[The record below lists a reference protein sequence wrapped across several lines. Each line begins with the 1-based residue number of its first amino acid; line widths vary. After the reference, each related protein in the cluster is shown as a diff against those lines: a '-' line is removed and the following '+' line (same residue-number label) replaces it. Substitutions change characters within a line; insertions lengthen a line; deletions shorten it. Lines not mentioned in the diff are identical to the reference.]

1 MKAPSLCWD
10 AALGT
15 LPTPGRGLP
24 FSLWGSVQFLPP
36 SPPPP
41 QTGFSSHFFTQ
52 LHLRGEEP
60 PGAAPGLCLPPPT
73 PHVPT
78 PQPAA
83 PPPRQ
88 LQHRGRSFNSMFKAV
103 GKGSPSRN
111 APSRNSPAKPN
122 KSSSN
127 ELAVLIARMQTNA
140 DQVEK
145 DILDTQSLLSQVR
158 CGTGQ
163 WEGGRNLKEAETLL
177 KDLFLDVDR
186 AKRLKHPQ
194 ANEIEKD
201 IQQLHER
208 VTQLCAEYRDLYEKL
223 NVPDIG
229 PRVDWTKILDQKM
242 KQVNA
247 GQYGPGMSELEKQ
260 IAEHNILQKEIEAYG
275 LQIKNLRCR
284 DVTDLKS
291 QYKDLLKASIWRGQS
306 LGSLYHH
313 LQGCTKELGYLTEQQ
328 TRILKQDWS
337 DQMTDVQSM
346 RREYEE
352 FKSKELLSQE
362 EFVNNL
368 QDDGDRMIELKHP
381 AIKPI
386 QAHQEA
392 LKNEWQNFLNLCIC
406 QESQLKSVENYKKFQ
421 DDAET
426 VSRSLKKMSSDL
438 DTKYTKFNKDSPGV
452 VSDLLLHLEA
462 VKQAEKSIADLK
474 RRSKEISPLK
484 LRRMRPS
491 QPLTLDTLCDWDA
504 GEVQLTRGDKYTLK
518 DNSNPEMWVVQS
530 STGVVQEAPSACFSI
545 PPPDPEAMDKVN
557 RLEGELN
564 AVKQKRAAAQNMLRC
579 SHKETVQP
587 SQKVLP
593 KSTPVVQDD
602 PQADQLL
609 GSLDRVGKD
618 LVQVEKEV
626 LNRVRSPVS
635 YTDSTDD
642 LARRIKQ
649 QQETTK
655 KLESLGAAKDALQKE
670 CETYLSK
677 KPTSTSAS
685 QLPVTLNALR
695 SKYSDVNMLSSL
707 YNEKAKAA
715 LNLETQIENT
725 DKIVSTF
732 EAKLAQ
738 DSIIPASPNA
748 LQDRANDLQ
757 KMRRD
762 LVAQEDCVL
771 KLNRGLKDAEHSCSA
786 VQNNFQEYCP
796 DLPRQKRE
804 VQLLNDRYHAVAD
817 QLDQREKTLRNISL
831 AYQQFQNSNEN
842 LMFWMNNLPKHQVKT
857 TDGPSQINYK
867 LQAQKR
873 LLEEI
878 ESKEPEKNAMVR
890 LSRNVQSTLN
900 DYELQAGK
908 YSSSLDPALTDFAA
922 KRLRVT
928 PLQESIQ
935 TQENDVSKHYM
946 ELAAENRQQLNR
958 LEFAKKIAEKKE
970 VHEDIQSVREQ
981 TQQSA
986 NKAMSSRES
995 EGLKL
1000 QLEEERRNVAR
1011 IEEDLEER
1019 RNKLLMLK
1027 TQRPI
1032 ERVEEKEVVEYYRDP
1047 QLESNLT
1054 KMTQQIEEEG
1064 KKRQSLQEDIDAMS
1078 RKLAQM
1084 ESEKKAIPAQLL
1096 TKEITKIE
1104 KDPSL
1109 DSEAASLRQEIRR
1122 LQEES
1127 LASASELERYKR
1139 ELHVL
1144 ERKQPNIREKVVVK
1158 ELIKT
1163 EKNPE
1168 MLKSVRNLQLQ
1179 IDEESFKRKSA
1190 EEAIVKVKSK
1200 IEEVE
1205 KLIDAAEPK
1214 IIVKEVKQ
1222 VEQDPELLK
1231 ESSKLKTLI
1240 EEERS
1245 KNLALAGELGEL
1257 QSQCSIAEKQKPR
1270 VEVKERVN
1278 EIFMVDPETEKEIAH
1293 LKRELQEITLKRT
1306 KIDSEVEE
1314 ALAELNVLRSQKPEV
1329 ELKEVIEE
1337 VVKHEKSP
1345 EILREIDR
1353 LKQQLNELVNTN
1365 GRTQEQLIRLQ
1376 GERDEWRRERSKVET
1391 KLVNKEVI
1399 RYENDP
1405 LLEKEA
1411 DRLRQEVR
1419 SMSQKRRAAED
1430 AVYDLQNKYMLLERR
1445 KPEEKVIVQE
1455 VILTQKD
1462 PKLRDEH
1469 SRLSRSLDEEV
1480 SNRRRLERDV
1490 QQLRALVEEQ
1500 EKLLNFQEDRSK
1512 RLALEKEM
1520 RQITLRIKELEES
1533 PAPVQEKI
1541 IMEEVVKL
1549 EKDPVLE
1556 QSASSLR
1563 LELERE
1569 KMEVLNLQREC
1580 KNLQMQVDVLQK
1592 AKSQEKTIY
1601 KEVIRVEKDRALES
1615 ERARIWEQL
1624 SRERG
1629 AKQKAEEEVRRLREK
1644 IERAEGMKRTWAREE
1659 TELQK
1664 ARNLAIQERAGLE
1677 SELRELERQKQQKV
1691 LFLREESKLL
1701 NQRTESDRQKK
1712 KQLEQEFSM
1721 LEADILREKDQIY
1734 NKERFIRDLRSRVS
1748 REEINHETQM
1758 RETNLSTKISILD
1771 PETGKDMSP
1780 YEAYKRGIIDRGQ
1793 YIQLQ
1798 ELECDWEEI
1807 TTLGPNGEISLLL
1820 DKKSGKQYSI
1830 DDALRLRRI
1839 TKEEYQLYRDGKI
1852 PISEFALLVA
1862 GESKPPSSLSIGS
1875 IISKSPIQSPTTP
1888 QTQSFFPPSSQ
1899 KGFGEDT
1906 SPIAGVYDT
1915 TTDTKYNI
1923 KTAVT
1928 KKLLDPMTAQ
1938 KLLEAQAA
1946 TGGIIDLLSRDRLS
1960 VHKAIERGLIDR
1972 TYMQRLL
1979 NAQKAF
1985 TGIEDPVTKRRLSVG
2000 EAVQKGWMTKDSA
2013 FPYLEVQHLTGGL
2026 IDPKKTGRIPV
2037 LEAAQMGMITG
2048 DLANRLQDE
2057 SSYEK
2062 DLIDPITKEK
2072 INYKEAMALCQKDS
2086 LGSLLLLPAASEGYQ
2101 PFRSPKL
2108 SRFRH

>member
-1 MKAPSLCWD
+1 
-10 AALGT
+10 
-15 LPTPGRGLP
+15 R
-24 FSLWGSVQFLPP
+24 
-36 SPPPP
+36 
-41 QTGFSSHFFTQ
+41 SST
-52 LHLRGEEP
+52 
-60 PGAAPGLCLPPPT
+60 
-73 PHVPT
+73 
-78 PQPAA
+78 
-83 PPPRQ
+83 
-88 LQHRGRSFNSMFKAV
+88 
-103 GKGSPSRN
+103 
-111 APSRNSPAKPN
+111 
-122 KSSSN
+122 N
-127 ELAVLIARMQTNA
+127 ELAVLISRMQTNA

-145 DILDTQSLLSQVR
+145 DILETQSRLKQDASNHQKN
-158 CGTGQ
+158 Q
-163 WEGGRNLKEAETLL
+163 AFEFQAENARNLKEAETLL

-194 ANEIEKD
+194 ATEIEKD
-201 IQQLHER
+201 IQQLHDR
-208 VTQLCAEYRDLYEKL
+208 VTQLCAEYRALYEQL
-223 NVPDIG
+223 TIPDVG
-229 PRVDWTKILDQKM
+229 PRVDWARILDQKM

-275 LQIKNLRCR
+275 LQIKNVRCG
-284 DVTDLKS
+284 DVAELKTH
-291 QYKDLLKASIWRGQS
+291 YKDLLKASIWRGQS

-313 LQGCTKELGYLTEQQ
+313 LQGCTKELGYLTDQQ

-337 DQMTDVQSM
+337 DQMTDVQSV
-346 RREYEE
+346 RREYED
-352 FKSKELLSQE
+352 FKSNELLSQE
-362 EFVNNL
+362 EIVNHL

-381 AIKPI
+381 AVKPI

-406 QESQLKSVENYKKFQ
+406 QESHLKSVESYKKFQ
-421 DDAET
+421 DDAEA
-426 VSRSLKKMSSDL
+426 VSRSLKKINSDL
-438 DTKYTKFNKDSPGV
+438 DTKYSKFNKDSPGV
-452 VSDLLLHLEA
+452 VSDLLLQLENEEKA
-462 VKQAEKSIADLK
+462 VKQAEKSITDLK
-474 RRSKEISPLK
+474 RRSKEISPLQ

-491 QPLTLDTLCDWDA
+491 QTLTLDTLCDWDA
-504 GEVQLTRGDKYTLK
+504 GEVQLARGDKYTLK

-545 PPPDPEAMDKVN
+545 PPPDPESIDKVN
-557 RLEGELN
+557 RLEGELT
-564 AVKQKRAAAQNMLRC
+564 AVKQKRAEVQSSLRR
-579 SHKETVQP
+579 SHKEHVQP
-587 SQKVLP
+587 SQQGMSLVSQALP
-593 KSTPVVQDD
+593 KANPCNSFAEHPPGQAEVPCGLDGAVPQGPTPHERATAPLAPRQN
-602 PQADQLL
+602 PPL
-609 GSLDRVGKD
+609 GETCFRNS
-618 LVQVEKEV
+618 
-626 LNRVRSPVS
+626 
-635 YTDSTDD
+635 
-642 LARRIKQ
+642 A
-649 QQETTK
+649 ETTQ
-655 KLESLGAAKDALQKE
+655 KLENLEAAKDALQKE

-677 KPTSTSAS
+677 KPISTSAS

-695 SKYSDVNMLSSL
+695 NKYSDVSMLSSL

-725 DKIVSTF
+725 DKIVSMF

-738 DSIIPASPNA
+738 DTIIPASPNA
-748 LQDRANDLQ
+748 LQDRANDLL
-757 KMRRD
+757 KMKREV
-762 LVAQEDCVL
+762 VAQEDCVL

-804 VQLLNDRYHAVAD
+804 VQLLNDRYHAIAD

-831 AYQQFQNSNEN
+831 TYQQFQNSNEN

-873 LLEEI
+873 LVEEI
-878 ESKEPEKNAMVR
+878 ASKEPEKSAVVR

-908 YSSSLDPALTDFAA
+908 YSSSLDPTLTDFAT

-935 TQENDVSKHYM
+935 AQENDVTKLYM
-946 ELAAENRQQLNR
+946 ELAAENKQQLSR
-958 LEFAKKIAEKKE
+958 LEFAKKIVEKKE
-970 VHEDIQSVREQ
+970 VHEDIEAVREQ
-981 TQQSA
+981 TQQSES
-986 NKAMSSRES
+986 KAATSRES
-995 EGLKL
+995 EGLKS
-1000 QLEEERRNVAR
+1000 QLEEERRKVAK
-1011 IEEDLEER
+1011 IEEDLEEH

-1027 TQRPI
+1027 TQKPI
-1032 ERVEEKEVVEYYRDP
+1032 ERVEEKEVIEYYRDP
-1047 QLESNLT
+1047 QVESNLS
-1054 KMTQQIEEEG
+1054 KMAQQIEEEG
-1064 KKRQSLQEDIDAMS
+1064 KKRQRLQENVELMS

-1084 ESEKKAIPAQLL
+1084 ESEKKVIPAQLL

-1109 DSEAASLRQEIRR
+1109 DSQAASLRQEIKR

-1127 LASASELERYKR
+1127 LAAASELEQLKR
-1139 ELHVL
+1139 ELHML

-1158 ELIKT
+1158 ELIKL

-1168 MLKSVRNLQLQ
+1168 MLKSVRTLQLQ
-1179 IDEESFKRKSA
+1179 IDEESFKRMSV

-1205 KLIDAAEPK
+1205 RLIETAEPK

-1222 VEQDPELLK
+1222 VEQDPELLR

-1240 EEERS
+1240 EEERR
-1245 KNLALAGELGEL
+1245 KNLVLTGELGEL
-1257 QSQCSIAEKQKPR
+1257 QSQYSVAEKQKPR
-1270 VEVKERVN
+1270 VEVKERVD
-1278 EIFMVDPETEKEIAH
+1278 EIFLVDPETERQIAH
-1293 LKRELQEITLKRT
+1293 LKRELQEVTLKRT
-1306 KIDSEVEE
+1306 KVDSEVEE
-1314 ALAELNVLRSQKPEV
+1314 ALAELSVLRSQKPVV

-1376 GERDEWRRERSKVET
+1376 GERDEWKRERSKVET

-1419 SMSQKRRAAED
+1419 SMAQKRRAAED
-1430 AVYDLQNKYMLLERR
+1430 AVYDLQNKYLLLERR
-1445 KPEEKVIVQE
+1445 KPEEKVVVQE

-1469 SRLSRSLDEEV
+1469 TRLSWSLDEEV
-1480 SNRRRLERDV
+1480 SNRRRLERDI
-1490 QQLRALVEEQ
+1490 QQVRALVEEQ

-1520 RQITLRIKELEES
+1520 RQIMLRIKELEES

-1556 QSASSLR
+1556 QSASNLR
-1563 LELERE
+1563 LELDRE
-1569 KMEVLNLQREC
+1569 KVEVLNLQREC

-1592 AKSQEKTIY
+1592 TKSQEKTIY

-1615 ERARIWEQL
+1615 ERARIWEL
-1624 SRERG
+1624 LNRERG
-1629 AKQKAEEEVRRLREK
+1629 AKQKAEEEVRRLRER

-1664 ARNLAIQERAGLE
+1664 ARNLAIQERASLE
-1677 SELRELERQKQQKV
+1677 TELRELERQKQHKV
-1691 LFLREESKLL
+1691 LFLQEESKLL

-1712 KQLEQEFSM
+1712 KQLEHEFSL

-1734 NKERFIRDLRSRVS
+1734 NKERFIRDLQSRVN

-1798 ELECDWEEI
+1798 ELECDWEEV
-1807 TTLGPNGEISLLL
+1807 TTLGPNGEVSLLL

-1830 DDALRLRRI
+1830 DDALRMRRI

-1862 GESKPPSSLSIGS
+1862 GESKPPPSLSIGS
-1875 IISKSPIQSPTTP
+1875 IISKSPLSSPTTH
-1888 QTQSFFPPSSQ
+1888 QTQSFFPPALQ
-1899 KGFGEDT
+1899 KGFCDDT

-1923 KTAVT
+1923 KTAVA

-1946 TGGIIDLLSRDRLS
+1946 TGGIVDLISRDRFS
-1960 VHKAIERGLIDR
+1960 VHKAVERGLIDR

-2037 LEAAQMGMITG
+2037 LEAAQTGMITA

-2057 SSYEK
+2057 SNYEK
-2062 DLIDPITKEK
+2062 DLIDPVTKEK
-2072 INYKEAMALCQKDS
+2072 INYKEAMALCQKDLLS
-2086 LGSLLLLPAASEGYQ
+2086 SLLLLPAASEGYQ
-2101 PFRSPKL
+2101 RFHQASRSPKL
-2108 SRFRH
+2108 SR

>member
-1 MKAPSLCWD
+1 
-10 AALGT
+10 
-15 LPTPGRGLP
+15 
-24 FSLWGSVQFLPP
+24 
-36 SPPPP
+36 
-41 QTGFSSHFFTQ
+41 
-52 LHLRGEEP
+52 
-60 PGAAPGLCLPPPT
+60 
-73 PHVPT
+73 
-78 PQPAA
+78 
-83 PPPRQ
+83 
-88 LQHRGRSFNSMFKAV
+88 MFKAV
-103 GKGSPSRN
+103 GKGSPSRS
-111 APSRNSPAKPN
+111 APGRGSPAKPN

-127 ELAVLIARMQTNA
+127 DLAVLIARMQTNA

-145 DILDTQSLLSQVR
+145 DILDTQSLLAQDVSNEQKNKAFEF
-158 CGTGQ
+158 Q
-163 WEGGRNLKEAETLL
+163 AENARNLKEAETLL

-242 KQVNA
+242 KQVSA

-313 LQGCTKELGYLTEQQ
+313 LQGCTKELGYLTERQ
-328 TRILKQDWS
+328 TCILKQDWS
-337 DQMTDVQSM
+337 DQMTDVQSV
-346 RREYEE
+346 RREYED

-362 EFVNNL
+362 KFVNNL

-381 AIKPI
+381 AVKPI

-452 VSDLLLHLEA
+452 VSDLLLHLENDEKA

-474 RRSKEISPLK
+474 KRSKEISPLK
-484 LRRMRPS
+484 LRRMRSS

-545 PPPDPEAMDKVN
+545 PPPDPEAIDKVN

-564 AVKQKRAAAQNMLRC
+564 AVKQKRAAAQSMLRR

-587 SQKVLP
+587 SQQVLP

-635 YTDSTDD
+635 YTDPTDD

-695 SKYSDVNMLSSL
+695 SKYSDVSMLSSL

-757 KMRRD
+757 KMKRD

-831 AYQQFQNSNEN
+831 TYQQFQNSNEN

-873 LLEEI
+873 VLEEI
-878 ESKEPEKNAMVR
+878 ESKEPEKNAVIR

-935 TQENDVSKHYM
+935 AQ
-946 ELAAENRQQLNR
+946 
-958 LEFAKKIAEKKE
+958 KE
-970 VHEDIQSVREQ
+970 VHEDIQSVHEQ

-986 NKAMSSRES
+986 NKAVPSRES

-1011 IEEDLEER
+1011 IEEDLEEH

-1047 QLESNLT
+1047 QLESSLT

-1064 KKRQSLQEDIDAMS
+1064 KKRQSLQEDIEVMS

-1084 ESEKKAIPAQLL
+1084 ESEKKAVPAQLL

-1104 KDPSL
+1104 KDPNL
-1109 DSEAASLRQEIRR
+1109 DSQAASLRQEIRR

-1127 LASASELERYKR
+1127 LAAASELEQCKR

-1231 ESSKLKTLI
+1231 ESSKLKALI

-1293 LKRELQEITLKRT
+1293 LKRELQEVTLKRT

-1314 ALAELNVLRSQKPEV
+1314 ALAELSVLRSRKPEV

-1376 GERDEWRRERSKVET
+1376 GERDEWKRERSKVET

-1430 AVYDLQNKYMLLERR
+1430 AIYDLQNKYMLLERR

-1469 SRLSRSLDEEV
+1469 NRLSRSLDEEV

-1549 EKDPVLE
+1549 EKDPLLE
-1556 QSASSLR
+1556 QSASNLR
-1563 LELERE
+1563 LELDRE

-1664 ARNLAIQERAGLE
+1664 ARNLAIQERASLE

-1807 TTLGPNGEISLLL
+1807 TTLGPNGEISVLL

-1862 GESKPPSSLSIGS
+1862 GESKPPPSLSIGS
-1875 IISKSPIQSPTTP
+1875 IISKSPVQSPTTL
-1888 QTQSFFPPSSQ
+1888 QTQSFFPPGLQ
-1899 KGFGEDT
+1899 KGFGDDA

-1923 KTAVT
+1923 RTAVT

-2101 PFRSPKL
+2101 PYRSPKL

>member
-1 MKAPSLCWD
+1 SHGRV
-10 AALGT
+10 AALGQAE
-15 LPTPGRGLP
+15 GLP
-24 FSLWGSVQFLPP
+24 V
-36 SPPPP
+36 
-41 QTGFSSHFFTQ
+41 
-52 LHLRGEEP
+52 
-60 PGAAPGLCLPPPT
+60 
-73 PHVPT
+73 
-78 PQPAA
+78 PAA
-83 PPPRQ
+83 EGSTQGSASRQ
-88 LQHRGRSFNSMFKAV
+88 GEH
-103 GKGSPSRN
+103 
-111 APSRNSPAKPN
+111 
-122 KSSSN
+122 
-127 ELAVLIARMQTNA
+127 LAVLISRMQTNA

-145 DILDTQSLLSQVR
+145 DILETQSRLKQDSSNHQKNKAFEFQ
-158 CGTGQ
+158 T
-163 WEGGRNLKEAETLL
+163 ENARNLKEAETLL

-186 AKRLKHPQ
+186 AKRLRHPQ
-194 ANEIEKD
+194 APEIEKD

-208 VTQLCAEYRDLYEKL
+208 VTQLCAEYRALYEQL
-223 NVPDIG
+223 NVPEVG
-229 PRVDWTKILDQKM
+229 PRVDWARILDQKM

-275 LQIKNLRCR
+275 LQIKNLRSG
-284 DVTDLKS
+284 DVADLKS

-328 TRILKQDWS
+328 TKILKQDWS
-337 DQMTDVQSM
+337 DQMLDVQSV
-346 RREYEE
+346 RREYED
-352 FKSKELLSQE
+352 FKSNELLRQE
-362 EFVNNL
+362 EFVNHL

-406 QESQLKSVENYKKFQ
+406 QESQLKSVESYKKFQ
-421 DDAET
+421 DDAEA

-438 DTKYTKFNKDSPGV
+438 DTKYSKFNKDSPGV
-452 VSDLLLHLEA
+452 VSDLLLQLENEEK
-462 VKQAEKSIADLK
+462 VLKQAEKSISDLK

-484 LRRMRPS
+484 LRRTRPS
-491 QPLTLDTLCDWDA
+491 EPLSLDTLCDWDA

-545 PPPDPEAMDKVN
+545 PPPDPESIDKVN

-564 AVKQKRAAAQNMLRC
+564 TVKQKRAAVQSTLRR
-579 SHKETVQP
+579 SQKEQVQP
-587 SQKVLP
+587 SQQALSRSP
-593 KSTPVVQDD
+593 PAVQDD
-602 PQADQLL
+602 PQADRLL
-609 GSLDRVGKD
+609 SSLDRVGKD

-626 LNRVRSPVS
+626 LTRVRSPVNYS
-635 YTDSTDD
+635 DPTDD
-642 LARRIKQ
+642 LGRRIKQ

-655 KLESLGAAKDALQKE
+655 KLENLGAAKDALQKE

-677 KPTSTSAS
+677 RPTSTSAS

-695 SKYSDVNMLSSL
+695 SKYNDVNMLSSL

-831 AYQQFQNSNEN
+831 TYQQFQNSNEN

-873 LLEEI
+873 LVGEI
-878 ESKEPEKNAMVR
+878 QSKEPEKNALIR
-890 LSRNVQSTLN
+890 LSQNVQSTLN
-900 DYELQAGK
+900 DYELEAGK
-908 YSSSLDPALTDFAA
+908 YSSSLDPSLADSAA

-935 TQENDVSKHYM
+935 AQENEVTKLYM
-946 ELAAENRQQLNR
+946 ELVAENKQQLSR
-958 LEFAKKIAEKKE
+958 LEFAKKVVEKKE
-970 VHEDIQSVREQ
+970 VHEDIEAVHEQ
-981 TQQSA
+981 TQKA
-986 NKAMSSRES
+986 ENKATTSRES
-995 EGLKL
+995 EGLKS
-1000 QLEEERRNVAR
+1000 QLEEERRKVAR
-1011 IEEDLEER
+1011 IEEDLEEH

-1027 TQRPI
+1027 TQKPI
-1032 ERVEEKEVVEYYRDP
+1032 ERVEEKEVIEYYRDP
-1047 QLESNLT
+1047 QVESSLSR
-1054 KMTQQIEEEG
+1054 MLQQIEEEG
-1064 KKRQSLQEDIDAMS
+1064 RKGQSLQEDIDVMS

-1084 ESEKKAIPAQLL
+1084 ESEKKVAPAQLL

-1109 DSEAASLRQEIRR
+1109 DGQAASLRQEIKR

-1127 LASASELERYKR
+1127 LAAASELEQHKR
-1139 ELHVL
+1139 ELHML

-1158 ELIKT
+1158 ELIKL

-1168 MLKSVRNLQLQ
+1168 MVKSVRTLQLQ

-1190 EEAIVKVKSK
+1190 EEAIVKVKNK

-1205 KLIDAAEPK
+1205 RLIETAEPK

-1231 ESSKLKTLI
+1231 ETSKLKTLI

-1245 KNLALAGELGEL
+1245 KNLMLTGELGEL
-1257 QSQCSIAEKQKPR
+1257 QSQYSIAEKKKPR
-1270 VEVKERVN
+1270 IEVKERVN
-1278 EIFMVDPETEKEIAH
+1278 EIFLVDPETERQIAH
-1293 LKRELQEITLKRT
+1293 LKRELQEVTLKRT

-1314 ALAELNVLRSQKPEV
+1314 ALAELKVLRSQKPEV
-1329 ELKEVIEE
+1329 EFKEVIEE

-1353 LKQQLNELVNTN
+1353 LKEQLNELVNTN

-1419 SMSQKRRAAED
+1419 NMSQKRRAAED
-1430 AVYDLQNKYMLLERR
+1430 AIYDLQNKYMLLERR
-1445 KPEEKVIVQE
+1445 KPEEKVVVQE

-1469 SRLSRSLDEEV
+1469 SRLRRSLDEEV
-1480 SNRRRLERDV
+1480 SNRRRLERDA
-1490 QQLRALVEEQ
+1490 QQLRVLVEEQ

-1520 RQITLRIKELEES
+1520 RQITLRIKELEER

-1556 QSASSLR
+1556 QSASTLR
-1563 LELERE
+1563 LELDRE
-1569 KMEVLNLQREC
+1569 KMEVLSLQREC
-1580 KNLQMQVDVLQK
+1580 KNLQVQVDVLQK
-1592 AKSQEKTIY
+1592 TKSQEKTIY

-1615 ERARIWEQL
+1615 ERARIWELL

-1664 ARNLAIQERAGLE
+1664 ARNLAIQERASLE

-1701 NQRTESDRQKK
+1701 SQRTQNDRQKK
-1712 KQLEQEFSM
+1712 KQLEHEVSL

-1734 NKERFIRDLRSRVS
+1734 NKERFIRDLQSKVN

-1771 PETGKDMSP
+1771 PDTGKDMSP

-1798 ELECDWEEI
+1798 ELECDWEEV
-1807 TTLGPNGEISLLL
+1807 TTLGPNGEVSLLL

-1862 GESKPPSSLSIGS
+1862 GETKPPSSLSIGS
-1875 IISKSPIQSPTTP
+1875 IISKSPLTSPTTHQS
-1888 QTQSFFPPSSQ
+1888 QTFFPPASQ
-1899 KGFGEDT
+1899 KGICDDT

-1915 TTDTKYNI
+1915 TTNTKYNI
-1923 KTAVT
+1923 KTAVA

-1946 TGGIIDLLSRDRLS
+1946 TGGIIDLISRDRFS

-2013 FPYLEVQHLTGGL
+2013 FPYLQVQHLTGGL

-2037 LEAAQMGMITG
+2037 LEAVQTGMITSN
-2048 DLANRLQDE
+2048 LANRLQDE
-2057 SSYEK
+2057 SNYEK
-2062 DLIDPITKEK
+2062 DLLDPVTKEK

-2086 LGSLLLLPAASEGYQ
+2086 LSQLLLLPAASEGYQ
-2101 PFRSPKL
+2101 RYHQASRSPRL

>member
-1 MKAPSLCWD
+1 QGWGLTRGWGGTRHPAEPPNPWGCMPGPPKCYPWCSLEGGTAPATSAVPRPSL
-10 AALGT
+10 
-15 LPTPGRGLP
+15 
-24 FSLWGSVQFLPP
+24 QK
-36 SPPPP
+36 
-41 QTGFSSHFFTQ
+41 
-52 LHLRGEEP
+52 
-60 PGAAPGLCLPPPT
+60 
-73 PHVPT
+73 
-78 PQPAA
+78 
-83 PPPRQ
+83 
-88 LQHRGRSFNSMFKAV
+88 NKAFEFQAE
-103 GKGSPSRN
+103 N
-111 APSRNSPAKPN
+111 A
-122 KSSSN
+122 
-127 ELAVLIARMQTNA
+127 
-140 DQVEK
+140 
-145 DILDTQSLLSQVR
+145 
-158 CGTGQ
+158 
-163 WEGGRNLKEAETLL
+163 RNLKEAETLL

-201 IQQLHER
+201 IQQLHDR
-208 VTQLCAEYRDLYEKL
+208 TTQLCAEYRALYEKL
-223 NVPDIG
+223 NIPDVG
-229 PRVDWTKILDQKM
+229 PRVDWVKILDQKM

-247 GQYGPGMSELEKQ
+247 GQYGPGISELEKQ

-275 LQIKNLRCR
+275 LQIKNIRSLTPSLSS
-284 DVTDLKS
+284 VHG
-291 QYKDLLKASIWRGQS
+291 QKASIWRGQS

-337 DQMTDVQSM
+337 DQMLDVQSV
-346 RREYEE
+346 RREYED

-381 AIKPI
+381 AVKPI

-421 DDAET
+421 DDAEA
-426 VSRSLKKMSSDL
+426 VSLSLMKMNSDL
-438 DTKYTKFNKDSPGV
+438 DTKYSKFNKDSPGV
-452 VSDLLLHLEA
+452 VSDLLLQLENEEKV

-484 LRRMRPS
+484 LRRMHPS
-491 QPLTLDTLCDWDA
+491 QPLSLDTLCDWDA
-504 GEVQLTRGDKYTLK
+504 GEVQLTRGDKYILK

-530 STGVVQEAPSACFSI
+530 STGVVQEAPAACFSI
-545 PPPDPEAMDKVN
+545 PPPDPE
-557 RLEGELN
+557 LEGELS
-564 AVKQKRAAAQNMLRC
+564 AVKQKRAAAQSTLRH
-579 SHKETVQP
+579 SHKETVQL
-587 SQKVLP
+587 SQQALP
-593 KSTPVVQDD
+593 RSPPVVQDD

-635 YTDSTDD
+635 YSDPTDD
-642 LARRIKQ
+642 LARRIKH

-655 KLESLGAAKDALQKE
+655 KLETLGAAKDALQKE
-670 CETYLSK
+670 CETFLSK

-725 DKIVSTF
+725 DKIISTF

-757 KMRRD
+757 KMKRD
-762 LVAQEDCVL
+762 LVAQEECVL

-831 AYQQFQNSNEN
+831 TYQQFQNSNEN

-873 LLEEI
+873 LVEEI
-878 ESKEPEKNAMVR
+878 ESKEPEKNAVVR
-890 LSRNVQSTLN
+890 QSRNVQSTLN

-908 YSSSLDPALTDFAA
+908 YSSSLDPTLTDFAA

-935 TQENDVSKHYM
+935 AQENDVTKLYM
-946 ELAAENRQQLNR
+946 ELAAENKQRLR
-958 LEFAKKIAEKKE
+958 WLEFAKKIVEKKE
-970 VHEDIQSVREQ
+970 VHEDIQVVHEQ
-981 TQQSA
+981 TQQSE

-995 EGLKL
+995 EGLKT
-1000 QLEEERRNVAR
+1000 QLEEERRKVAK
-1011 IEEDLEER
+1011 IEEDLEEHR
-1019 RNKLLMLK
+1019 SKLLMLK
-1027 TQRPI
+1027 TQRPV

-1047 QLESNLT
+1047 QLEGNLS

-1064 KKRQSLQEDIDAMS
+1064 KKRLNLQEDIEAMNQ
-1078 RKLAQM
+1078 KLAQM
-1084 ESEKKAIPAQLL
+1084 ENEKKAVPAQLL

-1109 DSEAASLRQEIRR
+1109 DSQAASLRQEIKR

-1127 LASASELERYKR
+1127 LAAASELEQRKR
-1139 ELHVL
+1139 ELHQL

-1158 ELIKT
+1158 ELIKL

-1168 MLKSVRNLQLQ
+1168 MLKSVRTLQLQ
-1179 IDEESFKRKSA
+1179 IDEESFKRQSA
-1190 EEAIVKVKSK
+1190 EEAIVKVKNK

-1205 KLIDAAEPK
+1205 RLIETAEPK

-1231 ESSKLKTLI
+1231 ESTKLKNLI

-1245 KNLALAGELGEL
+1245 KNLMLTGELGEL
-1257 QSQCSIAEKQKPR
+1257 QSQYSIAEKQKPR

-1278 EIFMVDPETEKEIAH
+1278 EIFLVDPETEQEIAH
-1293 LKRELQEITLKRT
+1293 LKRELQEVTLKRT
-1306 KIDSEVEE
+1306 KIDSELEE
-1314 ALAELNVLRSQKPEV
+1314 ALAELNVLRSQKPVV

-1353 LKQQLNELVNTN
+1353 LKEQLNELVNTN

-1376 GERDEWRRERSKVET
+1376 GERDEWKRERSKVET

-1419 SMSQKRRAAED
+1419 NMSQKRRAAED
-1430 AVYDLQNKYMLLERR
+1430 AIYDLQNKYMLLERR

-1469 SRLSRSLDEEV
+1469 NRLSRSLDEEV
-1480 SNRRRLERDV
+1480 SNRRRMERDV

-1500 EKLLNFQEDRSK
+1500 EKMLNFQEDRSK
-1512 RLALEKEM
+1512 RLALEKDM

-1556 QSASSLR
+1556 QSASNLR
-1563 LELERE
+1563 LELDRE

-1580 KNLQMQVDVLQK
+1580 KNLQMQIDVLQK
-1592 AKSQEKTIY
+1592 TKSQEKTIY

-1615 ERARIWEQL
+1615 ERARIWELL

-1664 ARNLAIQERAGLE
+1664 ARNLAIQERANLE

-1712 KQLEQEFSM
+1712 KQLEHEFSL

-1734 NKERFIRDLRSRVS
+1734 NKERFIRDLQSRVS

-1798 ELECDWEEI
+1798 ELECDWEEV
-1807 TTLGPNGEISLLL
+1807 TTLGPNGEVSVLL

-1875 IISKSPIQSPTTP
+1875 IISKSPLQSPTTH
-1888 QTQSFFPPSSQ
+1888 QTQNFFPSQ
-1899 KGFGEDT
+1899 KGFCDDT
-1906 SPIAGVYDT
+1906 CPIAGVYDT

-1923 KTAVT
+1923 KTAVA

-1946 TGGIIDLLSRDRLS
+1946 TGGIIDLISRDRLS
-1960 VHKAIERGLIDR
+1960 VHKAVERGLIDR

-2000 EAVQKGWMTKDSA
+2000 EAVQKGWMTRDSA

-2037 LEAAQMGMITG
+2037 LEAAQTGMITG

-2057 SSYEK
+2057 SNYEK
-2062 DLIDPITKEK
+2062 DLIDPVTKEK

-2101 PFRSPKL
+2101 PYHQASLPQ
-2108 SRFRH
+2108 H

>member
-1 MKAPSLCWD
+1 
-10 AALGT
+10 
-15 LPTPGRGLP
+15 R
-24 FSLWGSVQFLPP
+24 
-36 SPPPP
+36 
-41 QTGFSSHFFTQ
+41 SST
-52 LHLRGEEP
+52 
-60 PGAAPGLCLPPPT
+60 
-73 PHVPT
+73 
-78 PQPAA
+78 
-83 PPPRQ
+83 
-88 LQHRGRSFNSMFKAV
+88 
-103 GKGSPSRN
+103 
-111 APSRNSPAKPN
+111 
-122 KSSSN
+122 N
-127 ELAVLIARMQTNA
+127 ELAVLISRMQTNA

-145 DILDTQSLLSQVR
+145 DILETQSRLKQDGSNHQKNKAFEF
-158 CGTGQ
+158 Q
-163 WEGGRNLKEAETLL
+163 SENARNLKEAETLL

-194 ANEIEKD
+194 ATEIEKD
-201 IQQLHER
+201 IQQLHDR
-208 VTQLCAEYRDLYEKL
+208 VTQLCAEYRALYEQL
-223 NVPDIG
+223 NIPDVG
-229 PRVDWTKILDQKM
+229 PRVDWAKILDQKM
-242 KQVNA
+242 KQVDA

-275 LQIKNLRCR
+275 LQIKNLRSG
-284 DVTDLKS
+284 DVADLKS

-328 TRILKQDWS
+328 TKILKQDWS
-337 DQMTDVQSM
+337 DQMTDVQSV
-346 RREYEE
+346 RREYED
-352 FKSKELLSQE
+352 FKSNELLSQE
-362 EFVNNL
+362 EFVNHL
-368 QDDGDRMIELKHP
+368 QDDGDSESFSVP
-381 AIKPI
+381 P

-406 QESQLKSVENYKKFQ
+406 QESQLKCVESYKKFQ
-421 DDAET
+421 DDAEA
-426 VSRSLKKMSSDL
+426 VSRSLKKMNSDL
-438 DTKYTKFNKDSPGV
+438 DTKYSKFNKDSPGV
-452 VSDLLLHLEA
+452 VSDLLLQLENEEKA

-474 RRSKEISPLK
+474 RRSKDISPLK
-484 LRRMRPS
+484 LRRLRPS
-491 QPLTLDTLCDWDA
+491 QTLTLDTLCDWDA

-545 PPPDPEAMDKVN
+545 PPPDPEAVDKVN
-557 RLEGELN
+557 SLEGELN
-564 AVKQKRAAAQNMLRC
+564 TVKQKRAAVQSSLRH
-579 SHKETVQP
+579 SHKEQVQP
-587 SQKVLP
+587 SQQGTSAVTVWMGLCP
-593 KSTPVVQDD
+593 KGHLLERATTPLAPQQNSSLRETCFRNSTVMTELGDCSP
-602 PQADQLL
+602 LL
-609 GSLDRVGKD
+609 C
-618 LVQVEKEV
+618 
-626 LNRVRSPVS
+626 
-635 YTDSTDD
+635 
-642 LARRIKQ
+642 
-649 QQETTK
+649 QETTK
-655 KLESLGAAKDALQKE
+655 KLENLGAAKDALQKE

-695 SKYSDVNMLSSL
+695 SKYNDVNMLSSL

-757 KMRRD
+757 KMKRD

-796 DLPRQKRE
+796 DLPRQRRE

-831 AYQQFQNSNEN
+831 TYQQFQNSNEN

-857 TDGPSQINYK
+857 TDGPSRINYK

-873 LLEEI
+873 LVEEI
-878 ESKEPEKNAMVR
+878 ESKEPEKNAVVR

-908 YSSSLDPALTDFAA
+908 YSSSLDPSLTDFAA

-935 TQENDVSKHYM
+935 AQENDVTKLYM
-946 ELAAENRQQLNR
+946 ELAAENKQQLSR
-958 LEFAKKIAEKKE
+958 LEFAKKVVEKKE
-970 VHEDIQSVREQ
+970 VHEDIEAAHEQ
-981 TQQSA
+981 TQQSE
-986 NKAMSSRES
+986 NKATASRES
-995 EGLKL
+995 EGLKS
-1000 QLEEERRNVAR
+1000 QLEEERGKVAK
-1011 IEEDLEER
+1011 IQEDLEER

-1027 TQRPI
+1027 TQKPI
-1032 ERVEEKEVVEYYRDP
+1032 ERVEEKEVIEYYRDP
-1047 QLESNLT
+1047 QVESNLS
-1054 KMTQQIEEEG
+1054 KMAQQIEEEG
-1064 KKRQSLQEDIDAMS
+1064 KKRQTLQENIEVMS

-1084 ESEKKAIPAQLL
+1084 ESEKKVVPAQLL

-1109 DSEAASLRQEIRR
+1109 DSQAASLRQEIQR
-1122 LQEES
+1122 LREES
-1127 LASASELERYKR
+1127 LAAAADLEQHKR
-1139 ELHVL
+1139 ELHML

-1158 ELIKT
+1158 ELIKL

-1168 MLKSVRNLQLQ
+1168 MLKSVRTLQLQ

-1190 EEAIVKVKSK
+1190 EEAIVKVKNK

-1205 KLIDAAEPK
+1205 RLIETAEPK

-1222 VEQDPELLK
+1222 VEQDPELLR

-1245 KNLALAGELGEL
+1245 KNLLLTGELGEL
-1257 QSQCSIAEKQKPR
+1257 QSRYSIAEKQKPR

-1278 EIFMVDPETEKEIAH
+1278 EIFLVDPETERQITH
-1293 LKRELQEITLKRT
+1293 LKRELQEVTLKRT
-1306 KIDSEVEE
+1306 KIDREVEE
-1314 ALAELNVLRSQKPEV
+1314 ALAELNVLRAQKPVV

-1376 GERDEWRRERSKVET
+1376 GERDEWKRERSKVET

-1419 SMSQKRRAAED
+1419 NMSQKRRAAED
-1430 AVYDLQNKYMLLERR
+1430 AIYDLQNKYLLLERR
-1445 KPEEKVIVQE
+1445 KPEEKVVVQE

-1490 QQLRALVEEQ
+1490 QQVRALVEEQ

-1520 RQITLRIKELEES
+1520 RQITLRIKELEDS

-1549 EKDPVLE
+1549 EKDPILE
-1556 QSASSLR
+1556 QSASNLR
-1563 LELERE
+1563 LELDRE

-1580 KNLQMQVDVLQK
+1580 KNLQVQVDVLQK
-1592 AKSQEKTIY
+1592 TKSQEKTIY

-1615 ERARIWEQL
+1615 ERARIWELL

-1664 ARNLAIQERAGLE
+1664 ARNLAIQERANLE

-1701 NQRTESDRQKK
+1701 SQRTENDRQKK
-1712 KQLEQEFSM
+1712 KQLEHEFSL

-1734 NKERFIRDLRSRVS
+1734 NKERFIRDLQSKVS

-1798 ELECDWEEI
+1798 ELECDWEEV
-1807 TTLGPNGEISLLL
+1807 TTLGPNGEVSLLL

-1839 TKEEYQLYRDGKI
+1839 TKEEYQLYRDGKL

-1862 GESKPPSSLSIGS
+1862 GESKPSPSLSIGS
-1875 IISKSPIQSPTTP
+1875 IISKSPLSSPTTH
-1888 QTQSFFPPSSQ
+1888 QTQSFFPSASQ
-1899 KGFGEDT
+1899 KGFCDDT

-1923 KTAVT
+1923 KTAVA

-1946 TGGIIDLLSRDRLS
+1946 TGGIIDLISRDRLS
-1960 VHKAIERGLIDR
+1960 VHKAMERGLIDR

-2013 FPYLEVQHLTGGL
+2013 LPYLEVQHLTGGL

-2037 LEAAQMGMITG
+2037 LEAAQTGMITG

-2057 SSYEK
+2057 SNYEK
-2062 DLIDPITKEK
+2062 DLIDPVTKEK

-2086 LGSLLLLPAASEGYQ
+2086 LSSLLLLPAASEGYQ
-2101 PFRSPKL
+2101 RYHRSPKL
-2108 SRFRH
+2108 SR

>member
-1 MKAPSLCWD
+1 MLLKVVFETKGVTQQSHG
-10 AALGT
+10 ALQCFGVET
-15 LPTPGRGLP
+15 
-24 FSLWGSVQFLPP
+24 F
-36 SPPPP
+36 
-41 QTGFSSHFFTQ
+41 Q
-52 LHLRGEEP
+52 LHLRGVEP
-60 PGAAPGLCLPPPT
+60 PGAAPGLCRPPLNPR
-73 PHVPT
+73 VPS

-83 PPPRQ
+83 PPPRR
-88 LQHRGRSFNSMFKAV
+88 LQHRGRSHSSMFKAV
-103 GKGSPSRN
+103 GKGSPSRS
-111 APSRNSPAKPN
+111 APGRGSPAKPN

-127 ELAVLIARMQTNA
+127 DLAVLIARMQTNA

-145 DILDTQSLLSQVR
+145 DILDTQSLLAQDVSNEQKNKAFEF
-158 CGTGQ
+158 Q
-163 WEGGRNLKEAETLL
+163 AENARNLKEAETLL

-242 KQVNA
+242 KQVSA

-313 LQGCTKELGYLTEQQ
+313 LQGCTKELGYLTERQ
-328 TRILKQDWS
+328 TCILKQDWS
-337 DQMTDVQSM
+337 DQMTDVQSV
-346 RREYEE
+346 RREYED

-362 EFVNNL
+362 KFVNNL

-381 AIKPI
+381 AVKPI

-452 VSDLLLHLEA
+452 VSDLLLHLENDEKA

-474 RRSKEISPLK
+474 KRSKEISPLK
-484 LRRMRPS
+484 LRRMRSS

-545 PPPDPEAMDKVN
+545 PPPDPEAIDKVN

-564 AVKQKRAAAQNMLRC
+564 AVKQKRAAAQSMLRR

-587 SQKVLP
+587 SQQVLP

-635 YTDSTDD
+635 YTDPTDD

-695 SKYSDVNMLSSL
+695 SKYSDVSMLSSL
-707 YNEKAKAA
+707 YNDKAKAA

-757 KMRRD
+757 KMKRD

-831 AYQQFQNSNEN
+831 TYQQFQNSNEN

-873 LLEEI
+873 VLEEI
-878 ESKEPEKNAMVR
+878 ESKEPEKNAVIR

-935 TQENDVSKHYM
+935 AQENDVSKHYM
-946 ELAAENRQQLNR
+946 ELAAENRQQLSR
-958 LEFAKKIAEKKE
+958 LEFAKKIVEKKE
-970 VHEDIQSVREQ
+970 VHEDIQSVHEQ

-986 NKAMSSRES
+986 NKAVPSRES

-1011 IEEDLEER
+1011 IEEDLEEH

-1047 QLESNLT
+1047 QLESSLT

-1064 KKRQSLQEDIDAMS
+1064 KKRQSLQEDIEVMS

-1084 ESEKKAIPAQLL
+1084 ESEKKAVPAQLL

-1104 KDPSL
+1104 KDPNL
-1109 DSEAASLRQEIRR
+1109 DSQAASLRQEIRR

-1127 LASASELERYKR
+1127 LAAASELEQCKR

-1231 ESSKLKTLI
+1231 ESSKLKALI

-1293 LKRELQEITLKRT
+1293 LKRELQEVTLKRT

-1314 ALAELNVLRSQKPEV
+1314 ALAELSVLRSQKPEV

-1376 GERDEWRRERSKVET
+1376 GERDEWKRERSKVET

-1430 AVYDLQNKYMLLERR
+1430 AIYDLQNKYMLLERR

-1469 SRLSRSLDEEV
+1469 NRLSRSLDEEV

-1490 QQLRALVEEQ
+1490 QQLRVLVEEQ

-1549 EKDPVLE
+1549 EKDPLLE
-1556 QSASSLR
+1556 QSASNLR
-1563 LELERE
+1563 LELDRE

-1664 ARNLAIQERAGLE
+1664 ARNLAIQERASLE

-1712 KQLEQEFSM
+1712 QQLEQEFSM

-1807 TTLGPNGEISLLL
+1807 TTLGPNGEISVLL

-1862 GESKPPSSLSIGS
+1862 GESKPPPSLSIGS
-1875 IISKSPIQSPTTP
+1875 IISKSPVQSPTTL
-1888 QTQSFFPPSSQ
+1888 QTQSFFPSGLQ
-1899 KGFGEDT
+1899 KGFGDDA

-2101 PFRSPKL
+2101 PYRSPKL

>member
-1 MKAPSLCWD
+1 
-10 AALGT
+10 
-15 LPTPGRGLP
+15 R
-24 FSLWGSVQFLPP
+24 
-36 SPPPP
+36 
-41 QTGFSSHFFTQ
+41 SST
-52 LHLRGEEP
+52 
-60 PGAAPGLCLPPPT
+60 
-73 PHVPT
+73 
-78 PQPAA
+78 
-83 PPPRQ
+83 
-88 LQHRGRSFNSMFKAV
+88 
-103 GKGSPSRN
+103 
-111 APSRNSPAKPN
+111 
-122 KSSSN
+122 N
-127 ELAVLIARMQTNA
+127 ELAVLISRMQTNA

-145 DILDTQSLLSQVR
+145 DILETQSRLRQDSSNQQKNKAFEFQ
-158 CGTGQ
+158 T
-163 WEGGRNLKEAETLL
+163 ENARNLKEAETLL

-194 ANEIEKD
+194 ASEIEKD
-201 IQQLHER
+201 IQQLHDR
-208 VTQLCAEYRDLYEKL
+208 VTQLCAEYRALYEQL
-223 NVPDIG
+223 NVPDVG
-229 PRVDWTKILDQKM
+229 PRVDWARILDQKM

-275 LQIKNLRCR
+275 LQIKNLHSG
-284 DVTDLKS
+284 DVADLKS

-313 LQGCTKELGYLTEQQ
+313 LQGCTKELGYLTDQQ
-328 TRILKQDWS
+328 TKILKQDWS
-337 DQMTDVQSM
+337 DQMMDVQSV
-346 RREYEE
+346 RREYED
-352 FKSKELLSQE
+352 FKSNELLSQE
-362 EFVNNL
+362 ELVNHL

-406 QESQLKSVENYKKFQ
+406 QESQLKSVESYKKFQ
-421 DDAET
+421 DDAEA

-438 DTKYTKFNKDSPGV
+438 DTKYSKFNKDSPGV
-452 VSDLLLHLEA
+452 VSDLLLQLENEEK
-462 VKQAEKSIADLK
+462 VLKQAEKSITDLK

-484 LRRMRPS
+484 LRRTRPS

-530 STGVVQEAPSACFSI
+530 SAGVVQEAPSACFSI
-545 PPPDPEAMDKVN
+545 PPPDLESIDKVN

-564 AVKQKRAAAQNMLRC
+564 TVKQKRAAVQSNLRH
-579 SHKETVQP
+579 SQKEQVQP
-587 SQKVLP
+587 SQQALSRSP
-593 KSTPVVQDD
+593 PAVQDD

-609 GSLDRVGKD
+609 NSLDRVGKD
-618 LVQVEKEV
+618 LVQVEKEI
-626 LNRVRSPVS
+626 LNRVRSPVN
-635 YTDSTDD
+635 YNDPMDD
-642 LARRIKQ
+642 LARRIKH

-655 KLESLGAAKDALQKE
+655 KLENLGAAKDALQKE
-670 CETYLSK
+670 CETYLAK

-695 SKYSDVNMLSSL
+695 SKYNDVNMLSSL

-757 KMRRD
+757 QWWEELDFANLSTLRCQRLSLFKD
-762 LVAQEDCVL
+762 LFLE
-771 KLNRGLKDAEHSCSA
+771 GLML
-786 VQNNFQEYCP
+786 VFQA
-796 DLPRQKRE
+796 DLPSLVSKKE
-804 VQLLNDRYHAVAD
+804 LADESLPFLLMFLFTSV
-817 QLDQREKTLRNISL
+817 LCREKTLRNISL
-831 AYQQFQNSNEN
+831 TYQQFQNSNEN

-867 LQAQKR
+867 LQSQKR
-873 LLEEI
+873 LVEEI
-878 ESKEPEKNAMVR
+878 EGKEPEKNAMVR

-900 DYELQAGK
+900 DYELEAGK
-908 YSSSLDPALTDFAA
+908 YSSSLDPSLTDYAA

-935 TQENDVSKHYM
+935 AQENDVTKLYM
-946 ELAAENRQQLNR
+946 ELAAENKQQLSR
-958 LEFAKKIAEKKE
+958 LEFAKKIVEKKE
-970 VHEDIQSVREQ
+970 VHEDIEAVHEQ
-981 TQQSA
+981 TQKSE
-986 NKAMSSRES
+986 NKAATNQES
-995 EGLKL
+995 EGLKS
-1000 QLEEERRNVAR
+1000 QLEEERRKVSR
-1011 IEEDLEER
+1011 IEEDLEEH

-1027 TQRPI
+1027 TQKPV
-1032 ERVEEKEVVEYYRDP
+1032 ERVEEKEVIEYYRDP
-1047 QLESNLT
+1047 QVESNLS
-1054 KMTQQIEEEG
+1054 KLVKQIEEEG
-1064 KKRQSLQEDIDAMS
+1064 KKRESLQGDIEVMS

-1084 ESEKKAIPAQLL
+1084 ESEKKVAPAQLL

-1109 DSEAASLRQEIRR
+1109 DGEAASLRQEIRR

-1127 LASASELERYKR
+1127 LAAASELEQHKR
-1139 ELHVL
+1139 ELHML

-1158 ELIKT
+1158 ELIKL

-1168 MLKSVRNLQLQ
+1168 MLKSVRTLQLQ
-1179 IDEESFKRKSA
+1179 IDEESFKRKSV
-1190 EEAIVKVKSK
+1190 EEAIEKVKDK

-1205 KLIDAAEPK
+1205 RLIETAEPK

-1231 ESSKLKTLI
+1231 ETSKLKTLI

-1245 KNLALAGELGEL
+1245 KNLMLTGELGEL
-1257 QSQCSIAEKQKPR
+1257 QSQYSIAEKQKPR

-1278 EIFMVDPETEKEIAH
+1278 EIFLVDPETERQIAH
-1293 LKRELQEITLKRT
+1293 LKRELQEVTLKRT

-1314 ALAELNVLRSQKPEV
+1314 ALAELNVLRSQKPVV
-1329 ELKEVIEE
+1329 EFKEVIEE

-1353 LKQQLNELVNTN
+1353 LKEQLNELVNTN

-1419 SMSQKRRAAED
+1419 NMSQKRRAAED
-1430 AVYDLQNKYMLLERR
+1430 AIYDLQNKYILLERR
-1445 KPEEKVIVQE
+1445 KPEEKVVVQE

-1469 SRLSRSLDEEV
+1469 SRLRRSLDEEV

-1490 QQLRALVEEQ
+1490 QQVRVLVEEQ
-1500 EKLLNFQEDRSK
+1500 EKLLSFQEDRSK

-1556 QSASSLR
+1556 QSASNLR
-1563 LELERE
+1563 LELDRE
-1569 KMEVLNLQREC
+1569 KMEVLSLQREC
-1580 KNLQMQVDVLQK
+1580 KNLQVQVDVLQK
-1592 AKSQEKTIY
+1592 TKSQEKTIY

-1615 ERARIWEQL
+1615 ERARIWELL

-1629 AKQKAEEEVRRLREK
+1629 AKQKAEEEVRRLRDK

-1664 ARNLAIQERAGLE
+1664 ARNLAIQERANLE
-1677 SELRELERQKQQKV
+1677 SELRDLERQKQQKV

-1712 KQLEQEFSM
+1712 KQREHEFSL

-1734 NKERFIRDLRSRVS
+1734 NKERFIRDLQSKVN

-1798 ELECDWEEI
+1798 ELECDWEEV
-1807 TTLGPNGEISLLL
+1807 TTLGPNGEVSLLL

-1862 GESKPPSSLSIGS
+1862 GETKPPSSLSIGS
-1875 IISKSPIQSPTTP
+1875 IISKSPLTSPTTH
-1888 QTQSFFPPSSQ
+1888 QTQTFFPPASQ
-1899 KGFGEDT
+1899 KGIGDDT

-1915 TTDTKYNI
+1915 TTDTKYSV
-1923 KTAVT
+1923 KTALA

-1946 TGGIIDLLSRDRLS
+1946 TGGIIDLISRDRFS
-1960 VHKAIERGLIDR
+1960 VHKAIERGLIDK

-2013 FPYLEVQHLTGGL
+2013 FPYLQVQHLTGGL

-2037 LEAAQMGMITG
+2037 LEAVQTGMITSN
-2048 DLANRLQDE
+2048 LANRLQDE
-2057 SSYEK
+2057 SNYEK
-2062 DLIDPITKEK
+2062 DLIDPVTKEK

-2086 LGSLLLLPAASEGYQ
+2086 LSHLLLLPAASEGYQ
-2101 PFRSPKL
+2101 RYHQASRSPRL

>member
-1 MKAPSLCWD
+1 
-10 AALGT
+10 
-15 LPTPGRGLP
+15 R
-24 FSLWGSVQFLPP
+24 
-36 SPPPP
+36 
-41 QTGFSSHFFTQ
+41 SST
-52 LHLRGEEP
+52 
-60 PGAAPGLCLPPPT
+60 
-73 PHVPT
+73 
-78 PQPAA
+78 
-83 PPPRQ
+83 
-88 LQHRGRSFNSMFKAV
+88 
-103 GKGSPSRN
+103 
-111 APSRNSPAKPN
+111 
-122 KSSSN
+122 N
-127 ELAVLIARMQTNA
+127 ELAVLISRMQTNA

-145 DILDTQSLLSQVR
+145 DILETQSRLKQDASNHQKNKAFEF
-158 CGTGQ
+158 Q
-163 WEGGRNLKEAETLL
+163 QENARNLKEAETLL

-194 ANEIEKD
+194 AIEIEKD
-201 IQQLHER
+201 IQQLHDR
-208 VTQLCAEYRDLYEKL
+208 VTQLCAEYRALYEQL
-223 NVPDIG
+223 NIPDVG
-229 PRVDWTKILDQKM
+229 PRVDWARILDQKM

-275 LQIKNLRCR
+275 LQIKNLHCG
-284 DVTDLKS
+284 DVADLKS

-313 LQGCTKELGYLTEQQ
+313 LQGCTKELGYLTDQQ

-337 DQMTDVQSM
+337 DQMMDVQSV
-346 RREYEE
+346 RRQYED
-352 FKSKELLSQE
+352 FKSNELLSQE
-362 EFVNNL
+362 EFVNHL

-381 AIKPI
+381 AVKPI

-406 QESQLKSVENYKKFQ
+406 QESQLKSVESYKKFQ
-421 DDAET
+421 DDAEA
-426 VSRSLKKMSSDL
+426 VSRSLKKMNSDL
-438 DTKYTKFNKDSPGV
+438 DTKYSKFNKDSPGV
-452 VSDLLLHLEA
+452 VSDLLLQLENEEKA
-462 VKQAEKSIADLK
+462 VKQAEKSITDLK

-484 LRRMRPS
+484 LRRMRPP
-491 QPLTLDTLCDWDA
+491 QTLTLDTLCDWDA

-530 STGVVQEAPSACFSI
+530 SAGVVQEAPSACFSI
-545 PPPDPEAMDKVN
+545 PPPDPESIDKVN
-557 RLEGELN
+557 RLEGDLN
-564 AVKQKRAAAQNMLRC
+564 TVKQKRAAVQSTLRR
-579 SHKETVQP
+579 SHKEQVQP
-587 SQKVLP
+587 SQQGTSAGSPQPCPVDAVTLHSQVCSLKDIRIEGTNPRTSFGSAVGGVQPAPQQNPPLRETRFRN
-593 KSTPVVQDD
+593 ST
-602 PQADQLL
+602 
-609 GSLDRVGKD
+609 
-618 LVQVEKEV
+618 
-626 LNRVRSPVS
+626 
-635 YTDSTDD
+635 
-642 LARRIKQ
+642 
-649 QQETTK
+649 ETTK
-655 KLESLGAAKDALQKE
+655 KLEKLGAAKDALQKE

-695 SKYSDVNMLSSL
+695 SKYNDVNMLSSL

-757 KMRRD
+757 KMKRD

-804 VQLLNDRYHAVAD
+804 VQVLNDRYHAVAD

-831 AYQQFQNSNEN
+831 SYQQFQNSNEN

-873 LLEEI
+873 LVEEI
-878 ESKEPEKNAMVR
+878 ESKEPEKNAVVR

-908 YSSSLDPALTDFAA
+908 YSSSLDPTLTDFAA

-935 TQENDVSKHYM
+935 AQENDVTKLYM
-946 ELAAENRQQLNR
+946 ELAAENKQQLSR
-958 LEFAKKIAEKKE
+958 LEFAKKIVEKKE
-970 VHEDIQSVREQ
+970 VHEDIEAVHEQ
-981 TQQSA
+981 TQQSE
-986 NKAMSSRES
+986 NKATTSRES
-995 EGLKL
+995 EGLKS
-1000 QLEEERRNVAR
+1000 QLEEERRKVAKT
-1011 IEEDLEER
+1011 EEDLEEH

-1027 TQRPI
+1027 TQKPI
-1032 ERVEEKEVVEYYRDP
+1032 ERVEEKEVIEYYRDP
-1047 QLESNLT
+1047 QVESNLS
-1054 KMTQQIEEEG
+1054 KMAQQIEEEG
-1064 KKRQSLQEDIDAMS
+1064 KKRQSLQEDIEVMS
-1078 RKLAQM
+1078 QKLAQM
-1084 ESEKKAIPAQLL
+1084 ESEKKVIPAQLL

-1104 KDPSL
+1104 TDPSL
-1109 DSEAASLRQEIRR
+1109 DSQAASLRQEIKH

-1127 LASASELERYKR
+1127 LAAASELEQLKK
-1139 ELHVL
+1139 ELHML

-1158 ELIKT
+1158 ELIKL

-1168 MLKSVRNLQLQ
+1168 MLKSVRTLQLQ

-1190 EEAIVKVKSK
+1190 EEAIVKVKNK

-1205 KLIDAAEPK
+1205 RLIETAEPK

-1222 VEQDPELLK
+1222 VEQDPELLR

-1245 KNLALAGELGEL
+1245 KNLMLTGELGEL
-1257 QSQCSIAEKQKPR
+1257 QSQYSIAEKQKPR

-1278 EIFMVDPETEKEIAH
+1278 EIFLVDPETERQIAH
-1293 LKRELQEITLKRT
+1293 LKRELQEVTLKRT

-1314 ALAELNVLRSQKPEV
+1314 ALAELNVLRSQKPVV

-1376 GERDEWRRERSKVET
+1376 GERDEWKRERSKVET

-1419 SMSQKRRAAED
+1419 NMSQKRRAAED
-1430 AVYDLQNKYMLLERR
+1430 AIYDLQNKYMLLERR
-1445 KPEEKVIVQE
+1445 KPEEKVVVQE

-1469 SRLSRSLDEEV
+1469 NRLSRNLDEEV

-1490 QQLRALVEEQ
+1490 QQVRALVEEQ

-1556 QSASSLR
+1556 QSASNLR
-1563 LELERE
+1563 LELDRE

-1580 KNLQMQVDVLQK
+1580 KNMQMQVDVLQK
-1592 AKSQEKTIY
+1592 TKSQEKTIY

-1615 ERARIWEQL
+1615 ERARIWEL
-1624 SRERG
+1624 LNRERG

-1664 ARNLAIQERAGLE
+1664 ARNLAIQERANLE

-1701 NQRTESDRQKK
+1701 TQRTENDRQKK
-1712 KQLEQEFSM
+1712 KQLEHEFSL

-1734 NKERFIRDLRSRVS
+1734 NKERFIRDLQSRVN

-1771 PETGKDMSP
+1771 PDTGKDMSP

-1798 ELECDWEEI
+1798 ELECDWEEV
-1807 TTLGPNGEISLLL
+1807 TTLGPNGEVSVLL

-1862 GESKPPSSLSIGS
+1862 GESKPPPSLSIGS
-1875 IISKSPIQSPTTP
+1875 IISKSPLSSPTTH
-1888 QTQSFFPPSSQ
+1888 QTQSFFPPASQ
-1899 KGFGEDT
+1899 KGFCDDT

-1923 KTAVT
+1923 KTAVA

-1946 TGGIIDLLSRDRLS
+1946 TGGIIDLISRDRFS

-2037 LEAAQMGMITG
+2037 LEAAQTGMITG

-2057 SSYEK
+2057 SNYEK
-2062 DLIDPITKEK
+2062 DLIDPVTKEK

-2086 LGSLLLLPAASEGYQ
+2086 LSSFLLLPATSEGYQ
-2101 PFRSPKL
+2101 RYHQASRSPRL
-2108 SRFRH
+2108 SR

>member
-1 MKAPSLCWD
+1 
-10 AALGT
+10 
-15 LPTPGRGLP
+15 
-24 FSLWGSVQFLPP
+24 
-36 SPPPP
+36 
-41 QTGFSSHFFTQ
+41 
-52 LHLRGEEP
+52 
-60 PGAAPGLCLPPPT
+60 
-73 PHVPT
+73 
-78 PQPAA
+78 
-83 PPPRQ
+83 
-88 LQHRGRSFNSMFKAV
+88 MFKGV
-103 GKGSPSRN
+103 GKGSPSTSS
-111 APSRNSPAKPN
+111 PSRGSPAKPS
-122 KSSSN
+122 KSSTN
-127 ELAVLIARMQTNA
+127 ELAVLISRMQTNA

-145 DILDTQSLLSQVR
+145 DILETQSKLKQDTSNYQKNKAFEF
-158 CGTGQ
+158 Q
-163 WEGGRNLKEAETLL
+163 QENAKNLKEAETLL

-194 ANEIEKD
+194 AIEIEKD
-201 IQQLHER
+201 IQQLHDR
-208 VTQLCAEYRDLYEKL
+208 VTQQCAEYRGLYEKL
-223 NVPDIG
+223 NIPDVG
-229 PRVDWTKILDQKM
+229 PRVDWARILDQKM
-242 KQVNA
+242 KQIST
-247 GQYGPGMSELEKQ
+247 GQYGPSMAELEKQ

-275 LQIKNLRCR
+275 LQIKNLRSG
-284 DVTDLKS
+284 DVADLKS

-313 LQGCTKELGYLTEQQ
+313 LQGCTKELGYLADQQ
-328 TRILKQDWS
+328 TKILKQDWS
-337 DQMTDVQSM
+337 DQMMDAQMV
-346 RREYEE
+346 RRQYED
-352 FKSKELLSQE
+352 FKSNELLNQE

-381 AIKPI
+381 AVKPI

-406 QESQLKSVENYKKFQ
+406 QESHLKSAESYKKFQ
-421 DDAET
+421 DDAEA
-426 VSRSLKKMSSDL
+426 VSRSLKKMNSDL
-438 DTKYTKFNKDSPGV
+438 DTKYSRFNKDSPGV
-452 VSDLLLHLEA
+452 VSDLLLQLENEEKV
-462 VKQAEKSIADLK
+462 VKQAEKSITDLK

-484 LRRMRPS
+484 LRRMHPS

-504 GEVQLTRGDKYTLK
+504 GDVQLARGDKYTLK

-530 STGVVQEAPSACFSI
+530 STGVVQEAPAACFSI
-545 PPPDPEAMDKVN
+545 PPPDPESMDKVN

-564 AVKQKRAAAQNMLRC
+564 TVKQKRAAVQNTLRH
-579 SHKETVQP
+579 SHKEPAQP
-587 SQKVLP
+587 SQQALP
-593 KSTPVVQDD
+593 RSPPIAQDE

-609 GSLDRVGKD
+609 SSLDCVGKD

-626 LNRVRSPVS
+626 LNRVRSPVNYS
-635 YTDSTDD
+635 DPADD

-655 KLESLGAAKDALQKE
+655 KLENLGATKDALQKE

-695 SKYSDVNMLSSL
+695 NKYNDVKVLSSL
-707 YNEKAKAA
+707 YSEKAKAA

-725 DKIVSTF
+725 DKIISTF

-757 KMRRD
+757 KMKRD
-762 LVAQEDCVL
+762 LVAQENCVL

-817 QLDQREKTLRNISL
+817 QLDQREKTLRNINL
-831 AYQQFQNSNEN
+831 TYQQFQNSNEN
-842 LMFWMNNLPKHQVKT
+842 LMFWMNNLPKHQAKT
-857 TDGPSQINYK
+857 TDGPSQIGYK

-873 LLEEI
+873 LVEEI
-878 ESKEPEKNAMVR
+878 QGKEPEKNAVVR
-890 LSRNVQSTLN
+890 LSQNVQSTLN

-935 TQENDVSKHYM
+935 AQENDVTKLYM
-946 ELAAENRQQLNR
+946 ELAAENQQQLNR
-958 LEFAKKIAEKKE
+958 LEFAKKIVEKKE
-970 VHEDIQSVREQ
+970 VHEDVQAVHEQ
-981 TQQSA
+981 TQQSE
-986 NKAMSSRES
+986 NQAMSSRES
-995 EGLKL
+995 EELKS
-1000 QLEEERRNVAR
+1000 QLEEERRKVAK
-1011 IEEDLEER
+1011 IEEDLEEH

-1027 TQRPI
+1027 TQKPI
-1032 ERVEEKEVVEYYRDP
+1032 ERVEEKEVIEYYRDP
-1047 QLESNLT
+1047 QVESNLSR
-1054 KMTQQIEEEG
+1054 MTQQIEEEG
-1064 KKRQSLQEDIDAMS
+1064 KKRKSLQEDIAMMNQ
-1078 RKLAQM
+1078 KLAQM
-1084 ESEKKAIPAQLL
+1084 GKEKAAVPAQLL

-1104 KDPSL
+1104 RDPSL
-1109 DSEAASLRQEIRR
+1109 DIEAASLRQEIKH

-1127 LASASELERYKR
+1127 LAAASELEQRKR
-1139 ELHVL
+1139 ELHIL
-1144 ERKQPNIREKVVVK
+1144 EQKQPNIREKVVVK
-1158 ELIKT
+1158 ELIKL

-1168 MLKSVRNLQLQ
+1168 TLKSIRTLQLQ
-1179 IDEESFKRKSA
+1179 IDEEAFKRKSA
-1190 EEAIVKVKSK
+1190 EEEIVKVKSK

-1205 KLIDAAEPK
+1205 KLIETVEPK

-1222 VEQDPELLK
+1222 VEQDPELLR

-1245 KNLALAGELGEL
+1245 KNFMLTGELGEL
-1257 QSQCSIAEKQKPR
+1257 QSQYSIAEKQKPR

-1278 EIFMVDPETEKEIAH
+1278 EIFLVDPETEREIAH

-1314 ALAELNVLRSQKPEV
+1314 ALAELNVLRSQKPVV
-1329 ELKEVIEE
+1329 ELKEVVEE

-1376 GERDEWRRERSKVET
+1376 GERDEWKRERSKVET

-1419 SMSQKRRAAED
+1419 NMSQKRRAAED
-1430 AVYDLQNKYMLLERR
+1430 AIYDLQNKYMLLERR
-1445 KPEEKVIVQE
+1445 KPEEKVVVQE

-1469 SRLSRSLDEEV
+1469 NRLSRSLDEEV

-1512 RLALEKEM
+1512 RLALEKDM

-1556 QSASSLR
+1556 QSASNLR
-1563 LELERE
+1563 LELDRE

-1592 AKSQEKTIY
+1592 TKSQEKTIY

-1615 ERARIWEQL
+1615 ERARIWEL
-1624 SRERG
+1624 LNRERG
-1629 AKQKAEEEVRRLREK
+1629 AKQKAEEEIRQLREK

-1659 TELQK
+1659 AELQK
-1664 ARNLAIQERAGLE
+1664 ARNLAIQERATME

-1691 LFLREESKLL
+1691 LLLREESKLL
-1701 NQRTESDRQKK
+1701 NQRTENDRQKK
-1712 KQLEQEFSM
+1712 KQLEHEFSL

-1734 NKERFIRDLRSRVS
+1734 NKERFIRDLQSRVN
-1748 REEINHETQM
+1748 REEIIHETQTK
-1758 RETNLSTKISILD
+1758 ETNLSTKISILD

-1780 YEAYKRGIIDRGQ
+1780 YEAYKKGIIDRGQ

-1798 ELECDWEEI
+1798 ELECDWEEV
-1807 TTLGPNGEISLLL
+1807 TTLGPNGEVSVLL

-1862 GESKPPSSLSIGS
+1862 GESKPPSFLSIGS
-1875 IISKSPIQSPTTP
+1875 IISKSPLPSPTTH
-1888 QTQSFFPPSSQ
+1888 QTQSFFPPASQ
-1899 KGFGEDT
+1899 KGFCDDT

-1915 TTDTKYNI
+1915 TTDTKYSI
-1923 KTAVT
+1923 KTAVA

-1946 TGGIIDLLSRDRLS
+1946 TGGIIDLISRDRFS

-2026 IDPKKTGRIPV
+2026 IDPKKTGRTPV
-2037 LEAAQMGMITG
+2037 LEAAQAGMITG

-2057 SSYEK
+2057 SNYEK
-2062 DLIDPITKEK
+2062 DLVDPITKEK

-2086 LGSLLLLPAASEGYQ
+2086 LSSLLLLPATSEGCQLYHQ
-2101 PFRSPKL
+2101 ASHSPKL
-2108 SRFRH
+2108 SRFRQ

>member
-1 MKAPSLCWD
+1 VESFTWNRM
-10 AALGT
+10 AALGWAE
-15 LPTPGRGLP
+15 G
-24 FSLWGSVQFLPP
+24 PP
-36 SPPPP
+36 
-41 QTGFSSHFFTQ
+41 
-52 LHLRGEEP
+52 
-60 PGAAPGLCLPPPT
+60 
-73 PHVPT
+73 V
-78 PQPAA
+78 PAA
-83 PPPRQ
+83 K
-88 LQHRGRSFNSMFKAV
+88 GRSST
-103 GKGSPSRN
+103 
-111 APSRNSPAKPN
+111 
-122 KSSSN
+122 N
-127 ELAVLIARMQTNA
+127 ELAVLISRMQTNA
-140 DQVEK
+140 DQVER
-145 DILDTQSLLSQVR
+145 DILETQSRLKQDSSNHHKNKAFEFQ
-158 CGTGQ
+158 T
-163 WEGGRNLKEAETLL
+163 ENARNLKEAETLL

-194 ANEIEKD
+194 APEIEKD
-201 IQQLHER
+201 IQQLHDR
-208 VTQLCAEYRDLYEKL
+208 VTQLCAEYRALYEQL
-223 NVPDIG
+223 NIPEVG
-229 PRVDWTKILDQKM
+229 PRVDWARILDQKM
-242 KQVNA
+242 KQVDA

-275 LQIKNLRCR
+275 LQIKNLRSG
-284 DVTDLKS
+284 DVGDLKS

-313 LQGCTKELGYLTEQQ
+313 LQGCTKELGYLTDQQ
-328 TRILKQDWS
+328 TKILKQDWS
-337 DQMTDVQSM
+337 DQMMDVQSV
-346 RREYEE
+346 RREYED
-352 FKSKELLSQE
+352 FKSNELLSQE
-362 EFVNNL
+362 EFVNHL

-406 QESQLKSVENYKKFQ
+406 QESQLKSVESYKKFQ
-421 DDAET
+421 DDAEA
-426 VSRSLKKMSSDL
+426 VSHSLKKMSSDL
-438 DTKYTKFNKDSPGV
+438 DTKYSKFNKDSPGV
-452 VSDLLLHLEA
+452 VSDLLLQLENEEK
-462 VKQAEKSIADLK
+462 VLKQAEKSIADLK

-484 LRRMRPS
+484 LRRTRPS

-545 PPPDPEAMDKVN
+545 PPPDPESIDKVN
-557 RLEGELN
+557 RLEGELST
-564 AVKQKRAAAQNMLRC
+564 VKQKRAAVQSTLRR
-579 SHKETVQP
+579 SQKEQVQP
-587 SQKVLP
+587 SQQALSRSP
-593 KSTPVVQDD
+593 PAVQDD
-602 PQADQLL
+602 PQADRLL
-609 GSLDRVGKD
+609 SSLDRVGKD
-618 LVQVEKEV
+618 LFQVEKEV
-626 LNRVRSPVS
+626 LNRVRSPVNYS
-635 YTDSTDD
+635 DPTDD
-642 LARRIKQ
+642 LGRRIKEQ
-649 QQETTK
+649 QVSWSRTGQHGNNTGDDT
-655 KLESLGAAKDALQKE
+655 KDALQKE

-695 SKYSDVNMLSSL
+695 SKYNDVNMLSSL

-762 LVAQEDCVL
+762 LVAQEGCVL

-831 AYQQFQNSNEN
+831 TYQQFQNSNEN

-873 LLEEI
+873 LVEEI
-878 ESKEPEKNAMVR
+878 QSKEPEKNALIR
-890 LSRNVQSTLN
+890 LSQNVQSTLN
-900 DYELQAGK
+900 DYELEAGK
-908 YSSSLDPALTDFAA
+908 YSSSLDPSLTDSAA

-935 TQENDVSKHYM
+935 AQENDVTKLYM
-946 ELAAENRQQLNR
+946 ELAAENKQQLSR
-958 LEFAKKIAEKKE
+958 LEFAKKIIEKKE
-970 VHEDIQSVREQ
+970 VHEDIEAVREQ
-981 TQQSA
+981 TQKA
-986 NKAMSSRES
+986 ENKATTSRDS
-995 EGLKL
+995 QGLKL
-1000 QLEEERRNVAR
+1000 QLEEERRKVAR
-1011 IEEDLEER
+1011 IEEDLEEH

-1027 TQRPI
+1027 TQKPI
-1032 ERVEEKEVVEYYRDP
+1032 ERVEEKEVIEYYRDP
-1047 QLESNLT
+1047 QVESNLSR
-1054 KMTQQIEEEG
+1054 MVQQIEEEG
-1064 KKRQSLQEDIDAMS
+1064 KKRQSLQEDIDVMS

-1084 ESEKKAIPAQLL
+1084 ESEKKVAPAQLL

-1109 DSEAASLRQEIRR
+1109 DGQAASLRQKIRR

-1127 LASASELERYKR
+1127 LAASSELEQRKR
-1139 ELHVL
+1139 ELHML

-1158 ELIKT
+1158 ELIKL

-1168 MLKSVRNLQLQ
+1168 MLKSVRTLQLQ

-1190 EEAIVKVKSK
+1190 EEAIVKVKNK

-1205 KLIDAAEPK
+1205 RLIETAEPK

-1231 ESSKLKTLI
+1231 ETSKLKTLI

-1245 KNLALAGELGEL
+1245 KNLMLTGELGEL
-1257 QSQCSIAEKQKPR
+1257 QSQYSIAEKQKPR
-1270 VEVKERVN
+1270 IEVKERVN
-1278 EIFMVDPETEKEIAH
+1278 EIFMVDPETERQIAQ
-1293 LKRELQEITLKRT
+1293 LKRELQEVTLKRT

-1314 ALAELNVLRSQKPEV
+1314 ALAELKVLRSQKPEV
-1329 ELKEVIEE
+1329 EFKEVIEE

-1353 LKQQLNELVNTN
+1353 LKEQLNELVNTN

-1419 SMSQKRRAAED
+1419 NMSQKRRAAED
-1430 AVYDLQNKYMLLERR
+1430 AIYDLQNKYMLLERR
-1445 KPEEKVIVQE
+1445 KPEEKVVVQE
-1455 VILTQKD
+1455 VIVTQKD

-1469 SRLSRSLDEEV
+1469 SRLRRSLDEEV
-1480 SNRRRLERDV
+1480 SNRRRLEREV
-1490 QQLRALVEEQ
+1490 QQVRVLVEEQ

-1563 LELERE
+1563 LELDRE
-1569 KMEVLNLQREC
+1569 KMEVLSLQREC
-1580 KNLQMQVDVLQK
+1580 KNLQVQVDVLQK
-1592 AKSQEKTIY
+1592 TKSQEKTIY

-1615 ERARIWEQL
+1615 ERARIWELL

-1629 AKQKAEEEVRRLREK
+1629 AKQKAEEEVRRLRER

-1664 ARNLAIQERAGLE
+1664 ARNVAIQERANLE

-1701 NQRTESDRQKK
+1701 SQRTENDRQKK
-1712 KQLEQEFSM
+1712 KQLEHEVSL
-1721 LEADILREKDQIY
+1721 LEAEILREKDQIY
-1734 NKERFIRDLRSRVS
+1734 NKERFIRDLQSKVN

-1771 PETGKDMSP
+1771 PDTGKDMSP

-1862 GESKPPSSLSIGS
+1862 GETKPPSSLSIGS
-1875 IISKSPIQSPTTP
+1875 IISKSPLTSPTTH
-1888 QTQSFFPPSSQ
+1888 QTQTFFPPASQ
-1899 KGFGEDT
+1899 KGICDDT

-1915 TTDTKYNI
+1915 TTNTKYNI
-1923 KTAVT
+1923 KTAVA
-1928 KKLLDPMTAQ
+1928 KKLLDPMTGQ

-1946 TGGIIDLLSRDRLS
+1946 TGGIIDLISRDRFS

-2013 FPYLEVQHLTGGL
+2013 FPYLQVQHLTGGL

-2037 LEAAQMGMITG
+2037 LEAVQTGMITSN
-2048 DLANRLQDE
+2048 LANRLQDE
-2057 SSYEK
+2057 SNYEK
-2062 DLIDPITKEK
+2062 DLVDPVTKEK
-2072 INYKEAMALCQKDS
+2072 MNYKEAMALCQKDPLS
-2086 LGSLLLLPAASEGYQ
+2086 HLLLLPAASEGYQ
-2101 PFRSPKL
+2101 RYHQASRSPRL

>member
-1 MKAPSLCWD
+1 
-10 AALGT
+10 
-15 LPTPGRGLP
+15 
-24 FSLWGSVQFLPP
+24 
-36 SPPPP
+36 
-41 QTGFSSHFFTQ
+41 
-52 LHLRGEEP
+52 
-60 PGAAPGLCLPPPT
+60 
-73 PHVPT
+73 
-78 PQPAA
+78 
-83 PPPRQ
+83 
-88 LQHRGRSFNSMFKAV
+88 MFKGV
-103 GKGSPSRN
+103 GKGSPSKN
-111 APSRNSPAKPN
+111 APSRGSPTKPN

-145 DILDTQSLLSQVR
+145 DILDTQSLLTQDVSNEQKNK
-158 CGTGQ
+158 TFEFQ
-163 WEGGRNLKEAETLL
+163 AENARNLKEAETLL

-229 PRVDWTKILDQKM
+229 PRVDWAKILDQKM

-291 QYKDLLKASIWRGQS
+291 QYKDLL
-306 LGSLYHH
+306 
-313 LQGCTKELGYLTEQQ
+313 
-328 TRILKQDWS
+328 
-337 DQMTDVQSM
+337 
-346 RREYEE
+346 
-352 FKSKELLSQE
+352 
-362 EFVNNL
+362 
-368 QDDGDRMIELKHP
+368 DDGDRMIELKHP
-381 AIKPI
+381 AVKPI
-386 QAHQEA
+386 QVGKGLSFQTLQEKENALPNLCPRRLEEPTESHSVPPQAHQEA

-406 QESQLKSVENYKKFQ
+406 QESQLKNVENYKKFQ
-421 DDAET
+421 DDAEA

-452 VSDLLLHLEA
+452 VSDLLLHLENDEKA

-474 RRSKEISPLK
+474 KRSKEISPLK
-484 LRRMRPS
+484 LRRMHSS

-504 GEVQLTRGDKYTLK
+504 GEVQLTRGDKYILK

-545 PPPDPEAMDKVN
+545 PPPDPEAVDKVN

-564 AVKQKRAAAQNMLRC
+564 AVKQKRAAAQSMLRQ

-587 SQKVLP
+587 SQQVLP

-609 GSLDRVGKD
+609 SNLDRVGKD

-635 YTDSTDD
+635 YTDPTDD
-642 LARRIKQ
+642 LTRRIKQ
-649 QQETTK
+649 HQETTK

-685 QLPVTLNALR
+685 QLPVALNALR
-695 SKYSDVNMLSSL
+695 SKYSDVSMLSSL

-738 DSIIPASPNA
+738 DSVIPASPNA
-748 LQDRANDLQ
+748 LQDRAKDLQ
-757 KMRRD
+757 KMKRD

-796 DLPRQKRE
+796 DLARQRRE

-831 AYQQFQNSNEN
+831 TYQQFQNSNEN

-873 LLEEI
+873 LVEEI
-878 ESKEPEKNAMVR
+878 ESKEPEKNAVVR

-908 YSSSLDPALTDFAA
+908 YSSSLDPALTDYAA

-935 TQENDVSKHYM
+935 AQENDVSKHYM
-946 ELAAENRQQLNR
+946 ELAAENRQQLSR
-958 LEFAKKIAEKKE
+958 LEFAKKIVEKKE
-970 VHEDIQSVREQ
+970 VHEDVQSVHEQ

-995 EGLKL
+995 EGLKS

-1011 IEEDLEER
+1011 IEEDLEEH

-1064 KKRQSLQEDIDAMS
+1064 RKRQSLQEDIEVMS

-1084 ESEKKAIPAQLL
+1084 ESEKKAAPAQLL

-1109 DSEAASLRQEIRR
+1109 DSQAANLRQEIKR

-1127 LASASELERYKR
+1127 LAAASELEQLKR

-1179 IDEESFKRKSA
+1179 IEEESFKRKSA

-1245 KNLALAGELGEL
+1245 KNLVLAGELGEL

-1293 LKRELQEITLKRT
+1293 LKRELQEVTLKRT

-1314 ALAELNVLRSQKPEV
+1314 ALAELNVLRSQKPTV

-1376 GERDEWRRERSKVET
+1376 GERDEWKRERSKVET

-1419 SMSQKRRAAED
+1419 NMSQKRRAAED
-1430 AVYDLQNKYMLLERR
+1430 AIYDLQNKYMLLERR

-1469 SRLSRSLDEEV
+1469 NRLSRSLDEEV

-1490 QQLRALVEEQ
+1490 QQLRVLVEEQ
-1500 EKLLNFQEDRSK
+1500 ERLLNFQEDRSK

-1556 QSASSLR
+1556 QSASNLR
-1563 LELERE
+1563 LELDRE

-1664 ARNLAIQERAGLE
+1664 ARNLAIQERASME

-1701 NQRTESDRQKK
+1701 TQRTESDRQKK
-1712 KQLEQEFSM
+1712 KQLEHEFSM

-1798 ELECDWEEI
+1798 ELECDWEEV

-1888 QTQSFFPPSSQ
+1888 KTQSFFPLGSQ
-1899 KGFGEDT
+1899 KGFGDDT

-2037 LEAAQMGMITG
+2037 QEAAQMGMVTS

-2101 PFRSPKL
+2101 PYRSPKL

>member
-1 MKAPSLCWD
+1 AIS
-10 AALGT
+10 
-15 LPTPGRGLP
+15 
-24 FSLWGSVQFLPP
+24 PP
-36 SPPPP
+36 S
-41 QTGFSSHFFTQ
+41 TSSQ
-52 LHLRGEEP
+52 G
-60 PGAAPGLCLPPPT
+60 
-73 PHVPT
+73 
-78 PQPAA
+78 QI
-83 PPPRQ
+83 PRE
-88 LQHRGRSFNSMFKAV
+88 A
-103 GKGSPSRN
+103 SPNRAST
-111 APSRNSPAKPN
+111 
-122 KSSSN
+122 SSTN
-127 ELAVLIARMQTNA
+127 ELAVLISRMQTNA

-145 DILDTQSLLSQVR
+145 DILETQSRLKQDASNHQKNKAFEF
-158 CGTGQ
+158 Q
-163 WEGGRNLKEAETLL
+163 PENARNLKEAETLL

-194 ANEIEKD
+194 ATEIEKD
-201 IQQLHER
+201 IQQLHDR
-208 VTQLCAEYRDLYEKL
+208 VTQLCAEYRALYEQL
-223 NVPDIG
+223 NIPDVG
-229 PRVDWTKILDQKM
+229 PRVDWARILDQKM

-247 GQYGPGMSELEKQ
+247 GQYGPSMSELEKQ

-275 LQIKNLRCR
+275 LQIKNLRSG
-284 DVTDLKS
+284 DVADLKS

-313 LQGCTKELGYLTEQQ
+313 LQGCTKELGYLTDQQ

-337 DQMTDVQSM
+337 DQMIDVQSV
-346 RREYEE
+346 RREYED
-352 FKSKELLSQE
+352 FKSSELLSQE
-362 EFVNNL
+362 EFVNHL

-381 AIKPI
+381 AVKPI

-406 QESQLKSVENYKKFQ
+406 QESQLKSVESYKKFQ
-421 DDAET
+421 DDAEA
-426 VSRSLKKMSSDL
+426 VSRSLKKMNSDL
-438 DTKYTKFNKDSPGV
+438 DTKYSKFNKDSPGL
-452 VSDLLLHLEA
+452 VSDLLLQLENEEKA
-462 VKQAEKSIADLK
+462 VKQAEKSITDLK

-484 LRRMRPS
+484 LRRMPPS
-491 QPLTLDTLCDWDA
+491 QTLTLDTLCDWDA

-518 DNSNPEMWVVQS
+518 DNSNLEMWVVQS
-530 STGVVQEAPSACFSI
+530 STGVVQEAPSACFFI
-545 PPPDPEAMDKVN
+545 PPPDPDFRGPCMGA
-557 RLEGELN
+557 LGERTVCLT
-564 AVKQKRAAAQNMLRC
+564 AVLSR
-579 SHKETVQP
+579 SP
-587 SQKVLP
+587 
-593 KSTPVVQDD
+593 PVVQDD

-609 GSLDRVGKD
+609 GSLDLVGKD

-626 LNRVRSPVS
+626 LNRVRSPVN
-635 YTDSTDD
+635 YNDPTDD
-642 LARRIKQ
+642 LARRIKHQ
-649 QQETTK
+649 QVGTA
-655 KLESLGAAKDALQKE
+655 KLEDLGAAKDALQKE

-695 SKYSDVNMLSSL
+695 SKYNDVNMLSSL

-757 KMRRD
+757 KMKRD

-771 KLNRGLKDAEHSCSA
+771 KLNRGLKDAEHTCSA

-831 AYQQFQNSNEN
+831 TYQQFQNSNEN

-873 LLEEI
+873 LVEEI
-878 ESKEPEKNAMVR
+878 ESKESEKKAVVR

-908 YSSSLDPALTDFAA
+908 YSSSLDPTLTDSAA

-935 TQENDVSKHYM
+935 AQENDVTKLYM
-946 ELAAENRQQLNR
+946 ELAAENKQQLSR
-958 LEFAKKIAEKKE
+958 LEFAKKIVEKKE
-970 VHEDIQSVREQ
+970 VHDDLEAAHEQ
-981 TQQSA
+981 TQQSE
-986 NKAMSSRES
+986 NKATTSRES
-995 EGLKL
+995 EGLKS
-1000 QLEEERRNVAR
+1000 QLEEERKKVAK
-1011 IEEDLEER
+1011 IEEDLEEH

-1027 TQRPI
+1027 TQKPI
-1032 ERVEEKEVVEYYRDP
+1032 ERVEEKEVIEYYRDP
-1047 QLESNLT
+1047 QLESNLS
-1054 KMTQQIEEEG
+1054 KMAQQIEEEG
-1064 KKRQSLQEDIDAMS
+1064 KKRQSLQEDIEVMS

-1084 ESEKKAIPAQLL
+1084 ESEKKVIPAQLL

-1109 DSEAASLRQEIRR
+1109 DSQAVSLRQEIKR

-1127 LASASELERYKR
+1127 LAAASELEQHKR
-1139 ELHVL
+1139 ELHML

-1158 ELIKT
+1158 ELIKL

-1168 MLKSVRNLQLQ
+1168 MLKSVRTLQLQ

-1190 EEAIVKVKSK
+1190 EEAIVKVKNK

-1205 KLIDAAEPK
+1205 RLIETAEPK

-1222 VEQDPELLK
+1222 VEQDPELLR

-1240 EEERS
+1240 EEERN
-1245 KNLALAGELGEL
+1245 KNLMLTGELGEL

-1278 EIFMVDPETEKEIAH
+1278 EIFLVDPETERQIAH
-1293 LKRELQEITLKRT
+1293 LKRELQEVTLKRT

-1314 ALAELNVLRSQKPEV
+1314 ALAELNVLRSQKPVV

-1376 GERDEWRRERSKVET
+1376 GERDEWKRERSKVET

-1419 SMSQKRRAAED
+1419 NMSQKRRAAED
-1430 AVYDLQNKYMLLERR
+1430 AIYDLQNKYMLLERR
-1445 KPEEKVIVQE
+1445 KPEEKVVVQE

-1469 SRLSRSLDEEV
+1469 NRLSRSLDEEV

-1490 QQLRALVEEQ
+1490 QQVRALVEEQ

-1520 RQITLRIKELEES
+1520 RQITLRIKELEET

-1556 QSASSLR
+1556 QSASNLR
-1563 LELERE
+1563 LELDHE

-1592 AKSQEKTIY
+1592 TKSQEKTIY

-1615 ERARIWEQL
+1615 ERARIWELL

-1664 ARNLAIQERAGLE
+1664 ARNLAIQERANLE

-1701 NQRTESDRQKK
+1701 NQRTENDRQKK
-1712 KQLEQEFSM
+1712 KQLEHEFSL

-1734 NKERFIRDLRSRVS
+1734 NKERFIRDLQSRVN

-1793 YIQLQ
+1793 YVQLQ
-1798 ELECDWEEI
+1798 ELECDWEEV
-1807 TTLGPNGEISLLL
+1807 TTLGPNGEISVLL

-1862 GESKPPSSLSIGS
+1862 GESKPPPSLSIGS
-1875 IISKSPIQSPTTP
+1875 IISKSPLSSPTTH
-1888 QTQSFFPPSSQ
+1888 QTQSFFPPASQ
-1899 KGFGEDT
+1899 KGFCDDT

-1923 KTAVT
+1923 KTAVA

-1946 TGGIIDLLSRDRLS
+1946 TGGIIDLISRDRFS

-2000 EAVQKGWMTKDSA
+2000 EAVQKGWMTRDSA

-2037 LEAAQMGMITG
+2037 LEAAQTGMITG

-2057 SSYEK
+2057 SNYEK
-2062 DLIDPITKEK
+2062 DLIDPVTKEK
-2072 INYKEAMALCQKDS
+2072 INYKEAMALCQKDLLS
-2086 LGSLLLLPAASEGYQ
+2086 CLLLLPATSEGYQ
-2101 PFRSPKL
+2101 RYHQA
-2108 SRFRH
+2108 SRVPAVPRVLL

>member
-1 MKAPSLCWD
+1 MVWVLLQACSIFQSIALLWLALNKAAPCIHPCEPRAG
-10 AALGT
+10 AAQWFLVQEEA
-15 LPTPGRGLP
+15 
-24 FSLWGSVQFLPP
+24 LWPHNL
-36 SPPPP
+36 SPPQWEPN
-41 QTGFSSHFFTQ
+41 SS
-52 LHLRGEEP
+52 G
-60 PGAAPGLCLPPPT
+60 
-73 PHVPT
+73 
-78 PQPAA
+78 
-83 PPPRQ
+83 
-88 LQHRGRSFNSMFKAV
+88 
-103 GKGSPSRN
+103 
-111 APSRNSPAKPN
+111 
-122 KSSSN
+122 SSSN

-145 DILDTQSLLSQVR
+145 DILETQSLLTQDVSNEQKNKAFEF
-158 CGTGQ
+158 Q
-163 WEGGRNLKEAETLL
+163 AENARNLKEAETLL

-223 NVPDIG
+223 NVPNIG

-313 LQGCTKELGYLTEQQ
+313 LQGCTKELGYLTERQ

-346 RREYEE
+346 RREYED

-381 AIKPI
+381 AVKPI

-474 RRSKEISPLK
+474 KRSKEISPLK
-484 LRRMRPS
+484 LRRMRSS

-504 GEVQLTRGDKYTLK
+504 GEVQLTRGDKYILK

-545 PPPDPEAMDKVN
+545 PPPDPEAMDK
-557 RLEGELN
+557 LELWGLCLGELRGK
-564 AVKQKRAAAQNMLRC
+564 VCVPRLGWKTC
-579 SHKETVQP
+579 SETEP
-587 SQKVLP
+587 KLCLTAVLP

-635 YTDSTDD
+635 YTDPTDD

-757 KMRRD
+757 KMKRD
-762 LVAQEDCVL
+762 LVAQEGCVL

-796 DLPRQKRE
+796 DLPRQRRE

-831 AYQQFQNSNEN
+831 TYQQFQNSNEN

-878 ESKEPEKNAMVR
+878 ESKEPEKNAVVR
-890 LSRNVQSTLN
+890 LSQNVQSTLN

-935 TQENDVSKHYM
+935 AQENDVSKHYM
-946 ELAAENRQQLNR
+946 ELAAENRQQLSR
-958 LEFAKKIAEKKE
+958 LEFAKKIVEKKE
-970 VHEDIQSVREQ
+970 VHEDIQSVHEQ

-986 NKAMSSRES
+986 NKAVSSRES

-1011 IEEDLEER
+1011 IEEDLEEH

-1054 KMTQQIEEEG
+1054 KMAQQIEEEG
-1064 KKRQSLQEDIDAMS
+1064 KKRQSLQEDIEVMS

-1084 ESEKKAIPAQLL
+1084 ESEKKAVPAQLL

-1104 KDPSL
+1104 KDPNL
-1109 DSEAASLRQEIRR
+1109 DSQAASLRQEIRR

-1127 LASASELERYKR
+1127 LAAASELEQCKR

-1163 EKNPE
+1163 EKSPE

-1245 KNLALAGELGEL
+1245 KNLVLAGELGEL

-1293 LKRELQEITLKRT
+1293 LKRELQEVTLKRT

-1314 ALAELNVLRSQKPEV
+1314 ALAELSVLRSQKPEV

-1376 GERDEWRRERSKVET
+1376 GERDEWKRERSKVET

-1430 AVYDLQNKYMLLERR
+1430 AIYDLQNKYMLLERR

-1469 SRLSRSLDEEV
+1469 NRLSRSLDEEV

-1490 QQLRALVEEQ
+1490 QQLRVLVEEQ

-1556 QSASSLR
+1556 QSASNLR
-1563 LELERE
+1563 LELDRE

-1615 ERARIWEQL
+1615 ERTRIWEQL

-1664 ARNLAIQERAGLE
+1664 ARNLAIQERASLE

-1807 TTLGPNGEISLLL
+1807 TTLGPNGEVSVLL

-1888 QTQSFFPPSSQ
+1888 QTQSFFPPGSQ
-1899 KGFGEDT
+1899 KVFSDDT

-2048 DLANRLQDE
+2048 DLASRLQDE

-2062 DLIDPITKEK
+2062 DLINPITKEK

-2101 PFRSPKL
+2101 PYRSPKL

>member
-1 MKAPSLCWD
+1 
-10 AALGT
+10 
-15 LPTPGRGLP
+15 
-24 FSLWGSVQFLPP
+24 
-36 SPPPP
+36 
-41 QTGFSSHFFTQ
+41 
-52 LHLRGEEP
+52 
-60 PGAAPGLCLPPPT
+60 
-73 PHVPT
+73 
-78 PQPAA
+78 
-83 PPPRQ
+83 
-88 LQHRGRSFNSMFKAV
+88 
-103 GKGSPSRN
+103 
-111 APSRNSPAKPN
+111 
-122 KSSSN
+122 
-127 ELAVLIARMQTNA
+127 MQTNA

-145 DILDTQSLLSQVR
+145 DILETQSKLKQTQRQVASL
-158 CGTGQ
+158 THQ
-163 WEGGRNLKEAETLL
+163 ENAKNLKEAETLL

-194 ANEIEKD
+194 AIEIEKD
-201 IQQLHER
+201 IQQLHDR
-208 VTQLCAEYRDLYEKL
+208 VTQQCAEYRGLYEKL
-223 NVPDIG
+223 NIPDVG
-229 PRVDWTKILDQKM
+229 PRVDWARILDQKM
-242 KQVNA
+242 KQIST
-247 GQYGPGMSELEKQ
+247 GQYGPSMAELEKQ

-275 LQIKNLRCR
+275 LQIKNLRSG
-284 DVTDLKS
+284 DVADLKS

-313 LQGCTKELGYLTEQQ
+313 LQGCTKELGYLADQQ
-328 TRILKQDWS
+328 TKILKQDWS
-337 DQMTDVQSM
+337 DQMMDAQMV
-346 RREYEE
+346 RRQYED
-352 FKSKELLSQE
+352 FKSNELLNQE

-381 AIKPI
+381 AVKPI

-406 QESQLKSVENYKKFQ
+406 QESHLKSAESYKKFQ
-421 DDAET
+421 DDAEA
-426 VSRSLKKMSSDL
+426 VSCSLKKMTSDL
-438 DTKYTKFNKDSPGV
+438 DTKYSKFNKDSPGV
-452 VSDLLLHLEA
+452 VSDLLLQLENEEKV
-462 VKQAEKSIADLK
+462 VKQAEKSITDLK

-504 GEVQLTRGDKYTLK
+504 GDVQLARGDKYTLK

-530 STGVVQEAPSACFSI
+530 STGVVQEAPAACFSI
-545 PPPDPEAMDKVN
+545 PPPDPEPYTKTGMANEKWD
-557 RLEGELN
+557 
-564 AVKQKRAAAQNMLRC
+564 
-579 SHKETVQP
+579 
-587 SQKVLP
+587 LP
-593 KSTPVVQDD
+593 KLCLTAALPRSPPIAQDD

-609 GSLDRVGKD
+609 SSLDCVGKD

-626 LNRVRSPVS
+626 LNRVRSPVNYS
-635 YTDSTDD
+635 DPADD

-655 KLESLGAAKDALQKE
+655 KLENLGATKDALQKE

-695 SKYSDVNMLSSL
+695 NKYNDVKVLSSL
-707 YNEKAKAA
+707 YSEKAKAA

-725 DKIVSTF
+725 DKIISTF

-757 KMRRD
+757 KMKRD
-762 LVAQEDCVL
+762 LVAQENCVL

-817 QLDQREKTLRNISL
+817 QLDQREKTLRNINL
-831 AYQQFQNSNEN
+831 TYQQFQNSNEN

-857 TDGPSQINYK
+857 TDGPSQISYK

-873 LLEEI
+873 LVEEI
-878 ESKEPEKNAMVR
+878 QGKEPEKNAVVR
-890 LSRNVQSTLN
+890 LSQNVQSTLN

-935 TQENDVSKHYM
+935 AQENDVTKLYM
-946 ELAAENRQQLNR
+946 ELAAENQQQLNR
-958 LEFAKKIAEKKE
+958 LEFAKKIVEKKE
-970 VHEDIQSVREQ
+970 VHEDVQAVHEQ
-981 TQQSA
+981 TQQSE
-986 NKAMSSRES
+986 NQAMSSRES
-995 EGLKL
+995 EELKS
-1000 QLEEERRNVAR
+1000 QLEEERRKVAK
-1011 IEEDLEER
+1011 IEEDLEEH

-1027 TQRPI
+1027 TQKPI
-1032 ERVEEKEVVEYYRDP
+1032 ERVEEKEVIEYYRDP
-1047 QLESNLT
+1047 QVESNLSR
-1054 KMTQQIEEEG
+1054 MTQQIEEEG
-1064 KKRQSLQEDIDAMS
+1064 KKRKSLQEDIAMMNQ
-1078 RKLAQM
+1078 KLAQM
-1084 ESEKKAIPAQLL
+1084 GKEKAAVPAQLL

-1104 KDPSL
+1104 RDPSL
-1109 DSEAASLRQEIRR
+1109 DIEAASLRQEIKH

-1127 LASASELERYKR
+1127 LAAASELEQRKR
-1139 ELHVL
+1139 ELYIL
-1144 ERKQPNIREKVVVK
+1144 EQKQPNIREKVVVK
-1158 ELIKT
+1158 ELIKL

-1168 MLKSVRNLQLQ
+1168 TLKSIRTLQLQ
-1179 IDEESFKRKSA
+1179 IDEEAFKRKSA
-1190 EEAIVKVKSK
+1190 EEEIVKVKSK

-1205 KLIDAAEPK
+1205 KLIETVEPK

-1222 VEQDPELLK
+1222 VEQDPELLR

-1245 KNLALAGELGEL
+1245 KNFMLTGELGEL
-1257 QSQCSIAEKQKPR
+1257 QSQYSIAEKQKPR

-1278 EIFMVDPETEKEIAH
+1278 EIFLVDPETEREIAH

-1306 KIDSEVEE
+1306 KIDSEVEV
-1314 ALAELNVLRSQKPEV
+1314 ALAELNVLRSQKPVV

-1337 VVKHEKSP
+1337 MVKHEKSP

-1376 GERDEWRRERSKVET
+1376 GERDEWKRERSKVET

-1419 SMSQKRRAAED
+1419 NMSQKRRAAED
-1430 AVYDLQNKYMLLERR
+1430 AIYDLQNKYMLLERR
-1445 KPEEKVIVQE
+1445 KPEEKVVVQE

-1469 SRLSRSLDEEV
+1469 NRLSRSLDEEV

-1512 RLALEKEM
+1512 RLALEKDM

-1556 QSASSLR
+1556 QSASNLR
-1563 LELERE
+1563 LELDHE

-1592 AKSQEKTIY
+1592 TKSQEKTIY

-1615 ERARIWEQL
+1615 ERARIWEL
-1624 SRERG
+1624 LNRERG
-1629 AKQKAEEEVRRLREK
+1629 AKQKAEEEIRQLREK

-1659 TELQK
+1659 AELQK
-1664 ARNLAIQERAGLE
+1664 ARNLAIQERATME

-1691 LFLREESKLL
+1691 LLLREESKLL
-1701 NQRTESDRQKK
+1701 NQRTENDRQKK
-1712 KQLEQEFSM
+1712 KQLEHEFSL

-1734 NKERFIRDLRSRVS
+1734 NKERFIRDLQSRVN
-1748 REEINHETQM
+1748 REEIIHETQM
-1758 RETNLSTKISILD
+1758 KETNLSTKISILD

-1780 YEAYKRGIIDRGQ
+1780 YEAYKKGIIDRGQ

-1798 ELECDWEEI
+1798 ELECDWEEV
-1807 TTLGPNGEISLLL
+1807 TTLGPNGEVSVLL

-1862 GESKPPSSLSIGS
+1862 GESKPPSFLSIGS
-1875 IISKSPIQSPTTP
+1875 IISKSPLPSPTTH
-1888 QTQSFFPPSSQ
+1888 QTQSFFPPASQ
-1899 KGFGEDT
+1899 KGFCDDT

-1923 KTAVT
+1923 KTAVA

-1946 TGGIIDLLSRDRLS
+1946 TGGIIDLISRDRFS

-2026 IDPKKTGRIPV
+2026 IDPKKTGRTPV
-2037 LEAAQMGMITG
+2037 LEAAQAGMITG

-2057 SSYEK
+2057 SNYEK
-2062 DLIDPITKEK
+2062 DLVDPITKEK

-2086 LGSLLLLPAASEGYQ
+2086 LSSLLLLPATSEGYQ
-2101 PFRSPKL
+2101 LYHQASRSPKL
-2108 SRFRH
+2108 SRFRQ

>member
-1 MKAPSLCWD
+1 HSKSLSPAAQSRGVPLGSPLCFTPPIFAVPSL
-10 AALGT
+10 
-15 LPTPGRGLP
+15 R
-24 FSLWGSVQFLPP
+24 
-36 SPPPP
+36 
-41 QTGFSSHFFTQ
+41 SST
-52 LHLRGEEP
+52 
-60 PGAAPGLCLPPPT
+60 
-73 PHVPT
+73 
-78 PQPAA
+78 
-83 PPPRQ
+83 
-88 LQHRGRSFNSMFKAV
+88 
-103 GKGSPSRN
+103 
-111 APSRNSPAKPN
+111 
-122 KSSSN
+122 N
-127 ELAVLIARMQTNA
+127 ELAVLISRMQTNA

-145 DILDTQSLLSQVR
+145 DILETQSRLKQDSSNHQKNKAFEYQ
-158 CGTGQ
+158 T
-163 WEGGRNLKEAETLL
+163 ENARNLKEAETLL

-194 ANEIEKD
+194 APEIEKD
-201 IQQLHER
+201 IQQLHDR
-208 VTQLCAEYRDLYEKL
+208 VTQLCAEYRALYEQL
-223 NVPDIG
+223 NIPEVG
-229 PRVDWTKILDQKM
+229 PRVDWTRILDQKM

-275 LQIKNLRCR
+275 LQIKNLRSG
-284 DVTDLKS
+284 DVADLKS

-328 TRILKQDWS
+328 TKILKQDWS
-337 DQMTDVQSM
+337 DQMMDVQSV
-346 RREYEE
+346 RREYED
-352 FKSKELLSQE
+352 FKSNELLSQE
-362 EFVNNL
+362 EFVNHL

-386 QAHQEA
+386 QVGRGD
-392 LKNEWQNFLNLCIC
+392 LFL
-406 QESQLKSVENYKKFQ
+406 SPFQ
-421 DDAET
+421 DDAEA

-438 DTKYTKFNKDSPGV
+438 DTKYSKFNKDSPGV
-452 VSDLLLHLEA
+452 VSDLLLQLENEEK
-462 VKQAEKSIADLK
+462 VLKQAEKSITDLK

-484 LRRMRPS
+484 LRRTRPP

-545 PPPDPEAMDKVN
+545 PPPDPESIDKVN
-557 RLEGELN
+557 RLEGELST
-564 AVKQKRAAAQNMLRC
+564 VKQKRAAVQSTLRR
-579 SHKETVQP
+579 
-587 SQKVLP
+587 SQK
-593 KSTPVVQDD
+593 
-602 PQADQLL
+602 
-609 GSLDRVGKD
+609 
-618 LVQVEKEV
+618 E
-626 LNRVRSPVS
+626 
-635 YTDSTDD
+635 
-642 LARRIKQ
+642 
-649 QQETTK
+649 QETTK
-655 KLESLGAAKDALQKE
+655 KLENLGAAKDALQKE

-695 SKYSDVNMLSSL
+695 SKYNDVNMLSSL

-757 KMRRD
+757 KLRRD

-831 AYQQFQNSNEN
+831 TYQQFQNSNEN
-842 LMFWMNNLPKHQVKT
+842 LMFWMNNLPRHQVKT
-857 TDGPSQINYK
+857 TDGPSQIKYK
-867 LQAQKR
+867 LQAQKT
-873 LLEEI
+873 EI
-878 ESKEPEKNAMVR
+878 FSMERPLSDPEILH
-890 LSRNVQSTLN
+890 LSLRCCIQ
-900 DYELQAGK
+900 DYELEAGK
-908 YSSSLDPALTDFAA
+908 YSSSLDPSLTDSAA

-935 TQENDVSKHYM
+935 AQENDVTKLYM
-946 ELAAENRQQLNR
+946 ELAAENKQQLSR
-958 LEFAKKIAEKKE
+958 LEFAKKIVEKKE
-970 VHEDIQSVREQ
+970 VHEGIEAVHEQ
-981 TQQSA
+981 TQKA
-986 NKAMSSRES
+986 ENKATTSRES

-1000 QLEEERRNVAR
+1000 QLEEERRKVAR
-1011 IEEDLEER
+1011 IEEDLEEH

-1027 TQRPI
+1027 TQKPI
-1032 ERVEEKEVVEYYRDP
+1032 ERVEEKEVIEYYRDP
-1047 QLESNLT
+1047 QVESNLSR
-1054 KMTQQIEEEG
+1054 MAQQIEEEG
-1064 KKRQSLQEDIDAMS
+1064 KKRQSLQEDIDMMS

-1084 ESEKKAIPAQLL
+1084 ESEKKVAPAQLL

-1104 KDPSL
+1104 KDPGL
-1109 DSEAASLRQEIRR
+1109 DGQAASLRQEIKR

-1127 LASASELERYKR
+1127 LAAASELEQHKR
-1139 ELHVL
+1139 ELHML

-1158 ELIKT
+1158 ELIKL

-1168 MLKSVRNLQLQ
+1168 MLKSVRTLQLQ

-1190 EEAIVKVKSK
+1190 EEAIEKVKNK

-1205 KLIDAAEPK
+1205 RLIETTEPK

-1231 ESSKLKTLI
+1231 ETSKLKTLI

-1245 KNLALAGELGEL
+1245 KNLLLTGELGEL
-1257 QSQCSIAEKQKPR
+1257 QSQYSIAEKQKPR
-1270 VEVKERVN
+1270 IEVKERVN
-1278 EIFMVDPETEKEIAH
+1278 EIFLVDPETEKQIAH
-1293 LKRELQEITLKRT
+1293 LKRELQEVTLKRT

-1314 ALAELNVLRSQKPEV
+1314 ALAELKVLRSQKPEV
-1329 ELKEVIEE
+1329 EFKEVIEE

-1353 LKQQLNELVNTN
+1353 LKEQLNELVNTN

-1419 SMSQKRRAAED
+1419 NMSQKRRAAED
-1430 AVYDLQNKYMLLERR
+1430 AIYDLQNKYMLLERR
-1445 KPEEKVIVQE
+1445 KPEEKVVVQE

-1469 SRLSRSLDEEV
+1469 SRLRRSLDEEV

-1490 QQLRALVEEQ
+1490 QQVRVLVEEQ

-1556 QSASSLR
+1556 QSASNLR
-1563 LELERE
+1563 LELDRE
-1569 KMEVLNLQREC
+1569 KMEVLSLQREC
-1580 KNLQMQVDVLQK
+1580 KNLQVQVDVLQK
-1592 AKSQEKTIY
+1592 TKSQEKTIY

-1615 ERARIWEQL
+1615 ERARIWELL

-1664 ARNLAIQERAGLE
+1664 ARNLAIQERANLE

-1701 NQRTESDRQKK
+1701 SQRTENDRQKK
-1712 KQLEQEFSM
+1712 KQLEHEVSL

-1734 NKERFIRDLRSRVS
+1734 NKERFIRDLQSKVN

-1771 PETGKDMSP
+1771 PDTGKDMSP

-1798 ELECDWEEI
+1798 ELECDWEEV

-1862 GESKPPSSLSIGS
+1862 GETKPPSSLSIGS
-1875 IISKSPIQSPTTP
+1875 IISKSPLTSPTTH
-1888 QTQSFFPPSSQ
+1888 QTQTFFPPASQ
-1899 KGFGEDT
+1899 KGICDDT

-1915 TTDTKYNI
+1915 TTNTKYNI
-1923 KTAVT
+1923 KTAVA

-1946 TGGIIDLLSRDRLS
+1946 TGGIIDLISRDRFS

-1985 TGIEDPVTKRRLSVG
+1985 TGIEDPVTRRRLSVG

-2013 FPYLEVQHLTGGL
+2013 FPYLQVQHLTGGL

-2037 LEAAQMGMITG
+2037 LEAVQTGMITSN
-2048 DLANRLQDE
+2048 LANRLQDE
-2057 SSYEK
+2057 SNYEK
-2062 DLIDPITKEK
+2062 DLIDPVTKEK

-2086 LGSLLLLPAASEGYQ
+2086 LSHLLLLPAASEGYQ
-2101 PFRSPKL
+2101 RYHQASRSPRL

>member
-1 MKAPSLCWD
+1 QGWGLTRGWGGTRHPAEPPNPWGCMPGPPKCYPWCSLEGGTAPATSAVPRPSL
-10 AALGT
+10 A
-15 LPTPGRGLP
+15 
-24 FSLWGSVQFLPP
+24 
-36 SPPPP
+36 
-41 QTGFSSHFFTQ
+41 FF
-52 LHLRGEEP
+52 P
-60 PGAAPGLCLPPPT
+60 LCLPW
-73 PHVPT
+73 
-78 PQPAA
+78 PQDVSN
-83 PPPRQ
+83 Q
-88 LQHRGRSFNSMFKAV
+88 QKNKAFEFQAE
-103 GKGSPSRN
+103 N
-111 APSRNSPAKPN
+111 A
-122 KSSSN
+122 
-127 ELAVLIARMQTNA
+127 
-140 DQVEK
+140 
-145 DILDTQSLLSQVR
+145 
-158 CGTGQ
+158 
-163 WEGGRNLKEAETLL
+163 RNLKEAETLL

-201 IQQLHER
+201 IQQLHDR
-208 VTQLCAEYRDLYEKL
+208 TTQLCAEYRALYEKL
-223 NVPDIG
+223 NIPDVG
-229 PRVDWTKILDQKM
+229 PRVDWVKILDQKM

-247 GQYGPGMSELEKQ
+247 GQYGPGISELEKQ

-275 LQIKNLRCR
+275 LQIKNIRCG
-284 DVTDLKS
+284 
-291 QYKDLLKASIWRGQS
+291 KASIWRGQS

-337 DQMTDVQSM
+337 DQMLDVQSV
-346 RREYEE
+346 RREYED

-381 AIKPI
+381 AVKPI

-421 DDAET
+421 DDAEA
-426 VSRSLKKMSSDL
+426 VSLSLMKMNSDL
-438 DTKYTKFNKDSPGV
+438 DTKYSKFNKDSPGV
-452 VSDLLLHLEA
+452 VSDLLLQLENEEKV

-484 LRRMRPS
+484 LRRMHPS
-491 QPLTLDTLCDWDA
+491 QPLSLDTLCDWDA
-504 GEVQLTRGDKYTLK
+504 GEVQLTRGDKYILK

-530 STGVVQEAPSACFSI
+530 STGVVQEAPAACFSI
-545 PPPDPEAMDKVN
+545 PPPDPESIDKVN
-557 RLEGELN
+557 R
-564 AVKQKRAAAQNMLRC
+564 
-579 SHKETVQP
+579 SP
-587 SQKVLP
+587 
-593 KSTPVVQDD
+593 PVVQDD

-635 YTDSTDD
+635 YSDPTDD
-642 LARRIKQ
+642 LARRIKH

-655 KLESLGAAKDALQKE
+655 KLETLGAAKDALQKE
-670 CETYLSK
+670 CETFLSK

-725 DKIVSTF
+725 DKIISTF

-757 KMRRD
+757 MKRD
-762 LVAQEDCVL
+762 LVAQEECVL

-831 AYQQFQNSNEN
+831 TYQQFQNSNEN

-873 LLEEI
+873 LVEEI
-878 ESKEPEKNAMVR
+878 ESKEPEKNAVVR
-890 LSRNVQSTLN
+890 QSRNVQSTLN

-908 YSSSLDPALTDFAA
+908 YSSSLDPTLTDFAA

-935 TQENDVSKHYM
+935 AQENDVTKLYM
-946 ELAAENRQQLNR
+946 ELAAENKQRLR
-958 LEFAKKIAEKKE
+958 WLEFAKKIVEKKE
-970 VHEDIQSVREQ
+970 VHEDIQVVHEQ
-981 TQQSA
+981 TQQSE

-995 EGLKL
+995 EGLKT
-1000 QLEEERRNVAR
+1000 QLEEERRKVAK
-1011 IEEDLEER
+1011 IEEDLEEHR
-1019 RNKLLMLK
+1019 SKLLMLK
-1027 TQRPI
+1027 TQRPV

-1047 QLESNLT
+1047 QLEGNLS

-1064 KKRQSLQEDIDAMS
+1064 KKRLNLQEDIEAMNQ
-1078 RKLAQM
+1078 KLAQM
-1084 ESEKKAIPAQLL
+1084 ENEKKAVPAQLL

-1109 DSEAASLRQEIRR
+1109 DSQAASLRQEIKR

-1127 LASASELERYKR
+1127 LAAASELEQRKR
-1139 ELHVL
+1139 ELHQL

-1158 ELIKT
+1158 ELIKL

-1168 MLKSVRNLQLQ
+1168 MLKSVRTLQLQ
-1179 IDEESFKRKSA
+1179 IDEESFKRQSA
-1190 EEAIVKVKSK
+1190 EEAIVKVKNK

-1205 KLIDAAEPK
+1205 RLIETAEPK

-1231 ESSKLKTLI
+1231 ESTKLKNLI

-1245 KNLALAGELGEL
+1245 KNLMLTGELGEL
-1257 QSQCSIAEKQKPR
+1257 QSQYSIAEKQKPR

-1278 EIFMVDPETEKEIAH
+1278 EIFLVDPETEQEIAH
-1293 LKRELQEITLKRT
+1293 LKRELQEVTLKRT
-1306 KIDSEVEE
+1306 KIDSELEE
-1314 ALAELNVLRSQKPEV
+1314 ALAELNVLRSQKPVV

-1353 LKQQLNELVNTN
+1353 LKEQLNELVNTN

-1376 GERDEWRRERSKVET
+1376 GERDEWKRERSKVET

-1419 SMSQKRRAAED
+1419 NMSQKRRAAED
-1430 AVYDLQNKYMLLERR
+1430 AIYDLQNKYMLLERR

-1469 SRLSRSLDEEV
+1469 NRLSRSLDEEV
-1480 SNRRRLERDV
+1480 SNRRRMERDV

-1500 EKLLNFQEDRSK
+1500 EKMLNFQEDRSK
-1512 RLALEKEM
+1512 RLALEKDM

-1556 QSASSLR
+1556 QSASNLR
-1563 LELERE
+1563 LELDRE

-1580 KNLQMQVDVLQK
+1580 KNLQMQIDVLQK
-1592 AKSQEKTIY
+1592 TKSQEKTIY

-1615 ERARIWEQL
+1615 ERARIWELL

-1664 ARNLAIQERAGLE
+1664 ARNLAIQERANLE

-1712 KQLEQEFSM
+1712 KQLEHEFSL

-1734 NKERFIRDLRSRVS
+1734 NKERFIRDLQSRVS

-1798 ELECDWEEI
+1798 ELECDWEEV
-1807 TTLGPNGEISLLL
+1807 TTLGPNGEVSVLL

-1875 IISKSPIQSPTTP
+1875 IISKSPLQSPTTH
-1888 QTQSFFPPSSQ
+1888 QTQNFFPSQ
-1899 KGFGEDT
+1899 KGFCDDT
-1906 SPIAGVYDT
+1906 CPIAGVYDT

-1923 KTAVT
+1923 KTAVA

-1946 TGGIIDLLSRDRLS
+1946 TGGIIDLISRDRLS
-1960 VHKAIERGLIDR
+1960 VHKAVERGLIDR

-2000 EAVQKGWMTKDSA
+2000 EAVQKGWMTRDSA

-2037 LEAAQMGMITG
+2037 LEAAQTGMITG

-2057 SSYEK
+2057 SNYEK
-2062 DLIDPITKEK
+2062 DLIDPVTKEK

-2101 PFRSPKL
+2101 PYHQASRSPKL

>member
-1 MKAPSLCWD
+1 MGERPEEPHLCQVLGSVEEGENYLHPLVCFAVPSL
-10 AALGT
+10 
-15 LPTPGRGLP
+15 R
-24 FSLWGSVQFLPP
+24 
-36 SPPPP
+36 
-41 QTGFSSHFFTQ
+41 SST
-52 LHLRGEEP
+52 
-60 PGAAPGLCLPPPT
+60 
-73 PHVPT
+73 
-78 PQPAA
+78 
-83 PPPRQ
+83 
-88 LQHRGRSFNSMFKAV
+88 
-103 GKGSPSRN
+103 
-111 APSRNSPAKPN
+111 
-122 KSSSN
+122 N
-127 ELAVLIARMQTNA
+127 ELAVLISRMQTNA

-145 DILDTQSLLSQVR
+145 DILETQSRLKQDASNHQKNKAFEF
-158 CGTGQ
+158 Q
-163 WEGGRNLKEAETLL
+163 PENARNLKEAETLL

-194 ANEIEKD
+194 ATEIEKD
-201 IQQLHER
+201 IQQLHDR
-208 VTQLCAEYRDLYEKL
+208 VTQLCAEYRALYEQL
-223 NVPDIG
+223 NIPDVG
-229 PRVDWTKILDQKM
+229 PRVDWARILDQKM

-247 GQYGPGMSELEKQ
+247 GQYGPSMSELEKQ

-275 LQIKNLRCR
+275 LQIKNLRSG
-284 DVTDLKS
+284 DVADLKS

-313 LQGCTKELGYLTEQQ
+313 LQGCTKELGYLTDQQ

-337 DQMTDVQSM
+337 DQMIDVQSV
-346 RREYEE
+346 RREYED
-352 FKSKELLSQE
+352 FKSSELLSQE
-362 EFVNNL
+362 EFVNHL

-381 AIKPI
+381 AVKPI

-406 QESQLKSVENYKKFQ
+406 QESQLKSVESYKKFQ
-421 DDAET
+421 DDAEA
-426 VSRSLKKMSSDL
+426 VSRSLKMMNSDL
-438 DTKYTKFNKDSPGV
+438 DTKYSKFNKDSSGV
-452 VSDLLLHLEA
+452 VSDLLLQLENEEKA

-484 LRRMRPS
+484 LRRMPPS
-491 QPLTLDTLCDWDA
+491 QTLTLDTLCDWDA

-518 DNSNPEMWVVQS
+518 DNSNLEMWVVQS
-530 STGVVQEAPSACFSI
+530 STGVVQEAPSACFFI
-545 PPPDPEAMDKVN
+545 LPPDRESIDKVN

-564 AVKQKRAAAQNMLRC
+564 TVKQKRAAVQSTLRH
-579 SHKETVQP
+579 SHKEQVQP
-587 SQKVLP
+587 SQQGM
-593 KSTPVVQDD
+593 STACPAPSKASPRTSLAEV
-602 PQADQLL
+602 PNLAGSRAAL
-609 GSLDRVGKD
+609 GRQRHPRV
-618 LVQVEKEV
+618 
-626 LNRVRSPVS
+626 S
-635 YTDSTDD
+635 
-642 LARRIKQ
+642 
-649 QQETTK
+649 ETTK
-655 KLESLGAAKDALQKE
+655 KLEDLGAAKDALQKE
-670 CETYLSK
+670 CETYLYK

-757 KMRRD
+757 KMKRD

-831 AYQQFQNSNEN
+831 TYQQFQNSNEN

-873 LLEEI
+873 LVEEI
-878 ESKEPEKNAMVR
+878 ESKESEKKAVVR

-908 YSSSLDPALTDFAA
+908 YSSSLDPTLTDSAA

-935 TQENDVSKHYM
+935 AQENDVIKLYM
-946 ELAAENRQQLNR
+946 ELAAENKQQLSR
-958 LEFAKKIAEKKE
+958 LEFAQKIVEKKE
-970 VHEDIQSVREQ
+970 AHDDIEAVHEQ
-981 TQQSA
+981 TQQSE
-986 NKAMSSRES
+986 NKATTSRES
-995 EGLKL
+995 EGLKS
-1000 QLEEERRNVAR
+1000 QLEEERKKVAK
-1011 IEEDLEER
+1011 IEEDLEEH

-1027 TQRPI
+1027 TQKPI
-1032 ERVEEKEVVEYYRDP
+1032 ERVEEKEVIEYYRDP
-1047 QLESNLT
+1047 QLESKLS
-1054 KMTQQIEEEG
+1054 KMAQQVEEEG
-1064 KKRQSLQEDIDAMS
+1064 KKRQSLQENIEMMS

-1084 ESEKKAIPAQLL
+1084 ESEKKVIPAQLL

-1109 DSEAASLRQEIRR
+1109 DSQAASLRQEIKR

-1127 LASASELERYKR
+1127 LAAASELEQHKR
-1139 ELHVL
+1139 ELHML

-1158 ELIKT
+1158 ELIKL

-1168 MLKSVRNLQLQ
+1168 MLKSVRTLQLQ

-1190 EEAIVKVKSK
+1190 EEAIVKVKNK

-1205 KLIDAAEPK
+1205 RLIETAEPK

-1222 VEQDPELLK
+1222 VEQDPELLR

-1240 EEERS
+1240 EEERN
-1245 KNLALAGELGEL
+1245 KNLMLTGELGEL

-1278 EIFMVDPETEKEIAH
+1278 EIFLVDPETERQIAH
-1293 LKRELQEITLKRT
+1293 LKRELQEVTLKRT

-1314 ALAELNVLRSQKPEV
+1314 ALAELNVLRSQKPVV

-1376 GERDEWRRERSKVET
+1376 GERDEWKRERSKVET

-1419 SMSQKRRAAED
+1419 NMSQKRRAAED
-1430 AVYDLQNKYMLLERR
+1430 AIYDLQNKYMLLERR
-1445 KPEEKVIVQE
+1445 KPEEKVVVQE

-1469 SRLSRSLDEEV
+1469 NRLSRSLDEEV

-1490 QQLRALVEEQ
+1490 QQVRALVEEQ

-1556 QSASSLR
+1556 QSASNLR
-1563 LELERE
+1563 LELDHE

-1592 AKSQEKTIY
+1592 TKSQEKTIY
-1601 KEVIRVEKDRALES
+1601 KEVIRVEKDRALEN
-1615 ERARIWEQL
+1615 ERARIWELL

-1664 ARNLAIQERAGLE
+1664 ARNLAIQERANLE

-1701 NQRTESDRQKK
+1701 NQRTENDRQKK
-1712 KQLEQEFSM
+1712 KQLEHEFSL

-1734 NKERFIRDLRSRVS
+1734 NKERFIRDLQSRVN

-1793 YIQLQ
+1793 YVQLQ
-1798 ELECDWEEI
+1798 ELECDWEEV
-1807 TTLGPNGEISLLL
+1807 TTLGPNGEISVLL

-1862 GESKPPSSLSIGS
+1862 GESKPPPSLSIGS
-1875 IISKSPIQSPTTP
+1875 IISKSPLSSPTTH
-1888 QTQSFFPPSSQ
+1888 QTQSFFPPASQ
-1899 KGFGEDT
+1899 KGFCDDT

-1923 KTAVT
+1923 KTAVA

-1946 TGGIIDLLSRDRLS
+1946 TGGIIDLISRDRFS
-1960 VHKAIERGLIDR
+1960 VHKAVERGLIDR

-2000 EAVQKGWMTKDSA
+2000 EAVQKGWMTRDSA

-2037 LEAAQMGMITG
+2037 LEAAQTGMITG

-2057 SSYEK
+2057 SNYEK
-2062 DLIDPITKEK
+2062 DLIDPVTKEK
-2072 INYKEAMALCQKDS
+2072 INYKEAMALCQKDLLS
-2086 LGSLLLLPAASEGYQ
+2086 CLLLLPATSEGYQ
-2101 PFRSPKL
+2101 RYHQASRSPNPRVL
-2108 SRFRH
+2108 L

>member
-1 MKAPSLCWD
+1 
-10 AALGT
+10 
-15 LPTPGRGLP
+15 
-24 FSLWGSVQFLPP
+24 
-36 SPPPP
+36 
-41 QTGFSSHFFTQ
+41 
-52 LHLRGEEP
+52 
-60 PGAAPGLCLPPPT
+60 
-73 PHVPT
+73 
-78 PQPAA
+78 
-83 PPPRQ
+83 
-88 LQHRGRSFNSMFKAV
+88 MFKGV
-103 GKGSPSRN
+103 GKSSPSRSS
-111 APSRNSPAKPN
+111 PSRGSPVKPS
-122 KSSSN
+122 KSSTN
-127 ELAVLIARMQTNA
+127 ELAVLISRMQTNA

-145 DILDTQSLLSQVR
+145 DILETQSKLKQDSSNHQKNKAFEFQ
-158 CGTGQ
+158 T
-163 WEGGRNLKEAETLL
+163 ENARNLKEAETLL

-194 ANEIEKD
+194 ALEIEKD
-201 IQQLHER
+201 IQQLHDR
-208 VTQLCAEYRDLYEKL
+208 VTQLCAEYRALYEQL
-223 NVPDIG
+223 NIPEMG
-229 PRVDWTKILDQKM
+229 PRVDWARILDQKM

-275 LQIKNLRCR
+275 LQIKNLHSG
-284 DVTDLKS
+284 DVADLKS

-328 TRILKQDWS
+328 TKILKQDWS
-337 DQMTDVQSM
+337 DQMLDVQSV
-346 RREYEE
+346 RREYED
-352 FKSKELLSQE
+352 FKSNELLSQE
-362 EFVNNL
+362 EFVNHL

-406 QESQLKSVENYKKFQ
+406 QESQLKNVESYKKFQ
-421 DDAET
+421 DDAEA
-426 VSRSLKKMSSDL
+426 VSHSLKKMSSDL
-438 DTKYTKFNKDSPGV
+438 DTKYSKFNKDSPGV
-452 VSDLLLHLEA
+452 VSDLLLQLENEEK
-462 VKQAEKSIADLK
+462 VLKQAEKSITDLK

-484 LRRMRPS
+484 LRRTRPC

-545 PPPDPEAMDKVN
+545 PPPDPESIDKVN

-564 AVKQKRAAAQNMLRC
+564 TVKQKRAAVQSTLRR
-579 SHKETVQP
+579 SQKEQVQP
-587 SQKVLP
+587 SQQALSRNP
-593 KSTPVVQDD
+593 PAVQDD
-602 PQADQLL
+602 PQADRLL
-609 GSLDRVGKD
+609 SSLDRVGKD

-626 LNRVRSPVS
+626 LNRVRSPVNYS
-635 YTDSTDD
+635 DPTDD
-642 LARRIKQ
+642 LGRRIKQ

-655 KLESLGAAKDALQKE
+655 KLENLGATKDALQKE

-695 SKYSDVNMLSSL
+695 SKYNDVNMLSSL

-831 AYQQFQNSNEN
+831 TYQQFQNSNEN

-873 LLEEI
+873 LVEEI
-878 ESKEPEKNAMVR
+878 QSKEPEKNALIR
-890 LSRNVQSTLN
+890 LSQNVQSTLN
-900 DYELQAGK
+900 DYELEAGK
-908 YSSSLDPALTDFAA
+908 YSSSLDPSLTDSAA

-935 TQENDVSKHYM
+935 AQENEVTKLYM
-946 ELAAENRQQLNR
+946 ELVAENKQQLSR
-958 LEFAKKIAEKKE
+958 LEFAKKIVEKKE
-970 VHEDIQSVREQ
+970 VHEDIEAVHEQ
-981 TQQSA
+981 TQKA
-986 NKAMSSRES
+986 ENKATTSRES
-995 EGLKL
+995 EGLKS
-1000 QLEEERRNVAR
+1000 QLEEERKKVAR
-1011 IEEDLEER
+1011 IEEDLEEH

-1027 TQRPI
+1027 TQKPI
-1032 ERVEEKEVVEYYRDP
+1032 ERVEEKEVIEYYRDP
-1047 QLESNLT
+1047 QVESNLSR
-1054 KMTQQIEEEG
+1054 MVQQIEEEG
-1064 KKRQSLQEDIDAMS
+1064 KKRQNLQEDIDVMS

-1084 ESEKKAIPAQLL
+1084 ENEKKVAPAQLL

-1109 DSEAASLRQEIRR
+1109 DGQAASLRQEIKR
-1122 LQEES
+1122 LQQES
-1127 LASASELERYKR
+1127 LAAASELEQHKR
-1139 ELHVL
+1139 ELHML

-1158 ELIKT
+1158 ELIKL

-1168 MLKSVRNLQLQ
+1168 MLKSVRTLQLQ

-1190 EEAIVKVKSK
+1190 EEAIVKVKNK

-1205 KLIDAAEPK
+1205 RLIETAEPK

-1231 ESSKLKTLI
+1231 ETSKLKTLI
-1240 EEERS
+1240 EEEKS
-1245 KNLALAGELGEL
+1245 KNLMLTNELGEL
-1257 QSQCSIAEKQKPR
+1257 QSQYSIAEKKKPR
-1270 VEVKERVN
+1270 IEVKERVN
-1278 EIFMVDPETEKEIAH
+1278 EIFLVDPETERQIAH
-1293 LKRELQEITLKRT
+1293 LKKELQEVTLKRT

-1314 ALAELNVLRSQKPEV
+1314 ALAELKVLRSQKPEV
-1329 ELKEVIEE
+1329 EFKEVIEE

-1353 LKQQLNELVNTN
+1353 LKEQLNELVNTN

-1419 SMSQKRRAAED
+1419 NMSQKRRAAED
-1430 AVYDLQNKYMLLERR
+1430 AIYDLQNKYMLLERR
-1445 KPEEKVIVQE
+1445 KPEEKVVVQE

-1469 SRLSRSLDEEV
+1469 SRLRRSLDEEV

-1490 QQLRALVEEQ
+1490 QQVRVLVEEQ

-1556 QSASSLR
+1556 QSASNLR
-1563 LELERE
+1563 LELDRE
-1569 KMEVLNLQREC
+1569 KMEVLSLQREC
-1580 KNLQMQVDVLQK
+1580 KNLQVQVDVLQK
-1592 AKSQEKTIY
+1592 TKSQEKTIY
-1601 KEVIRVEKDRALES
+1601 KEVIRVEKDRALEN
-1615 ERARIWEQL
+1615 ERARIWELL

-1664 ARNLAIQERAGLE
+1664 ARNLAIQERANLE

-1701 NQRTESDRQKK
+1701 SQRTENDRQKK
-1712 KQLEQEFSM
+1712 KQLEHEVSL

-1734 NKERFIRDLRSRVS
+1734 NKERFIRDLQSKVN

-1771 PETGKDMSP
+1771 PDTGKDMSP

-1798 ELECDWEEI
+1798 ELECDWEEV
-1807 TTLGPNGEISLLL
+1807 TTLGPNGEVSLLL

-1862 GESKPPSSLSIGS
+1862 GETKPPSSLSIGS
-1875 IISKSPIQSPTTP
+1875 IISKSPLTSPTTH
-1888 QTQSFFPPSSQ
+1888 QTQTFFPPASQ
-1899 KGFGEDT
+1899 KSICDDT

-1915 TTDTKYNI
+1915 TTNTKYNI
-1923 KTAVT
+1923 KTAVA

-1946 TGGIIDLLSRDRLS
+1946 TGGIIDLISRDRFS

-2013 FPYLEVQHLTGGL
+2013 FPYLQVQHLTGGL

-2037 LEAAQMGMITG
+2037 LEAVQTGMITSN
-2048 DLANRLQDE
+2048 LANRLQDE
-2057 SSYEK
+2057 SNYEK
-2062 DLIDPITKEK
+2062 DLLDPVTKEK

-2086 LGSLLLLPAASEGYQ
+2086 LSHLLLLPAASEGYQ
-2101 PFRSPKL
+2101 RYHQASRSPRL

>member
-1 MKAPSLCWD
+1 
-10 AALGT
+10 
-15 LPTPGRGLP
+15 
-24 FSLWGSVQFLPP
+24 
-36 SPPPP
+36 
-41 QTGFSSHFFTQ
+41 
-52 LHLRGEEP
+52 
-60 PGAAPGLCLPPPT
+60 
-73 PHVPT
+73 
-78 PQPAA
+78 
-83 PPPRQ
+83 
-88 LQHRGRSFNSMFKAV
+88 MFKGV
-103 GKGSPSRN
+103 GKGSPSKN
-111 APSRNSPAKPN
+111 APSRASPTKPN

-145 DILDTQSLLSQVR
+145 DILDTQSLLTQDVSNEQKNKAFEF
-158 CGTGQ
+158 Q
-163 WEGGRNLKEAETLL
+163 AENARNLKEAETLL

-229 PRVDWTKILDQKM
+229 PRVDWAKILDQKM

-284 DVTDLKS
+284 DVTDLKN
-291 QYKDLLKASIWRGQS
+291 QYKDLL
-306 LGSLYHH
+306 
-313 LQGCTKELGYLTEQQ
+313 
-328 TRILKQDWS
+328 
-337 DQMTDVQSM
+337 
-346 RREYEE
+346 
-352 FKSKELLSQE
+352 
-362 EFVNNL
+362 
-368 QDDGDRMIELKHP
+368 DDGDRMIELKHP
-381 AIKPI
+381 AVKPI
-386 QAHQEA
+386 QVGKGLSFQTLQEKENALPNLCPRRLEEPTESHSVPPQAHQEA

-406 QESQLKSVENYKKFQ
+406 QESQLKNVENYKKFQ
-421 DDAET
+421 DDAEA

-452 VSDLLLHLEA
+452 VSDLLLHLENDEKV

-474 RRSKEISPLK
+474 KRSKEISPLK
-484 LRRMRPS
+484 LRRMHSS

-504 GEVQLTRGDKYTLK
+504 GEVQLTRGDKYILK
-518 DNSNPEMWVVQS
+518 DNSNPEMWVVLLQ
-530 STGVVQEAPSACFSI
+530 TLRPWTRSI
-545 PPPDPEAMDKVN
+545 A
-557 RLEGELN
+557 
-564 AVKQKRAAAQNMLRC
+564 
-579 SHKETVQP
+579 
-587 SQKVLP
+587 LP

-609 GSLDRVGKD
+609 GNLDRVGKD

-635 YTDSTDD
+635 YTDPTDD

-649 QQETTK
+649 HQETTK

-685 QLPVTLNALR
+685 QLPITLNSLR
-695 SKYSDVNMLSSL
+695 SKYSDVSMLSSL

-748 LQDRANDLQ
+748 LQDRAKDLQ
-757 KMRRD
+757 KMKRD

-796 DLPRQKRE
+796 DLARQRRE

-831 AYQQFQNSNEN
+831 TYQQFQNSNEN

-873 LLEEI
+873 LVEEI
-878 ESKEPEKNAMVR
+878 ESKEPEKNAVVR

-908 YSSSLDPALTDFAA
+908 YSSSLDPALTDYAA

-935 TQENDVSKHYM
+935 AQENDVSKHYM
-946 ELAAENRQQLNR
+946 ELAAENRQQLSR
-958 LEFAKKIAEKKE
+958 LEFAKKIVEKKE
-970 VHEDIQSVREQ
+970 VHEDVQSVHEQ

-986 NKAMSSRES
+986 NKVMSSRES
-995 EGLKL
+995 EGLKS

-1011 IEEDLEER
+1011 IEEDLEEH

-1064 KKRQSLQEDIDAMS
+1064 RKRQSLQEDIEVMS

-1084 ESEKKAIPAQLL
+1084 ESEKKAAPAQLL

-1109 DSEAASLRQEIRR
+1109 DSQAANLRQEIKH

-1127 LASASELERYKR
+1127 LAAASELEQLKR

-1179 IDEESFKRKSA
+1179 IEEESFKRKSA

-1245 KNLALAGELGEL
+1245 KNLVLAGELGEL

-1314 ALAELNVLRSQKPEV
+1314 ALAELNVLRSQKPTV

-1376 GERDEWRRERSKVET
+1376 GERDEWKRERSKVET

-1419 SMSQKRRAAED
+1419 NMSQKRRAAED
-1430 AVYDLQNKYMLLERR
+1430 AIYDLQNKYMLLERR

-1469 SRLSRSLDEEV
+1469 NRLSRSLDEEV

-1490 QQLRALVEEQ
+1490 QQLRVLVEEQ
-1500 EKLLNFQEDRSK
+1500 ERLLNFQEDRSK

-1556 QSASSLR
+1556 QSASNLR
-1563 LELERE
+1563 LELDRE

-1664 ARNLAIQERAGLE
+1664 ARNLAIQERASME

-1701 NQRTESDRQKK
+1701 TQRTESDRQKK
-1712 KQLEQEFSM
+1712 KQLEHEFSM

-1798 ELECDWEEI
+1798 ELECDWEEV

-1888 QTQSFFPPSSQ
+1888 KTQSFFPPGSQ
-1899 KGFGEDT
+1899 KGFGDDT

-2037 LEAAQMGMITG
+2037 QEAAQMGMVTS

-2101 PFRSPKL
+2101 PYRSPKL

>member
-1 MKAPSLCWD
+1 HSKSL
-10 AALGT
+10 
-15 LPTPGRGLP
+15 
-24 FSLWGSVQFLPP
+24 S
-36 SPPPP
+36 
-41 QTGFSSHFFTQ
+41 
-52 LHLRGEEP
+52 
-60 PGAAPGLCLPPPT
+60 
-73 PHVPT
+73 
-78 PQPAA
+78 PAA
-83 PPPRQ
+83 Q
-88 LQHRGRSFNSMFKAV
+88 SRGV
-103 GKGSPSRN
+103 PLGSPV
-111 APSRNSPAKPN
+111 
-122 KSSSN
+122 SSTN
-127 ELAVLIARMQTNA
+127 ELAVLISRMQTNA

-145 DILDTQSLLSQVR
+145 DILETQSRLKQVSSFEYQ
-158 CGTGQ
+158 T
-163 WEGGRNLKEAETLL
+163 ENARNLKEAETLL

-194 ANEIEKD
+194 APEIEKD
-201 IQQLHER
+201 IQQLHDR
-208 VTQLCAEYRDLYEKL
+208 VTQLCAEYRALYEQL
-223 NVPDIG
+223 NIPEVG
-229 PRVDWTKILDQKM
+229 PRVDWTRILDQKM

-275 LQIKNLRCR
+275 LQIKNLRSG
-284 DVTDLKS
+284 DVADLKS

-328 TRILKQDWS
+328 TKILKQDWS
-337 DQMTDVQSM
+337 DQMMDVQSV
-346 RREYEE
+346 RREYED
-352 FKSKELLSQE
+352 FKSNELLSQE
-362 EFVNNL
+362 EFVNHL

-386 QAHQEA
+386 QVGRGD
-392 LKNEWQNFLNLCIC
+392 LFL
-406 QESQLKSVENYKKFQ
+406 SPFQ
-421 DDAET
+421 DDAEA

-438 DTKYTKFNKDSPGV
+438 DTKYSKFNKDSPGV
-452 VSDLLLHLEA
+452 VSDLLLQLENEEK
-462 VKQAEKSIADLK
+462 VLKQAEKSITDLK

-484 LRRMRPS
+484 LRRTRPP

-545 PPPDPEAMDKVN
+545 PPPDPESIDKVN
-557 RLEGELN
+557 RLEGELST
-564 AVKQKRAAAQNMLRC
+564 VKQKRAAVQSTLRR
-579 SHKETVQP
+579 SQKEQVQP
-587 SQKVLP
+587 SQQALS
-593 KSTPVVQDD
+593 KSPPAVQDD
-602 PQADQLL
+602 PKADQLL
-609 GSLDRVGKD
+609 SSLDRIGKD

-626 LNRVRSPVS
+626 LNRVRSPVNYS
-635 YTDSTDD
+635 DPTDD
-642 LARRIKQ
+642 LGRRIKQ

-655 KLESLGAAKDALQKE
+655 KLENLGAAKDALQKE

-695 SKYSDVNMLSSL
+695 SKYNDVNMLSSL

-757 KMRRD
+757 
-762 LVAQEDCVL
+762 V
-771 KLNRGLKDAEHSCSA
+771 GEHQLPELCS
-786 VQNNFQEYCP
+786 P
-796 DLPRQKRE
+796 LRH
-804 VQLLNDRYHAVAD
+804 QL
-817 QLDQREKTLRNISL
+817 EKTLRNISL
-831 AYQQFQNSNEN
+831 TYQQFQNSNEN
-842 LMFWMNNLPKHQVKT
+842 LMFWMNNLPRHQVKT
-857 TDGPSQINYK
+857 TDGPSQIKYK

-873 LLEEI
+873 LVEEI
-878 ESKEPEKNAMVR
+878 QSKEPERNALIR
-890 LSRNVQSTLN
+890 LSQNVQSTLN
-900 DYELQAGK
+900 DYELEAGK
-908 YSSSLDPALTDFAA
+908 YSSSLDPSLTDSAA

-935 TQENDVSKHYM
+935 AQENDVTKLYM
-946 ELAAENRQQLNR
+946 ELAAENKQQLSR
-958 LEFAKKIAEKKE
+958 LEFAKKIVEKKE
-970 VHEDIQSVREQ
+970 VHEGIEAVHEQ
-981 TQQSA
+981 TQKA
-986 NKAMSSRES
+986 ENKATTSRES

-1000 QLEEERRNVAR
+1000 QLEEERRKVAR
-1011 IEEDLEER
+1011 IEEDLEEH

-1027 TQRPI
+1027 TQKPI
-1032 ERVEEKEVVEYYRDP
+1032 ERVEEKEVIEYYRDP
-1047 QLESNLT
+1047 QVESNLSR
-1054 KMTQQIEEEG
+1054 MAQQIEEEG
-1064 KKRQSLQEDIDAMS
+1064 KKRQSLQEDIDMMS

-1084 ESEKKAIPAQLL
+1084 ESEKKVAPAQLL

-1104 KDPSL
+1104 KDPGL
-1109 DSEAASLRQEIRR
+1109 DGQAASLRQEIKR

-1127 LASASELERYKR
+1127 LAAASELEQHKR
-1139 ELHVL
+1139 ELHML

-1158 ELIKT
+1158 ELIKL

-1168 MLKSVRNLQLQ
+1168 MLKSVRTLQLQ

-1190 EEAIVKVKSK
+1190 EEAIEKVKNK

-1205 KLIDAAEPK
+1205 RLIETTEPK

-1231 ESSKLKTLI
+1231 ETSKLKTLI

-1245 KNLALAGELGEL
+1245 KNLLLTGELGEL
-1257 QSQCSIAEKQKPR
+1257 QSQYSIAEKQKPR
-1270 VEVKERVN
+1270 IEVKERVN
-1278 EIFMVDPETEKEIAH
+1278 EIFLVDPETEKQIAH
-1293 LKRELQEITLKRT
+1293 LKRELQEVTLKRT

-1314 ALAELNVLRSQKPEV
+1314 ALAELKVLRSQKPEV
-1329 ELKEVIEE
+1329 EFKEVIEE

-1353 LKQQLNELVNTN
+1353 LKEQLNELVNTN

-1419 SMSQKRRAAED
+1419 NMSQKRRAAED
-1430 AVYDLQNKYMLLERR
+1430 AIYDLQNKYMLLERR
-1445 KPEEKVIVQE
+1445 KPEEKVVVQE

-1469 SRLSRSLDEEV
+1469 SRLRRSLDEEV

-1490 QQLRALVEEQ
+1490 QQVRVLVEEQ

-1556 QSASSLR
+1556 QSASNLR
-1563 LELERE
+1563 LELDRE
-1569 KMEVLNLQREC
+1569 KMEVLSLQREC
-1580 KNLQMQVDVLQK
+1580 KNLQVQVDVLQK
-1592 AKSQEKTIY
+1592 TKSQEKTIY

-1615 ERARIWEQL
+1615 ERARIWELL

-1664 ARNLAIQERAGLE
+1664 ARNLAIQERANLE

-1701 NQRTESDRQKK
+1701 SQRTENDRQKK
-1712 KQLEQEFSM
+1712 KQLEHEVSL

-1734 NKERFIRDLRSRVS
+1734 NKERFIRDLQSKVN

-1771 PETGKDMSP
+1771 PDTGKDMSP

-1798 ELECDWEEI
+1798 ELECDWEEV

-1862 GESKPPSSLSIGS
+1862 GETKPPSSLSIGS
-1875 IISKSPIQSPTTP
+1875 IISKSPLTSPTTH
-1888 QTQSFFPPSSQ
+1888 QTQTFFPPASQ
-1899 KGFGEDT
+1899 KGICDDT

-1915 TTDTKYNI
+1915 TTNTKYNI
-1923 KTAVT
+1923 KTAVA

-1946 TGGIIDLLSRDRLS
+1946 TGGIIDLISRDRFS

-1985 TGIEDPVTKRRLSVG
+1985 TGIEDPVTRRRLSVG

-2013 FPYLEVQHLTGGL
+2013 FPYLQVQHLTGGL

-2037 LEAAQMGMITG
+2037 LEAVQTGMITSN
-2048 DLANRLQDE
+2048 LANRLQDE
-2057 SSYEK
+2057 SNYEK
-2062 DLIDPITKEK
+2062 DLIDPVTKEK

-2086 LGSLLLLPAASEGYQ
+2086 LSHLLLLPAASEGYQ
-2101 PFRSPKL
+2101 RYHQASRSPRL

>member
-1 MKAPSLCWD
+1 SHGRV
-10 AALGT
+10 AALGQAE
-15 LPTPGRGLP
+15 GLP
-24 FSLWGSVQFLPP
+24 V
-36 SPPPP
+36 
-41 QTGFSSHFFTQ
+41 
-52 LHLRGEEP
+52 
-60 PGAAPGLCLPPPT
+60 
-73 PHVPT
+73 
-78 PQPAA
+78 PAA
-83 PPPRQ
+83 EGSTQGSASRQ
-88 LQHRGRSFNSMFKAV
+88 GE
-103 GKGSPSRN
+103 
-111 APSRNSPAKPN
+111 
-122 KSSSN
+122 SSTN
-127 ELAVLIARMQTNA
+127 ELAVLISRMQTNA

-145 DILDTQSLLSQVR
+145 DILETQSRLKQDSSNHQKNKAFEFQ
-158 CGTGQ
+158 T
-163 WEGGRNLKEAETLL
+163 ENARNLKEAETLL

-186 AKRLKHPQ
+186 AKRLRHPQ
-194 ANEIEKD
+194 APEIEKD

-208 VTQLCAEYRDLYEKL
+208 VTQLCAEYRALYEQL
-223 NVPDIG
+223 NVPEVG
-229 PRVDWTKILDQKM
+229 PRVDWARILDQKM

-275 LQIKNLRCR
+275 LQIKNLRSG
-284 DVTDLKS
+284 DVADLKS

-328 TRILKQDWS
+328 TKILKQDWS
-337 DQMTDVQSM
+337 DQMLDVQSV
-346 RREYEE
+346 RREYED
-352 FKSKELLSQE
+352 FKSNELLRQE
-362 EFVNNL
+362 EFVNHL

-406 QESQLKSVENYKKFQ
+406 QESQLKSVESYKKFQ
-421 DDAET
+421 DDAEA

-438 DTKYTKFNKDSPGV
+438 DTKYSKFNKDSPGV
-452 VSDLLLHLEA
+452 VSDLLLQLENEEK
-462 VKQAEKSIADLK
+462 VLKQAEKSISDLK

-484 LRRMRPS
+484 LRRTRPS
-491 QPLTLDTLCDWDA
+491 EPLSLDTLCDWDA

-545 PPPDPEAMDKVN
+545 PPPDPESIDK
-557 RLEGELN
+557 LCLT
-564 AVKQKRAAAQNMLRC
+564 AALSRSPPA
-579 SHKETVQP
+579 
-587 SQKVLP
+587 
-593 KSTPVVQDD
+593 VQDD
-602 PQADQLL
+602 PQADRLL
-609 GSLDRVGKD
+609 SSLDRVGKD

-626 LNRVRSPVS
+626 LTRVRSPVNYS
-635 YTDSTDD
+635 DPTDD
-642 LARRIKQ
+642 LGRRIKQ

-655 KLESLGAAKDALQKE
+655 KLENLGAAKDALQKE

-677 KPTSTSAS
+677 RPTSTSAS

-695 SKYSDVNMLSSL
+695 SKYNDVNMLSSL

-831 AYQQFQNSNEN
+831 TYQQFQNSNEN

-873 LLEEI
+873 LVGEI
-878 ESKEPEKNAMVR
+878 QSKEPEKNALIR
-890 LSRNVQSTLN
+890 LSQNVQSTLN
-900 DYELQAGK
+900 DYELEAGK
-908 YSSSLDPALTDFAA
+908 YSSSLDPSLADSAA

-935 TQENDVSKHYM
+935 AQENEVTKLYM
-946 ELAAENRQQLNR
+946 ELVAENKQQLSR
-958 LEFAKKIAEKKE
+958 LEFAKKVVEKKE
-970 VHEDIQSVREQ
+970 VHEDIEAVHEQ
-981 TQQSA
+981 TQKA
-986 NKAMSSRES
+986 ENKATTSRES
-995 EGLKL
+995 EGLKS
-1000 QLEEERRNVAR
+1000 QLEEERRKVAR
-1011 IEEDLEER
+1011 IEEDLEEH

-1027 TQRPI
+1027 TQKPI
-1032 ERVEEKEVVEYYRDP
+1032 ERVEEKEVIEYYRDP
-1047 QLESNLT
+1047 QVESSLSR
-1054 KMTQQIEEEG
+1054 MLQQIEEEG
-1064 KKRQSLQEDIDAMS
+1064 RKGQSLQEDIDVMS

-1084 ESEKKAIPAQLL
+1084 ESEKKVAPAQLL

-1109 DSEAASLRQEIRR
+1109 DGQAASLRQEIKR

-1127 LASASELERYKR
+1127 LAAASELEQHKR
-1139 ELHVL
+1139 ELHML

-1158 ELIKT
+1158 ELIKL

-1168 MLKSVRNLQLQ
+1168 MVKSVRTLQLQ

-1190 EEAIVKVKSK
+1190 EEAIVKVKNK

-1205 KLIDAAEPK
+1205 RLIETAEPK

-1231 ESSKLKTLI
+1231 ETSKLKTLI

-1245 KNLALAGELGEL
+1245 KNLMLTGELGEL
-1257 QSQCSIAEKQKPR
+1257 QSQYSIAEKKKPR
-1270 VEVKERVN
+1270 IEVKERVN
-1278 EIFMVDPETEKEIAH
+1278 EIFLVDPETERQIAH
-1293 LKRELQEITLKRT
+1293 LKRELQEVTLKRT

-1314 ALAELNVLRSQKPEV
+1314 ALAELKVLRSQKPEV
-1329 ELKEVIEE
+1329 EFKEVIEE

-1353 LKQQLNELVNTN
+1353 LKEQLNELVNTN

-1419 SMSQKRRAAED
+1419 NMSQKRRAAED
-1430 AVYDLQNKYMLLERR
+1430 AIYDLQNKYMLLERR
-1445 KPEEKVIVQE
+1445 KPEEKVVVQE

-1469 SRLSRSLDEEV
+1469 SRLRRSLDEEV
-1480 SNRRRLERDV
+1480 SNRRRLERDA
-1490 QQLRALVEEQ
+1490 QQLRVLVEEQ

-1520 RQITLRIKELEES
+1520 RQITLRIKELEER

-1556 QSASSLR
+1556 QSASTLR
-1563 LELERE
+1563 LELDRE
-1569 KMEVLNLQREC
+1569 KMEVLSLQREC
-1580 KNLQMQVDVLQK
+1580 KNLQVQVDVLQK
-1592 AKSQEKTIY
+1592 TKSQEKTIY

-1615 ERARIWEQL
+1615 ERARIWELL

-1664 ARNLAIQERAGLE
+1664 ARNLAIQERASLE

-1701 NQRTESDRQKK
+1701 SQRTQNDRQKK
-1712 KQLEQEFSM
+1712 KQLEHEVSL

-1734 NKERFIRDLRSRVS
+1734 NKERFIRDLQSKVN

-1771 PETGKDMSP
+1771 PDTGKDMSP

-1798 ELECDWEEI
+1798 ELECDWEEV
-1807 TTLGPNGEISLLL
+1807 TTLGPNGEVSLLL

-1862 GESKPPSSLSIGS
+1862 GETKPPSSLSIGS
-1875 IISKSPIQSPTTP
+1875 IISKSPLTSPTTHQS
-1888 QTQSFFPPSSQ
+1888 QTFFPPASQ
-1899 KGFGEDT
+1899 KGICDDT

-1915 TTDTKYNI
+1915 TTNTKYNI
-1923 KTAVT
+1923 KTAVA

-1946 TGGIIDLLSRDRLS
+1946 TGGIIDLISRDRFS

-2013 FPYLEVQHLTGGL
+2013 FPYLQVQHLTGGL

-2037 LEAAQMGMITG
+2037 LEAVQTGMITSN
-2048 DLANRLQDE
+2048 LANRLQDE
-2057 SSYEK
+2057 SNYEK
-2062 DLIDPITKEK
+2062 DLLDPVTKEK

-2086 LGSLLLLPAASEGYQ
+2086 LSQLLLLPAASEGYQ
-2101 PFRSPKL
+2101 RYHQASRSPRL

>member
-1 MKAPSLCWD
+1 
-10 AALGT
+10 
-15 LPTPGRGLP
+15 R
-24 FSLWGSVQFLPP
+24 
-36 SPPPP
+36 
-41 QTGFSSHFFTQ
+41 SST
-52 LHLRGEEP
+52 
-60 PGAAPGLCLPPPT
+60 
-73 PHVPT
+73 
-78 PQPAA
+78 
-83 PPPRQ
+83 
-88 LQHRGRSFNSMFKAV
+88 
-103 GKGSPSRN
+103 
-111 APSRNSPAKPN
+111 
-122 KSSSN
+122 N
-127 ELAVLIARMQTNA
+127 ELAVLISRMQTNA

-145 DILDTQSLLSQVR
+145 DILETQSRLKQDSSNHQKSKAFEFQQENAR
-158 CGTGQ
+158 D
-163 WEGGRNLKEAETLL
+163 LKEAETLL

-194 ANEIEKD
+194 ALEIEKD
-201 IQQLHER
+201 IQQLHDR
-208 VTQLCAEYRDLYEKL
+208 VTQLCAEYRALYEQL
-223 NVPDIG
+223 NIPDVG
-229 PRVDWTKILDQKM
+229 PRVDWARILDQKM
-242 KQVNA
+242 KQVDS

-275 LQIKNLRCR
+275 LQIKNLRSG
-284 DVTDLKS
+284 DVADLKS

-337 DQMTDVQSM
+337 DQMVDVQSL
-346 RREYEE
+346 RREYED
-352 FKSKELLSQE
+352 FKSNELLSQE
-362 EFVNNL
+362 EFVNHL

-381 AIKPI
+381 AVKPI

-406 QESQLKSVENYKKFQ
+406 QESQLKSVESYKKFQ
-421 DDAET
+421 DDAEA
-426 VSRSLKKMSSDL
+426 VSHSLKKMNTDL
-438 DTKYTKFNKDSPGV
+438 DTKYSKFNKGSPGV
-452 VSDLLLHLEA
+452 VSDLLLQLENEEKA

-474 RRSKEISPLK
+474 RRSKDISPLK
-484 LRRMRPS
+484 LRRTRPPQS
-491 QPLTLDTLCDWDA
+491 LTLDTLCDWDA

-530 STGVVQEAPSACFSI
+530 SAGVVQEAPSACFSI
-545 PPPDPEAMDKVN
+545 PPPDPESIDKVN

-564 AVKQKRAAAQNMLRC
+564 TVKQKRAAVQSTLRR
-579 SHKETVQP
+579 SHKEQVQP
-587 SQKVLP
+587 SQQA
-593 KSTPVVQDD
+593 PVQMGLCLKG
-602 PQADQLL
+602 QI
-609 GSLDRVGKD
+609 
-618 LVQVEKEV
+618 
-626 LNRVRSPVS
+626 PVS
-635 YTDSTDD
+635 EPPHPEPHSNNLPLRETHFHSST
-642 LARRIKQ
+642 A
-649 QQETTK
+649 ETAK
-655 KLESLGAAKDALQKE
+655 KLEHLGAAKDTLQKE

-677 KPTSTSAS
+677 KPSSTSAS

-695 SKYSDVNMLSSL
+695 SKYNDVNMLSSL

-757 KMRRD
+757 KMKRE

-831 AYQQFQNSNEN
+831 TYQQFQNSNEN

-873 LLEEI
+873 LVEEI
-878 ESKEPEKNAMVR
+878 KSKEPEKDAVVR
-890 LSRNVQSTLN
+890 LSRSLQSTLN
-900 DYELQAGK
+900 DYELEAGK
-908 YSSSLDPALTDFAA
+908 YSSSLDPTLTDSAA

-935 TQENDVSKHYM
+935 AQENDVTKLYM
-946 ELAAENRQQLNR
+946 ELAAENKQQLSR
-958 LEFAKKIAEKKE
+958 LEFAKKIVEKKE
-970 VHEDIQSVREQ
+970 VHEDIEAVHEH
-981 TQQSA
+981 TQQA
-986 NKAMSSRES
+986 ENKATSSRES
-995 EGLKL
+995 EGLKS
-1000 QLEEERRNVAR
+1000 QLEEERRKVAK
-1011 IEEDLEER
+1011 IEEELEEH
-1019 RNKLLMLK
+1019 RNKLLLLK
-1027 TQRPI
+1027 TQKPI
-1032 ERVEEKEVVEYYRDP
+1032 ERVEEKEVIEYYRDP
-1047 QLESNLT
+1047 QVESNLS
-1054 KMTQQIEEEG
+1054 KMAQQIEEEG
-1064 KKRQSLQEDIDAMS
+1064 KKRQSLQEDIEAMS

-1084 ESEKKAIPAQLL
+1084 ESEKKVAPAQLL

-1109 DSEAASLRQEIRR
+1109 ESQAASLRQEIKR

-1127 LASASELERYKR
+1127 LAAASELEQQRR
-1139 ELHVL
+1139 ELHML

-1158 ELIKT
+1158 ELIKL

-1168 MLKSVRNLQLQ
+1168 MLKSVRTLQLQ

-1190 EEAIVKVKSK
+1190 EEAIGKVRNK

-1205 KLIDAAEPK
+1205 RLIETAEPK

-1245 KNLALAGELGEL
+1245 KNLALTGELGEL
-1257 QSQCSIAEKQKPR
+1257 QSQYSIAGKQKPR

-1278 EIFMVDPETEKEIAH
+1278 EIFLVDPETERQIAH
-1293 LKRELQEITLKRT
+1293 LKRELQEVTLKRT
-1306 KIDSEVEE
+1306 KVDSQVEE
-1314 ALAELNVLRSQKPEV
+1314 ALAELNVLRSQKPVV
-1329 ELKEVIEE
+1329 EFKEVIEE

-1353 LKQQLNELVNTN
+1353 LKEQLNELVNTN

-1376 GERDEWRRERSKVET
+1376 GERDEWKRERSKVET

-1419 SMSQKRRAAED
+1419 IMAQKRRAAED
-1430 AVYDLQNKYMLLERR
+1430 VIYDLQNKYMLLERR
-1445 KPEEKVIVQE
+1445 KPEEKVVVQE
-1455 VILTQKD
+1455 VIVTQKD

-1469 SRLSRSLDEEV
+1469 NRLSRSLDEEV
-1480 SNRRRLERDV
+1480 SNRRRLEREV
-1490 QQLRALVEEQ
+1490 QQVRALVEEQ
-1500 EKLLNFQEDRSK
+1500 EKLLTFQEDRSK

-1556 QSASSLR
+1556 QSASNLR
-1563 LELERE
+1563 VELDRE

-1592 AKSQEKTIY
+1592 TKSQEKTIY
-1601 KEVIRVEKDRALES
+1601 KEVIRVEKDRALEN
-1615 ERARIWEQL
+1615 ERARIWELL

-1644 IERAEGMKRTWAREE
+1644 IEKAEGMKRTWAREE

-1664 ARNLAIQERAGLE
+1664 ARNLAIQERANLE
-1677 SELRELERQKQQKV
+1677 SELRDLERQKQQKV

-1701 NQRTESDRQKK
+1701 SQRTENDRQKK
-1712 KQLEQEFSM
+1712 KQLEHEFAL

-1734 NKERFIRDLRSRVS
+1734 NKERFIRDLQSKVN

-1798 ELECDWEEI
+1798 ELECDWEEV
-1807 TTLGPNGEISLLL
+1807 TTLGPNGEVSLLL

-1862 GESKPPSSLSIGS
+1862 GECKPPSSLSIGS
-1875 IISKSPIQSPTTP
+1875 IISKSPASSPTTH
-1888 QTQSFFPPSSQ
+1888 QTQSFFPSASQ
-1899 KGFGEDT
+1899 KCFCDDT

-1915 TTDTKYNI
+1915 STDTRYNI
-1923 KTAVT
+1923 KTAVA

-1946 TGGIIDLLSRDRLS
+1946 TGGIIDLISRDRLS
-1960 VHKAIERGLIDR
+1960 VHKAVERGLIDR

-2000 EAVQKGWMTKDSA
+2000 EAVQKGWMTRDSA

-2037 LEAAQMGMITG
+2037 LEAAQTGMITA

-2057 SSYEK
+2057 SNYEK

-2086 LGSLLLLPAASEGYQ
+2086 PSSLLLLPATSEGYQ
-2101 PFRSPKL
+2101 RYHPASRSPKF
-2108 SRFRH
+2108 SR

>member
-1 MKAPSLCWD
+1 
-10 AALGT
+10 
-15 LPTPGRGLP
+15 R
-24 FSLWGSVQFLPP
+24 
-36 SPPPP
+36 
-41 QTGFSSHFFTQ
+41 SSI
-52 LHLRGEEP
+52 
-60 PGAAPGLCLPPPT
+60 
-73 PHVPT
+73 
-78 PQPAA
+78 
-83 PPPRQ
+83 
-88 LQHRGRSFNSMFKAV
+88 
-103 GKGSPSRN
+103 
-111 APSRNSPAKPN
+111 
-122 KSSSN
+122 N
-127 ELAVLIARMQTNA
+127 ELAVLISRMQTNA

-145 DILDTQSLLSQVR
+145 DILETQSRLKQDASNHQKNKAFEF
-158 CGTGQ
+158 Q
-163 WEGGRNLKEAETLL
+163 PENAKNLKEAETLL

-194 ANEIEKD
+194 ATEIEKD
-201 IQQLHER
+201 IQQLHDR
-208 VTQLCAEYRDLYEKL
+208 VTQLCAEYRALYEQL
-223 NVPDIG
+223 NIPDVG
-229 PRVDWTKILDQKM
+229 PRVDWAGILDQKM

-275 LQIKNLRCR
+275 LQIKNLHCG
-284 DVTDLKS
+284 DVADLKS

-313 LQGCTKELGYLTEQQ
+313 LQGCTKELGYLTDQQ

-337 DQMTDVQSM
+337 DQMMDVQSV
-346 RREYEE
+346 RREYED
-352 FKSKELLSQE
+352 FKSKELLNQE
-362 EFVNNL
+362 ELVNHL

-381 AIKPI
+381 AVKPI

-406 QESQLKSVENYKKFQ
+406 QESQLKSVESYKKFQ
-421 DDAET
+421 DDAEA
-426 VSRSLKKMSSDL
+426 VSCSLKKMNSDL
-438 DTKYTKFNKDSPGV
+438 DTKYSKFNKDSPGV
-452 VSDLLLHLEA
+452 VSDLLLQLENEEKA
-462 VKQAEKSIADLK
+462 VKQAEKSITDLK

-484 LRRMRPS
+484 LRRLCPS
-491 QPLTLDTLCDWDA
+491 QTLTLDTLCDWDA

-530 STGVVQEAPSACFSI
+530 STGVIQEAPSACFSI
-545 PPPDPEAMDKVN
+545 PPPDPESIDKVN
-557 RLEGELN
+557 RLEGEG
-564 AVKQKRAAAQNMLRC
+564 KKKSTLRR
-579 SHKETVQP
+579 SHKEQVQP
-587 SQKVLP
+587 SQEGMSAGFLP
-593 KSTPVVQDD
+593 S
-602 PQADQLL
+602 LF
-609 GSLDRVGKD
+609 GSLSHT
-618 LVQVEKEV
+618 LP
-626 LNRVRSPVS
+626 LP
-635 YTDSTDD
+635 DSHSLDGAVPQGPTRYERANTP
-642 LARRIKQ
+642 LAPQ
-649 QQETTK
+649 QNLSLRETCFRNSTETTK
-655 KLESLGAAKDALQKE
+655 KLENLGAAKDALQKE

-695 SKYSDVNMLSSL
+695 SKYNDVNMLSSL

-725 DKIVSTF
+725 DKIISTF
-732 EAKLAQ
+732 EARLAQ

-757 KMRRD
+757 KMKRD

-842 LMFWMNNLPKHQVKT
+842 LMFWINNLPKHQVKT

-867 LQAQKR
+867 LQAQTR
-873 LLEEI
+873 LVEEI
-878 ESKEPEKNAMVR
+878 ESKEPEKNAVVR

-908 YSSSLDPALTDFAA
+908 YSSSLDPTLTDFVA

-935 TQENDVSKHYM
+935 AQENDVTKLYM
-946 ELAAENRQQLNR
+946 ELAAENKQQLSR
-958 LEFAKKIAEKKE
+958 LEFAKKIIEKKE
-970 VHEDIQSVREQ
+970 VHEDIEAVHEQ
-981 TQQSA
+981 IQQSE
-986 NKAMSSRES
+986 NKATTSRES
-995 EGLKL
+995 EELKS
-1000 QLEEERRNVAR
+1000 QLEEERRKVAK
-1011 IEEDLEER
+1011 IEEDLEEH

-1027 TQRPI
+1027 TQKPI
-1032 ERVEEKEVVEYYRDP
+1032 ERVEEKEVIEYYRDP
-1047 QLESNLT
+1047 QLESNLS

-1064 KKRQSLQEDIDAMS
+1064 KKRQSLQEDIEVMS
-1078 RKLAQM
+1078 QKLAQM
-1084 ESEKKAIPAQLL
+1084 ESEKKVIPAQLL

-1109 DSEAASLRQEIRR
+1109 DIQAASLRQEIKR
-1122 LQEES
+1122 LQEVS
-1127 LASASELERYKR
+1127 LATASELEQCKR
-1139 ELHVL
+1139 ELHML
-1144 ERKQPNIREKVVVK
+1144 EQKQPNIREKVVVK
-1158 ELIKT
+1158 ELIKL

-1168 MLKSVRNLQLQ
+1168 MLKSIRTLQLQ

-1190 EEAIVKVKSK
+1190 EEAIVKVKNK

-1205 KLIDAAEPK
+1205 RLIETIEPK

-1222 VEQDPELLK
+1222 VEQDLELLK

-1240 EEERS
+1240 EEQRS
-1245 KNLALAGELGEL
+1245 KNLTLTGELGEL
-1257 QSQCSIAEKQKPR
+1257 QSQYSIAEKQKPR

-1278 EIFMVDPETEKEIAH
+1278 EIFLVDPETEQQIAH
-1293 LKRELQEITLKRT
+1293 LKKELQEVTLKRA

-1314 ALAELNVLRSQKPEV
+1314 ALAELNVLRSQKPVV

-1376 GERDEWRRERSKVET
+1376 GERDEWKRERSKVET

-1419 SMSQKRRAAED
+1419 NMSQKRRAAED
-1430 AVYDLQNKYMLLERR
+1430 AIYDLQNKYMLLERR
-1445 KPEEKVIVQE
+1445 KPEEKVVVQE

-1469 SRLSRSLDEEV
+1469 NRLSRSLDEEV

-1490 QQLRALVEEQ
+1490 QQVRALVEEQ

-1512 RLALEKEM
+1512 RLALEKEV

-1533 PAPVQEKI
+1533 PPPVQEKI

-1556 QSASSLR
+1556 QSASNLR
-1563 LELERE
+1563 LELDRE

-1592 AKSQEKTIY
+1592 TKSQEKTIY
-1601 KEVIRVEKDRALES
+1601 KEVIRVEKDRALQS
-1615 ERARIWEQL
+1615 ERARIWEL
-1624 SRERG
+1624 LHREGG

-1664 ARNLAIQERAGLE
+1664 ARNLAIQERANLE
-1677 SELRELERQKQQKV
+1677 IELRELERQKQQKV

-1701 NQRTESDRQKK
+1701 NQRTENDRQKK
-1712 KQLEQEFSM
+1712 KQLEQEFSL

-1734 NKERFIRDLRSRVS
+1734 NKERFIRDLQSRVN

-1798 ELECDWEEI
+1798 ELECDWEEV
-1807 TTLGPNGEISLLL
+1807 TTLGPSGEVSVLL

-1862 GESKPPSSLSIGS
+1862 GESKPPPSLSIGS
-1875 IISKSPIQSPTTP
+1875 IISKSPLSSPTTH
-1888 QTQSFFPPSSQ
+1888 QTQSFFPPASQ
-1899 KGFGEDT
+1899 KVFCDDT

-1923 KTAVT
+1923 KTAVA

-1946 TGGIIDLLSRDRLS
+1946 TGGIIDLISRDRFS

-2037 LEAAQMGMITG
+2037 LEAAQTGMITS
-2048 DLANRLQDE
+2048 DLATRLQDD
-2057 SSYEK
+2057 SNYEK
-2062 DLIDPITKEK
+2062 DLIDPVTKEK

-2086 LGSLLLLPAASEGYQ
+2086 LSSLLLLPATSEGYQ
-2101 PFRSPKL
+2101 RYHQASRSPRL
-2108 SRFRH
+2108 SR

>member
-1 MKAPSLCWD
+1 HSKSL
-10 AALGT
+10 
-15 LPTPGRGLP
+15 
-24 FSLWGSVQFLPP
+24 S
-36 SPPPP
+36 
-41 QTGFSSHFFTQ
+41 
-52 LHLRGEEP
+52 
-60 PGAAPGLCLPPPT
+60 
-73 PHVPT
+73 
-78 PQPAA
+78 PAA
-83 PPPRQ
+83 Q
-88 LQHRGRSFNSMFKAV
+88 SRGV
-103 GKGSPSRN
+103 PLGSPV
-111 APSRNSPAKPN
+111 
-122 KSSSN
+122 SSTN
-127 ELAVLIARMQTNA
+127 ELAVLISRMQTNA

-145 DILDTQSLLSQVR
+145 DILETQSRLKQDSSNHQKNKAFEYQ
-158 CGTGQ
+158 T
-163 WEGGRNLKEAETLL
+163 ENARNLKEAETLL

-194 ANEIEKD
+194 APEIEKD
-201 IQQLHER
+201 IQQLHDR
-208 VTQLCAEYRDLYEKL
+208 VTQLCAEYRALYEQL
-223 NVPDIG
+223 NIPEVG
-229 PRVDWTKILDQKM
+229 PRVDWTRILDQKM

-275 LQIKNLRCR
+275 LQIKNLRSGVR
-284 DVTDLKS
+284 NPL

-328 TRILKQDWS
+328 TKILKQDWS
-337 DQMTDVQSM
+337 DQMMDVQSV
-346 RREYEE
+346 RREYED
-352 FKSKELLSQE
+352 FKSNELLSQE
-362 EFVNNL
+362 EFVNHL

-392 LKNEWQNFLNLCIC
+392 LKNEWQ
-406 QESQLKSVENYKKFQ
+406 ETFQ
-421 DDAET
+421 DDAEA

-438 DTKYTKFNKDSPGV
+438 DTKYSKFNKDSPGV
-452 VSDLLLHLEA
+452 VSDLLLQLENEEK
-462 VKQAEKSIADLK
+462 VLKQAEKSITDLK

-484 LRRMRPS
+484 LRRTRPP

-545 PPPDPEAMDKVN
+545 PPPDPESIDK
-557 RLEGELN
+557 LCLS
-564 AVKQKRAAAQNMLRC
+564 AAL
-579 SHKETVQP
+579 S
-587 SQKVLP
+587 
-593 KSTPVVQDD
+593 KSPPAVQDD
-602 PQADQLL
+602 PKADQLL
-609 GSLDRVGKD
+609 SSLDRIGKD

-626 LNRVRSPVS
+626 LNRVRSPVNYS
-635 YTDSTDD
+635 DPTDD
-642 LARRIKQ
+642 LGRRIKQ

-655 KLESLGAAKDALQKE
+655 KLENLGAAKDALQKE

-695 SKYSDVNMLSSL
+695 SKYNDVNMLSSL

-757 KMRRD
+757 KLRRD

-831 AYQQFQNSNEN
+831 TYQQFQNSNEN
-842 LMFWMNNLPKHQVKT
+842 LMFWMNNLPRHQVKT
-857 TDGPSQINYK
+857 TDGPSQIKYK

-873 LLEEI
+873 LVEEI
-878 ESKEPEKNAMVR
+878 QSKEPERNALIR
-890 LSRNVQSTLN
+890 LSQNVQSTLN
-900 DYELQAGK
+900 DYELEAGK
-908 YSSSLDPALTDFAA
+908 YSSSLDPSLTDSAA

-935 TQENDVSKHYM
+935 AQENDVTKLYM
-946 ELAAENRQQLNR
+946 ELAAENKQQLSR
-958 LEFAKKIAEKKE
+958 LEFAKKIVEKKE
-970 VHEDIQSVREQ
+970 VHEGIEAVHEQ
-981 TQQSA
+981 TQKA
-986 NKAMSSRES
+986 ENKATTSRES

-1000 QLEEERRNVAR
+1000 QLEEERRKVAR
-1011 IEEDLEER
+1011 IEEDLEEH

-1027 TQRPI
+1027 TQKPI
-1032 ERVEEKEVVEYYRDP
+1032 ERVEEKEVIEYYRDP
-1047 QLESNLT
+1047 QVESNLSR
-1054 KMTQQIEEEG
+1054 MAQQIEEEG
-1064 KKRQSLQEDIDAMS
+1064 KKRQSLQEDIDMMS

-1084 ESEKKAIPAQLL
+1084 ESEKKVAPAQLL

-1104 KDPSL
+1104 KDPGL
-1109 DSEAASLRQEIRR
+1109 DGQAASLRQEIKR

-1127 LASASELERYKR
+1127 LAAASELEQHKR
-1139 ELHVL
+1139 ELHML

-1158 ELIKT
+1158 ELIKL

-1168 MLKSVRNLQLQ
+1168 MLKSVRTLQLQ

-1190 EEAIVKVKSK
+1190 EEAIEKVKNK

-1205 KLIDAAEPK
+1205 RLIETTEPK

-1231 ESSKLKTLI
+1231 ETSKLKTLI

-1245 KNLALAGELGEL
+1245 KNLLLTGELGEL
-1257 QSQCSIAEKQKPR
+1257 QSQYSIAEKQKPR
-1270 VEVKERVN
+1270 IEVKERVN
-1278 EIFMVDPETEKEIAH
+1278 EIFLVDPETEKQIAH
-1293 LKRELQEITLKRT
+1293 LKRELQEVTLKRT

-1314 ALAELNVLRSQKPEV
+1314 ALAELKVLRSQKPEV
-1329 ELKEVIEE
+1329 EFKEVIEE

-1353 LKQQLNELVNTN
+1353 LKEQLNELVNTN

-1419 SMSQKRRAAED
+1419 NMSQKRRAAED
-1430 AVYDLQNKYMLLERR
+1430 AIYDLQNKYMLLERR
-1445 KPEEKVIVQE
+1445 KPEEKVVVQE

-1469 SRLSRSLDEEV
+1469 SRLRRSLDEEV

-1490 QQLRALVEEQ
+1490 QQVRVLVEEQ

-1556 QSASSLR
+1556 QSASNLR
-1563 LELERE
+1563 LELDRE
-1569 KMEVLNLQREC
+1569 KMEVLSLQREC
-1580 KNLQMQVDVLQK
+1580 KNLQVQVDVLQK
-1592 AKSQEKTIY
+1592 TKSQEKTIY

-1615 ERARIWEQL
+1615 ERARIWELL

-1664 ARNLAIQERAGLE
+1664 ARNLAIQERANLE

-1701 NQRTESDRQKK
+1701 SQRTENDRQKK
-1712 KQLEQEFSM
+1712 KQLEHEVSL

-1734 NKERFIRDLRSRVS
+1734 NKERFIRDLQSKVN

-1771 PETGKDMSP
+1771 PDTGKDMSP

-1798 ELECDWEEI
+1798 ELECDWEEV

-1862 GESKPPSSLSIGS
+1862 GETKPPSSLSIGS
-1875 IISKSPIQSPTTP
+1875 IISKSPLTSPTTH
-1888 QTQSFFPPSSQ
+1888 QTQTFFPPASQ
-1899 KGFGEDT
+1899 KGICDDT

-1915 TTDTKYNI
+1915 TTNTKYNI
-1923 KTAVT
+1923 KTAVA

-1946 TGGIIDLLSRDRLS
+1946 TGGIIDLISRDRFS

-1985 TGIEDPVTKRRLSVG
+1985 TGIEDPVTRRRLSVG

-2013 FPYLEVQHLTGGL
+2013 FPYLQVQHLTGGL

-2037 LEAAQMGMITG
+2037 LEAVQTGMITSN
-2048 DLANRLQDE
+2048 LANRLQDE
-2057 SSYEK
+2057 SNYEK
-2062 DLIDPITKEK
+2062 DLIDPVTKEK

-2086 LGSLLLLPAASEGYQ
+2086 LSHLLLLPAASEGYQ
-2101 PFRSPKL
+2101 RYHQASRSPRL
-2108 SRFRH
+2108 SRISCVY

>member
-1 MKAPSLCWD
+1 ELATCASSK
-10 AALGT
+10 GRH
-15 LPTPGRGLP
+15 PGN
-24 FSLWGSVQFLPP
+24 PP
-36 SPPPP
+36 NRVS
-41 QTGFSSHFFTQ
+41 TSST
-52 LHLRGEEP
+52 
-60 PGAAPGLCLPPPT
+60 
-73 PHVPT
+73 
-78 PQPAA
+78 
-83 PPPRQ
+83 
-88 LQHRGRSFNSMFKAV
+88 
-103 GKGSPSRN
+103 
-111 APSRNSPAKPN
+111 
-122 KSSSN
+122 N
-127 ELAVLIARMQTNA
+127 ELAVLISRMQTNA

-145 DILDTQSLLSQVR
+145 DILETQSRLQQDSSNQQKNKAFEFQ
-158 CGTGQ
+158 T
-163 WEGGRNLKEAETLL
+163 ENARNLKEAETLL

-194 ANEIEKD
+194 APEIEKD

-208 VTQLCAEYRDLYEKL
+208 VTQLCAEYRALYEQL
-223 NVPDIG
+223 HVPEVG
-229 PRVDWTKILDQKM
+229 PRVDWARILDQKM
-242 KQVNA
+242 KQVTA

-275 LQIKNLRCR
+275 LQIKNLRSG
-284 DVTDLKS
+284 DVADLKS

-313 LQGCTKELGYLTEQQ
+313 LQGCTKELSYLTEQQ
-328 TRILKQDWS
+328 TKILKQDWS
-337 DQMTDVQSM
+337 DQMMDVQSV
-346 RREYEE
+346 RREYED
-352 FKSKELLSQE
+352 FKSNELLSQE
-362 EFVNNL
+362 EFVNHL

-421 DDAET
+421 DDAEA

-438 DTKYTKFNKDSPGV
+438 DTKYSKYNKDSPGV
-452 VSDLLLHLEA
+452 VSDLLLQLESEEKA
-462 VKQAEKSIADLK
+462 LKQAEKSITDLK

-484 LRRMRPS
+484 LRRTHPS

-504 GEVQLTRGDKYTLK
+504 GEVQLTTGDKYTLK

-545 PPPDPEAMDKVN
+545 PPPDPESIDKVN
-557 RLEGELN
+557 RSPP
-564 AVKQKRAAAQNMLRC
+564 A
-579 SHKETVQP
+579 
-587 SQKVLP
+587 
-593 KSTPVVQDD
+593 VQDD
-602 PQADQLL
+602 PQADRLL
-609 GSLDRVGKD
+609 SSLDRVGKD

-626 LNRVRSPVS
+626 LNRVRSPVNYS
-635 YTDSTDD
+635 DPTDD
-642 LARRIKQ
+642 LGRRIKQ

-655 KLESLGAAKDALQKE
+655 KLENLGAAKDALQKE

-685 QLPVTLNALR
+685 QLPVTLNTLR
-695 SKYSDVNMLSSL
+695 SKYNDVNMLSSL

-771 KLNRGLKDAEHSCSA
+771 KLNRALKDAEHSCSA

-831 AYQQFQNSNEN
+831 SYQQFQNSNEN

-873 LLEEI
+873 LVQEI
-878 ESKEPEKNAMVR
+878 QSKEPEKNALIR
-890 LSRNVQSTLN
+890 LSQNVQSTLN
-900 DYELQAGK
+900 DYEIEAGK
-908 YSSSLDPALTDFAA
+908 YSSSLDPSLTDSAA

-935 TQENDVSKHYM
+935 AQENDVTKLYM
-946 ELAAENRQQLNR
+946 ELAAENQQQLSR
-958 LEFAKKIAEKKE
+958 LEFAKKVVDKKE
-970 VHEDIQSVREQ
+970 VHEDIEAVHEQ
-981 TQQSA
+981 TQKSE
-986 NKAMSSRES
+986 NKAATSRES
-995 EGLKL
+995 EGLKS
-1000 QLEEERRNVAR
+1000 QLEEERRKVAR
-1011 IEEDLEER
+1011 IEEDLEEH

-1027 TQRPI
+1027 TQKPI
-1032 ERVEEKEVVEYYRDP
+1032 ERVEEKEVIEYYRDP
-1047 QLESNLT
+1047 QVESNLSR
-1054 KMTQQIEEEG
+1054 MVQQIEEEG
-1064 KKRQSLQEDIDAMS
+1064 KKRQSLEENIDVMS

-1084 ESEKKAIPAQLL
+1084 ENEKKVAPAQLL

-1109 DSEAASLRQEIRR
+1109 DGQAASLRQEIKR

-1127 LASASELERYKR
+1127 LAAASELEQQKR
-1139 ELHVL
+1139 ELHML

-1158 ELIKT
+1158 ELIKL

-1168 MLKSVRNLQLQ
+1168 MLKSVRTLQLQ

-1190 EEAIVKVKSK
+1190 EEAIVKVKNK

-1205 KLIDAAEPK
+1205 RLIETAEPK

-1231 ESSKLKTLI
+1231 ETSKLKTLI

-1245 KNLALAGELGEL
+1245 KNLALTSELGEL
-1257 QSQCSIAEKQKPR
+1257 QSQYSIAEKQKPR
-1270 VEVKERVN
+1270 IEVKERVN
-1278 EIFMVDPETEKEIAH
+1278 EIFMVDPETERQIAH
-1293 LKRELQEITLKRT
+1293 LKRELQEVTLKRT

-1329 ELKEVIEE
+1329 EFKEVIEE

-1353 LKQQLNELVNTN
+1353 LKEQLNELVNTN

-1419 SMSQKRRAAED
+1419 NMSQKRRAAED
-1430 AVYDLQNKYMLLERR
+1430 AIYDLQNKYMLLERR
-1445 KPEEKVIVQE
+1445 KPEEKVVVQE

-1469 SRLSRSLDEEV
+1469 SRLRRSLDEEV

-1490 QQLRALVEEQ
+1490 QQVRVLVEEQ

-1556 QSASSLR
+1556 QSASNLR
-1563 LELERE
+1563 LELDRE
-1569 KMEVLNLQREC
+1569 KMEVLSLQREC
-1580 KNLQMQVDVLQK
+1580 KNLQVQVDVLQK
-1592 AKSQEKTIY
+1592 TKSQEKTIY

-1615 ERARIWEQL
+1615 ERARIWELL

-1664 ARNLAIQERAGLE
+1664 ARNLAIQERASLE

-1701 NQRTESDRQKK
+1701 SQRTENDRQKK
-1712 KQLEQEFSM
+1712 KQLEHEFSL

-1734 NKERFIRDLRSRVS
+1734 NKERFIRDLQSKVN

-1771 PETGKDMSP
+1771 PDTGKDMSP

-1798 ELECDWEEI
+1798 ELECDWEEV

-1862 GESKPPSSLSIGS
+1862 GETKPPSSLSIGS
-1875 IISKSPIQSPTTP
+1875 IISKSPLTSPTTHQS
-1888 QTQSFFPPSSQ
+1888 QTFFPPAPQ
-1899 KGFGEDT
+1899 KGISDDT

-1915 TTDTKYNI
+1915 TTDTKYNV
-1923 KTAVT
+1923 KTAVA

-1946 TGGIIDLLSRDRLS
+1946 TGGIIDLISRDRFS

-2013 FPYLEVQHLTGGL
+2013 FPYLQVQHLTGGL

-2037 LEAAQMGMITG
+2037 LEAVQTGMITSN
-2048 DLANRLQDE
+2048 LANRLQDE

-2062 DLIDPITKEK
+2062 DLIDPVTKEK
-2072 INYKEAMALCQKDS
+2072 INYKEAMALCQKDALS
-2086 LGSLLLLPAASEGYQ
+2086 HLLLLPAASEGYQ
-2101 PFRSPKL
+2101 RYHQASRSPRL

>member
-1 MKAPSLCWD
+1 HETRPQD
-10 AALGT
+10 
-15 LPTPGRGLP
+15 
-24 FSLWGSVQFLPP
+24 GS
-36 SPPPP
+36 S
-41 QTGFSSHFFTQ
+41 GS
-52 LHLRGEEP
+52 GE
-60 PGAAPGLCLPPPT
+60 
-73 PHVPT
+73 
-78 PQPAA
+78 
-83 PPPRQ
+83 
-88 LQHRGRSFNSMFKAV
+88 K
-103 GKGSPSRN
+103 PSRPPLS
-111 APSRNSPAKPN
+111 AAKGRHPG
-122 KSSSN
+122 KSSTN
-127 ELAVLIARMQTNA
+127 ELAVLISRMQTNA

-145 DILDTQSLLSQVR
+145 DILETQSRLKQDASNHQKNKAFEF
-158 CGTGQ
+158 Q
-163 WEGGRNLKEAETLL
+163 PENARNLKEAETLL

-186 AKRLKHPQ
+186 AKKLKHPQ
-194 ANEIEKD
+194 ATEIEKD
-201 IQQLHER
+201 IQQLHDR
-208 VTQLCAEYRDLYEKL
+208 VTQLCAEYRALYEQL
-223 NVPDIG
+223 NIPDVA
-229 PRVDWTKILDQKM
+229 PRVDWARILDQKM

-260 IAEHNILQKEIEAYG
+260 IAEHNIFQKEIEAYG
-275 LQIKNLRCR
+275 LQIKNLRSG
-284 DVTDLKS
+284 DVADLKS
-291 QYKDLLKASIWRGQS
+291 QYKDLLKASVWRGQS
-306 LGSLYHH
+306 LGSLYNH
-313 LQGCTKELGYLTEQQ
+313 LQGCTKELGYLTDQQ

-337 DQMTDVQSM
+337 DQMMDVQSV
-346 RREYEE
+346 RREYED
-352 FKSKELLSQE
+352 FKSNELLSQE
-362 EFVNNL
+362 EFVNHL

-381 AIKPI
+381 AVKPI

-406 QESQLKSVENYKKFQ
+406 QESQLKSVESYKKFQ
-421 DDAET
+421 DDAEA
-426 VSRSLKKMSSDL
+426 VSRSLKEMNSDL
-438 DTKYTKFNKDSPGV
+438 DTKYSKFNKDSPGV
-452 VSDLLLHLEA
+452 VSDLLLQLENEEKV
-462 VKQAEKSIADLK
+462 VKQAEKSITDLK

-491 QPLTLDTLCDWDA
+491 QTLTLETLCDWDA
-504 GEVQLTRGDKYTLK
+504 GEVQLTRGDKYILK
-518 DNSNPEMWVVQS
+518 DNSNPEMWMVQS

-545 PPPDPEAMDKVN
+545 PPPDPESIDKVN

-564 AVKQKRAAAQNMLRC
+564 TVKQKRAAVQSTLRR
-579 SHKETVQP
+579 SQKEQVPP
-587 SQKVLP
+587 SQQGTSGYRTLSP
-593 KSTPVVQDD
+593 TAKSAPEGDNF
-602 PQADQLL
+602 L
-609 GSLDRVGKD
+609 
-618 LVQVEKEV
+618 
-626 LNRVRSPVS
+626 
-635 YTDSTDD
+635 
-642 LARRIKQ
+642 Q
-649 QQETTK
+649 QHCYDCETTK
-655 KLESLGAAKDALQKE
+655 KLENLGAAKDALQKE

-715 LNLETQIENT
+715 LNLETQIENA
-725 DKIVSTF
+725 DKIISTF

-748 LQDRANDLQ
+748 LQNRANDLQ
-757 KMRRD
+757 KMKRD

-831 AYQQFQNSNEN
+831 TYQQFQNSNEN
-842 LMFWMNNLPKHQVKT
+842 LMFWMNNVPKHQVKT

-873 LLEEI
+873 LVEEI
-878 ESKEPEKNAMVR
+878 ESKEPEKNAVVR

-908 YSSSLDPALTDFAA
+908 YSSSLDPTLTDFAA

-935 TQENDVSKHYM
+935 AQENDVTKLYM
-946 ELAAENRQQLNR
+946 ELAAENKQQLNR
-958 LEFAKKIAEKKE
+958 LEFAKKIVEKKE
-970 VHEDIQSVREQ
+970 VHEDVEAVHEQ
-981 TQQSA
+981 TQQSE
-986 NKAMSSRES
+986 NKAKTSRES
-995 EGLKL
+995 EGLKS
-1000 QLEEERRNVAR
+1000 QLEEERRKVAK
-1011 IEEDLEER
+1011 IEEDLEEH

-1027 TQRPI
+1027 TQKPI
-1032 ERVEEKEVVEYYRDP
+1032 ERVEEKEVIEYYRDP
-1047 QLESNLT
+1047 QMESNLS
-1054 KMTQQIEEEG
+1054 KMAQQIEEEG
-1064 KKRQSLQEDIDAMS
+1064 KKRQSLQEDIEMMS

-1084 ESEKKAIPAQLL
+1084 ESEKKVIPAQLL

-1109 DSEAASLRQEIRR
+1109 DSEAASLRQEIKR

-1127 LASASELERYKR
+1127 LAAASELEQHKR
-1139 ELHVL
+1139 ELHML

-1158 ELIKT
+1158 ELIKL

-1168 MLKSVRNLQLQ
+1168 MVKSVRTLQLQ

-1190 EEAIVKVKSK
+1190 EEAIVKVKNK

-1205 KLIDAAEPK
+1205 RLIETAEPK

-1222 VEQDPELLK
+1222 VEQDPELLR

-1245 KNLALAGELGEL
+1245 KNLMLTGELGEL
-1257 QSQCSIAEKQKPR
+1257 QSQYSIAEKQKPR

-1278 EIFMVDPETEKEIAH
+1278 EIFLVDPETERQIAH
-1293 LKRELQEITLKRT
+1293 LKRELQEVTLKRT

-1314 ALAELNVLRSQKPEV
+1314 ALAELNVLRSQKPVV

-1376 GERDEWRRERSKVET
+1376 GERDEWKRERSKVET

-1419 SMSQKRRAAED
+1419 NMSQKRRAAED
-1430 AVYDLQNKYMLLERR
+1430 AIYDLQNKYMLLERR
-1445 KPEEKVIVQE
+1445 KPEEKVVVQE

-1469 SRLSRSLDEEV
+1469 NRLSRSLDEEV

-1490 QQLRALVEEQ
+1490 QQVRALVEEQ

-1556 QSASSLR
+1556 QSASNLR
-1563 LELERE
+1563 LELDRE

-1592 AKSQEKTIY
+1592 TKSQEKTIY

-1615 ERARIWEQL
+1615 ERARIWEL
-1624 SRERG
+1624 LNRERG

-1664 ARNLAIQERAGLE
+1664 ARNLAIQERANLE
-1677 SELRELERQKQQKV
+1677 SELRDLERQKQQKV

-1701 NQRTESDRQKK
+1701 NQRTENDRQKK
-1712 KQLEQEFSM
+1712 KQLEHEFSL

-1734 NKERFIRDLRSRVS
+1734 NKERFIRDLQSRVN

-1798 ELECDWEEI
+1798 ELECDWEEV
-1807 TTLGPNGEISLLL
+1807 TTLGPNGEVSVLL

-1862 GESKPPSSLSIGS
+1862 GETKPPPSLSIGS
-1875 IISKSPIQSPTTP
+1875 IISKSPLSSPTTP
-1888 QTQSFFPPSSQ
+1888 QTQSFFPPASQ
-1899 KGFGEDT
+1899 KGFCDDT

-1923 KTAVT
+1923 KTAVA

-1946 TGGIIDLLSRDRLS
+1946 TGGIIDLISRDRFS

-2037 LEAAQMGMITG
+2037 LEAAQTGMITG

-2057 SSYEK
+2057 SNYEK

-2101 PFRSPKL
+2101 RYHQA
-2108 SRFRH
+2108 SRVPVVPRVLL

>member
-1 MKAPSLCWD
+1 GMSGMLCK
-10 AALGT
+10 L
-15 LPTPGRGLP
+15 LGRG
-24 FSLWGSVQFLPP
+24 
-36 SPPPP
+36 
-41 QTGFSSHFFTQ
+41 
-52 LHLRGEEP
+52 EP
-60 PGAAPGLCLPPPT
+60 PGAPAGHLPSPTLCF
-73 PHVPT
+73 
-78 PQPAA
+78 AA
-83 PPPRQ
+83 PT
-88 LQHRGRSFNSMFKAV
+88 LRSSTND
-103 GKGSPSRN
+103 
-111 APSRNSPAKPN
+111 
-122 KSSSN
+122 
-127 ELAVLIARMQTNA
+127 LAVLITRMQTNA

-145 DILDTQSLLSQVR
+145 DILETQARLTQDVSNQ
-158 CGTGQ
+158 Q
-163 WEGGRNLKEAETLL
+163 KNKAFEFQAENARNLKEAETLL

-201 IQQLHER
+201 IQQLHDR
-208 VTQLCAEYRDLYEKL
+208 TTQLCAEYRALYEKL
-223 NVPDIG
+223 NIPDVG
-229 PRVDWTKILDQKM
+229 PRVDWAKILDQKM
-242 KQVNA
+242 KQVSA
-247 GQYGPGMSELEKQ
+247 GQYGPGISELEKQ

-275 LQIKNLRCR
+275 LQIKNIRCG
-284 DVTDLKS
+284 
-291 QYKDLLKASIWRGQS
+291 KASIWRGQS

-337 DQMTDVQSM
+337 DQMMDVQSV
-346 RREYEE
+346 RREYED

-381 AIKPI
+381 AVKPI

-421 DDAET
+421 DDAEA
-426 VSRSLKKMSSDL
+426 VSLSLTKMNSDL
-438 DTKYTKFNKDSPGV
+438 DTKYSKFNKDSPGV
-452 VSDLLLHLEA
+452 VSDLLLQLENEEKA

-484 LRRMRPS
+484 LRRMHPS
-491 QPLTLDTLCDWDA
+491 QPLSLDTLCDWDA
-504 GEVQLTRGDKYTLK
+504 GEVQLTRGDKYILK

-530 STGVVQEAPSACFSI
+530 STGMVQEAPSACFSI
-545 PPPDPEAMDKVN
+545 PPPDPESIDKVN
-557 RLEGELN
+557 R
-564 AVKQKRAAAQNMLRC
+564 
-579 SHKETVQP
+579 SP
-587 SQKVLP
+587 
-593 KSTPVVQDD
+593 PVVQDD

-635 YTDSTDD
+635 YSDPTDD
-642 LARRIKQ
+642 LARRIKH

-655 KLESLGAAKDALQKE
+655 KLETLGAAKDALQKE
-670 CETYLSK
+670 CESFLSK

-725 DKIVSTF
+725 DKIISTF

-757 KMRRD
+757 MKRD
-762 LVAQEDCVL
+762 LVAQEECVL

-831 AYQQFQNSNEN
+831 TYQQFQNSNEN

-873 LLEEI
+873 LVEEI
-878 ESKEPEKNAMVR
+878 ESKEPEKNTVVR
-890 LSRNVQSTLN
+890 QSQNVQSTLN

-908 YSSSLDPALTDFAA
+908 YSSSLDPTLTDFAA

-935 TQENDVSKHYM
+935 AQENDATKLYM
-946 ELAAENRQQLNR
+946 ELAAENKQRLR
-958 LEFAKKIAEKKE
+958 WLEFAKKIVEKKE
-970 VHEDIQSVREQ
+970 VHEDIQVVREQ
-981 TQQSA
+981 TQQSE

-995 EGLKL
+995 EGLKT
-1000 QLEEERRNVAR
+1000 QLEEERRKVAK
-1011 IEEDLEER
+1011 IEEDLEEHR
-1019 RNKLLMLK
+1019 SKLLMLK
-1027 TQRPI
+1027 TQRPV

-1047 QLESNLT
+1047 QLESNLS

-1064 KKRQSLQEDIDAMS
+1064 KKRLNLQEDIEAMNQ
-1078 RKLAQM
+1078 KLAQM
-1084 ESEKKAIPAQLL
+1084 ENEKKAVPAQLL

-1104 KDPSL
+1104 KDPNL
-1109 DSEAASLRQEIRR
+1109 DSQAASLRQEIKR

-1127 LASASELERYKR
+1127 LAAASELEQRKR
-1139 ELHVL
+1139 ELHQL

-1158 ELIKT
+1158 ELIKL

-1168 MLKSVRNLQLQ
+1168 MLKSVRTLQLQ

-1190 EEAIVKVKSK
+1190 EEAIVKVKNK

-1205 KLIDAAEPK
+1205 RLIETAEPK

-1231 ESSKLKTLI
+1231 ESTKLKNLI

-1245 KNLALAGELGEL
+1245 KNLMLTGELGEL
-1257 QSQCSIAEKQKPR
+1257 QSQYSIAEKQKPR

-1278 EIFMVDPETEKEIAH
+1278 EIFLVDPETEQEIAH
-1293 LKRELQEITLKRT
+1293 LKRELQEVTLKRT

-1314 ALAELNVLRSQKPEV
+1314 ALAELNVLRSQKPVV

-1376 GERDEWRRERSKVET
+1376 GERDEWKRERSKVET

-1419 SMSQKRRAAED
+1419 NMSQKRRAAED
-1430 AVYDLQNKYMLLERR
+1430 AIYDLQNKYMLLERR

-1469 SRLSRSLDEEV
+1469 NRLSRSLDEEV
-1480 SNRRRLERDV
+1480 SNRRRMERDV

-1512 RLALEKEM
+1512 RLALEKDM

-1556 QSASSLR
+1556 QSASNLR
-1563 LELERE
+1563 LELDRE

-1580 KNLQMQVDVLQK
+1580 KNLQMQIDVLQK
-1592 AKSQEKTIY
+1592 TKSQEKTIY

-1615 ERARIWEQL
+1615 ERARIWELL

-1664 ARNLAIQERAGLE
+1664 ARNLAIQERANLE

-1712 KQLEQEFSM
+1712 KQLEHEFSL

-1734 NKERFIRDLRSRVS
+1734 NKERFIRDLQSRVS

-1798 ELECDWEEI
+1798 ELECDWEEV
-1807 TTLGPNGEISLLL
+1807 TTLGPNGEVSVLL

-1862 GESKPPSSLSIGS
+1862 GESKPLSSLSIGS
-1875 IISKSPIQSPTTP
+1875 IISKSPLQSPTTH
-1888 QTQSFFPPSSQ
+1888 QTQNFFPSPSQ
-1899 KGFGEDT
+1899 KGFCDDT
-1906 SPIAGVYDT
+1906 CPIAGVYDT

-1923 KTAVT
+1923 KTAVA

-1946 TGGIIDLLSRDRLS
+1946 TGGIIDLISRDRLS

-2000 EAVQKGWMTKDSA
+2000 EAVQKGWMTRDSA

-2037 LEAAQMGMITG
+2037 LEAAQTGMITG

-2057 SSYEK
+2057 SNYEK
-2062 DLIDPITKEK
+2062 DLIDPVTKEK

-2101 PFRSPKL
+2101 PYHQASPSL
-2108 SRFRH
+2108 SCVTSLTG

>member
-1 MKAPSLCWD
+1 PTMSPSWG
-10 AALGT
+10 ALG
-15 LPTPGRGLP
+15 
-24 FSLWGSVQFLPP
+24 S
-36 SPPPP
+36 
-41 QTGFSSHFFTQ
+41 
-52 LHLRGEEP
+52 
-60 PGAAPGLCLPPPT
+60 AAPRGAETQSTL
-73 PHVPT
+73 
-78 PQPAA
+78 
-83 PPPRQ
+83 Q
-88 LQHRGRSFNSMFKAV
+88 LRARSSTND
-103 GKGSPSRN
+103 
-111 APSRNSPAKPN
+111 
-122 KSSSN
+122 
-127 ELAVLIARMQTNA
+127 LAVLIARMQTNA

-145 DILDTQSLLSQVR
+145 DILETQARLTQDVSNQ
-158 CGTGQ
+158 Q
-163 WEGGRNLKEAETLL
+163 KNKAFEFQAENARNLKEAETLL

-201 IQQLHER
+201 IQQLHDR
-208 VTQLCAEYRDLYEKL
+208 TTQLCAEYRALYEKL
-223 NVPDIG
+223 NIPDVG
-229 PRVDWTKILDQKM
+229 PRVDWAKILDQKM
-242 KQVNA
+242 KQVSA
-247 GQYGPGMSELEKQ
+247 GQYGPGISELEKQ

-275 LQIKNLRCR
+275 LQIKNIRCG
-284 DVTDLKS
+284 
-291 QYKDLLKASIWRGQS
+291 KASIWRGQS

-337 DQMTDVQSM
+337 DQMMDVQSV
-346 RREYEE
+346 RREYED

-381 AIKPI
+381 AVKPI

-421 DDAET
+421 DDAEA
-426 VSRSLKKMSSDL
+426 VSLSLTKMNSDL
-438 DTKYTKFNKDSPGV
+438 DTKYSKFNKDSPGV
-452 VSDLLLHLEA
+452 VSDLLLQLENEEKA

-484 LRRMRPS
+484 LRRMHPS
-491 QPLTLDTLCDWDA
+491 QPLSLDTLCDWDA
-504 GEVQLTRGDKYTLK
+504 GEVQLTRGDKYILK

-530 STGVVQEAPSACFSI
+530 STGMVQEAPSACFSI
-545 PPPDPEAMDKVN
+545 PPPDPESIDKVN
-557 RLEGELN
+557 R
-564 AVKQKRAAAQNMLRC
+564 
-579 SHKETVQP
+579 SP
-587 SQKVLP
+587 
-593 KSTPVVQDD
+593 PVVQDD

-635 YTDSTDD
+635 YSDPTDD
-642 LARRIKQ
+642 LARRIKHQ
-649 QQETTK
+649 QVGTA
-655 KLESLGAAKDALQKE
+655 KLETLGAAKDALQKE
-670 CETYLSK
+670 CESFLSK

-725 DKIVSTF
+725 DKIISTF

-757 KMRRD
+757 MKRD
-762 LVAQEDCVL
+762 LVAQEECVL

-831 AYQQFQNSNEN
+831 TYQQFQNSNEN

-873 LLEEI
+873 LVEEI
-878 ESKEPEKNAMVR
+878 ESKEPEKNTVVR
-890 LSRNVQSTLN
+890 QSRNVQSTLN

-908 YSSSLDPALTDFAA
+908 YSSSLDPTLTDFAA

-935 TQENDVSKHYM
+935 AQENDATKLYM
-946 ELAAENRQQLNR
+946 ELAAENKQRLR
-958 LEFAKKIAEKKE
+958 WLEFAKKIVQKKE
-970 VHEDIQSVREQ
+970 VHEDIQVVREQ
-981 TQQSA
+981 TQQSE

-995 EGLKL
+995 EGLKT
-1000 QLEEERRNVAR
+1000 QLEEERRKVAK
-1011 IEEDLEER
+1011 IEEDLEEHR
-1019 RNKLLMLK
+1019 SKLLMLK
-1027 TQRPI
+1027 TQRPV

-1047 QLESNLT
+1047 QLESNLS

-1064 KKRQSLQEDIDAMS
+1064 KKRLNLQEDIEAMNQ
-1078 RKLAQM
+1078 KLAQM
-1084 ESEKKAIPAQLL
+1084 ENEKKAVPAQLL

-1104 KDPSL
+1104 KDPNL
-1109 DSEAASLRQEIRR
+1109 DSQAASLRQEIKR

-1127 LASASELERYKR
+1127 LAAASELEQRKR
-1139 ELHVL
+1139 ELHQL

-1158 ELIKT
+1158 ELIKL

-1168 MLKSVRNLQLQ
+1168 MLKSVRTLQLQ

-1190 EEAIVKVKSK
+1190 EEAIVKVKNK

-1205 KLIDAAEPK
+1205 RLIETAEPK

-1231 ESSKLKTLI
+1231 ESTKLKNLI

-1245 KNLALAGELGEL
+1245 KNLMLTGELGEL
-1257 QSQCSIAEKQKPR
+1257 QSQYSIAEKQKPR

-1278 EIFMVDPETEKEIAH
+1278 EIFLVDPETEQEIAH
-1293 LKRELQEITLKRT
+1293 LKRELQEVTLKRT

-1314 ALAELNVLRSQKPEV
+1314 ALAELNVLRSQKPVV

-1376 GERDEWRRERSKVET
+1376 GERDEWKRERSKVET

-1419 SMSQKRRAAED
+1419 NMSQKRRAAED
-1430 AVYDLQNKYMLLERR
+1430 AIYDLQNKYMLLERR

-1469 SRLSRSLDEEV
+1469 NRLSRSLDEEV
-1480 SNRRRLERDV
+1480 SNRRRMERDV

-1512 RLALEKEM
+1512 RLALEKDM

-1556 QSASSLR
+1556 QSASNLR
-1563 LELERE
+1563 LELDRE

-1580 KNLQMQVDVLQK
+1580 KNLQMQIDVLQK
-1592 AKSQEKTIY
+1592 TKSQEKTIY

-1615 ERARIWEQL
+1615 ERARIWELL

-1664 ARNLAIQERAGLE
+1664 ARNLAIQERANLE

-1712 KQLEQEFSM
+1712 KQLEHEFSL

-1734 NKERFIRDLRSRVS
+1734 NKERFIRDLQSRVS

-1798 ELECDWEEI
+1798 ELECDWEEV
-1807 TTLGPNGEISLLL
+1807 TTLGPNGEVSVLL

-1862 GESKPPSSLSIGS
+1862 GESKPLSSLSIGS
-1875 IISKSPIQSPTTP
+1875 IISKSPLQSPTTH
-1888 QTQSFFPPSSQ
+1888 QTQNFFPSPSQ
-1899 KGFGEDT
+1899 KGFCDDT
-1906 SPIAGVYDT
+1906 CPIAGVYDT

-1923 KTAVT
+1923 KTAVA

-1946 TGGIIDLLSRDRLS
+1946 TGGIIDLISRDRLS

-1985 TGIEDPVTKRRLSVG
+1985 TGIEDPVTKRRLSMG
-2000 EAVQKGWMTKDSA
+2000 EAVQKGWMTRDSA

-2037 LEAAQMGMITG
+2037 LEAAQTGMITG

-2057 SSYEK
+2057 SNYEK
-2062 DLIDPITKEK
+2062 DLIDPVTKEK

-2101 PFRSPKL
+2101 PYHQASRSPKL

>member
-1 MKAPSLCWD
+1 HETRPQDGSSGSGEKPSQGENCLHPPIWFAVPSL
-10 AALGT
+10 
-15 LPTPGRGLP
+15 R
-24 FSLWGSVQFLPP
+24 
-36 SPPPP
+36 
-41 QTGFSSHFFTQ
+41 SST
-52 LHLRGEEP
+52 
-60 PGAAPGLCLPPPT
+60 
-73 PHVPT
+73 
-78 PQPAA
+78 
-83 PPPRQ
+83 
-88 LQHRGRSFNSMFKAV
+88 
-103 GKGSPSRN
+103 
-111 APSRNSPAKPN
+111 
-122 KSSSN
+122 N
-127 ELAVLIARMQTNA
+127 ELAVLISRMQTNA

-145 DILDTQSLLSQVR
+145 DILETQSRLKQDASNHQKNKAFEF
-158 CGTGQ
+158 Q
-163 WEGGRNLKEAETLL
+163 PENARNLKEAETLL

-186 AKRLKHPQ
+186 AKKLKHPQ
-194 ANEIEKD
+194 ATEIEKD
-201 IQQLHER
+201 IQQLHDR
-208 VTQLCAEYRDLYEKL
+208 VTQLCAEYRALYEQL
-223 NVPDIG
+223 NIPDVG
-229 PRVDWTKILDQKM
+229 PRVDWARILDQKM

-260 IAEHNILQKEIEAYG
+260 IAEHNIFQKEIEAYG
-275 LQIKNLRCR
+275 LQIKNLR
-284 DVTDLKS
+284 S
-291 QYKDLLKASIWRGQS
+291 GKASVWRGQS
-306 LGSLYHH
+306 LGSLYNH
-313 LQGCTKELGYLTEQQ
+313 LQGCTKELGYLTDQQ

-337 DQMTDVQSM
+337 DQMMDVQSV
-346 RREYEE
+346 RREYED
-352 FKSKELLSQE
+352 FKSNELLSQE
-362 EFVNNL
+362 EFVNHL

-381 AIKPI
+381 AVKPI

-406 QESQLKSVENYKKFQ
+406 QESQLKSVESYKKFQ
-421 DDAET
+421 DDAEA
-426 VSRSLKKMSSDL
+426 VSRSLKEMNSDL
-438 DTKYTKFNKDSPGV
+438 DTKYSKFNKDSPGV
-452 VSDLLLHLEA
+452 VSDLLLQLENEEKV
-462 VKQAEKSIADLK
+462 VKQAEKSITDLK

-484 LRRMRPS
+484 LRRMCPS
-491 QPLTLDTLCDWDA
+491 QTLTLETLCDWDA

-545 PPPDPEAMDKVN
+545 PPPDPESIDKVN

-564 AVKQKRAAAQNMLRC
+564 TVKQKRAAVQSTLRR
-579 SHKETVQP
+579 SQKEQVPP
-587 SQKVLP
+587 SQQGT
-593 KSTPVVQDD
+593 S
-602 PQADQLL
+602 
-609 GSLDRVGKD
+609 
-618 LVQVEKEV
+618 
-626 LNRVRSPVS
+626 
-635 YTDSTDD
+635 
-642 LARRIKQ
+642 
-649 QQETTK
+649 ETTK
-655 KLESLGAAKDALQKE
+655 KLENLGAAKDALQKE

-748 LQDRANDLQ
+748 LQNRANDLQ
-757 KMRRD
+757 KMKRD

-831 AYQQFQNSNEN
+831 IYQQFQNSNEN
-842 LMFWMNNLPKHQVKT
+842 LMFWMNNVPKHQVKT

-873 LLEEI
+873 LVEEI
-878 ESKEPEKNAMVR
+878 ESKEPEKNAVVR

-908 YSSSLDPALTDFAA
+908 YSSSLDPTLTDFAA

-935 TQENDVSKHYM
+935 AQENDVTKLYM
-946 ELAAENRQQLNR
+946 ELAAENKQQLSR
-958 LEFAKKIAEKKE
+958 LEFARKIVEKKE
-970 VHEDIQSVREQ
+970 VHEDVEAVHEQ
-981 TQQSA
+981 TQQSE
-986 NKAMSSRES
+986 NKAKTSRES
-995 EGLKL
+995 EGLKS
-1000 QLEEERRNVAR
+1000 QLEEERRKVAK
-1011 IEEDLEER
+1011 IEEDLEEH

-1027 TQRPI
+1027 TQKPI
-1032 ERVEEKEVVEYYRDP
+1032 ERVEEKEVIEYYRDP
-1047 QLESNLT
+1047 QMESNLS
-1054 KMTQQIEEEG
+1054 KMAQQIEEEG
-1064 KKRQSLQEDIDAMS
+1064 KKRQSLQEDIEVMS
-1078 RKLAQM
+1078 QKLAQM
-1084 ESEKKAIPAQLL
+1084 ESEKKVIPAQLL

-1109 DSEAASLRQEIRR
+1109 DSQAASLRQEIKH

-1127 LASASELERYKR
+1127 LAAASELEQHKR
-1139 ELHVL
+1139 ELHML

-1158 ELIKT
+1158 ELIKL

-1168 MLKSVRNLQLQ
+1168 MVKSVRTLQLQ

-1190 EEAIVKVKSK
+1190 EEAIVKVKNK

-1205 KLIDAAEPK
+1205 RLIETAEPK

-1222 VEQDPELLK
+1222 VEQDPELLR

-1245 KNLALAGELGEL
+1245 KNLMLTGELGEL
-1257 QSQCSIAEKQKPR
+1257 QSQYSIAEKQKPR

-1278 EIFMVDPETEKEIAH
+1278 EIFLVDPETERQIAH
-1293 LKRELQEITLKRT
+1293 LKRELQEVTLKRT

-1314 ALAELNVLRSQKPEV
+1314 ALAELNVLRSQKPVV

-1376 GERDEWRRERSKVET
+1376 GERDEWKRERSKVET

-1419 SMSQKRRAAED
+1419 NMSQKRRAAED
-1430 AVYDLQNKYMLLERR
+1430 AIYDLQNKYMLLERR
-1445 KPEEKVIVQE
+1445 KPEEKVVVQE

-1469 SRLSRSLDEEV
+1469 NRLSRSLDEEV

-1490 QQLRALVEEQ
+1490 QQVRALVEEQ

-1556 QSASSLR
+1556 QSASNLR
-1563 LELERE
+1563 LELDRE

-1592 AKSQEKTIY
+1592 TKSQEKTIY

-1615 ERARIWEQL
+1615 ERARIWEL
-1624 SRERG
+1624 LNRERG

-1664 ARNLAIQERAGLE
+1664 ARNLAIQERANLE
-1677 SELRELERQKQQKV
+1677 SELRDLERQKQQKV

-1701 NQRTESDRQKK
+1701 NQRTENDRQKK
-1712 KQLEQEFSM
+1712 KQLEHEFSL

-1734 NKERFIRDLRSRVS
+1734 NKERFIRDLQSRVN

-1798 ELECDWEEI
+1798 ELECDWEEV
-1807 TTLGPNGEISLLL
+1807 TTLGPNGEVSVLL

-1862 GESKPPSSLSIGS
+1862 GETKPPPSLSIGS
-1875 IISKSPIQSPTTP
+1875 IISKSPLSSPTTP
-1888 QTQSFFPPSSQ
+1888 QTQSFFPPASQ
-1899 KGFGEDT
+1899 KGFCDDT

-1923 KTAVT
+1923 KTAVA

-1946 TGGIIDLLSRDRLS
+1946 TGGIIDLISRDRFS

-2037 LEAAQMGMITG
+2037 LEAAQTGMITG

-2057 SSYEK
+2057 SNYEK

-2086 LGSLLLLPAASEGYQ
+2086 LSSLLLLPATSEGYQ
-2101 PFRSPKL
+2101 RYHQA
-2108 SRFRH
+2108 SRVPVVPRVLL